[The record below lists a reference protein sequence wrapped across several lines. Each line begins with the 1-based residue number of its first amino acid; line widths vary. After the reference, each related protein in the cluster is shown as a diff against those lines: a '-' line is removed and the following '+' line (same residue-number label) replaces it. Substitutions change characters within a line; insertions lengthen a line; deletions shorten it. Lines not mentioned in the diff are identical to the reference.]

1 MSEDKNH
8 LGAFDTLD
16 ALYQTFP
23 EGRKESDYAT
33 IKGTPYKWDK
43 YRNKWSPALEVSRGT
58 GTGTS
63 LYETIYVQ
71 KDLFVGGVL
80 HAKEVQ
86 PSACGLFSTERALK
100 DAIPMPKIG
109 YYALVGETSECK
121 IFVCKTTGLW
131 QDSGQTTNIA
141 NITAD
146 IPELTEKIKAV
157 KTELEGAIEHKAT
170 ELKSSVDTA
179 VHSVTEKSSEIA
191 ESLETFKNEQTQA
204 INTFKREQAK
214 AIESLKSSLP
224 NYGLSVSRADDS
236 GDTTITLHGG
246 QTDSSVTF
254 SMPRQE
260 PYKITSRLNEVTG
273 ATEVSITDG
282 THASKVELQL
292 PDVSATDSLDDS
304 AKPISA
310 RAVKQ
315 AVEELRK
322 LTLDADTEQTED
334 GTKVTLSRNGVQVT
348 EFVVAG
354 GGSGGGSGS
363 ARSSKTQLITQ
374 LTSNRVKL
382 GDRVVLTYT
391 YNHLVEGEPD
401 GTPARLNILL
411 KRGVTTIA
419 DIFLGSVPNGTTATL
434 DLSKYLT
441 TADGYSILL
450 TAEYEE
456 DGQLKTRKAQAFL
469 SVIDLKLSLYNEHE
483 VESFI
488 TDGGVAENLSAIF
501 FVRGSAQ
508 ELSLYIDGELHESKP
523 LTSAGGR
530 QTFSLP
536 LRTLSAGSHSIQA
549 VATAD
554 GIKSNSLYFDLLKG
568 GSEAPFVGVLFSRSD
583 GRIFAKSE
591 TPTLLGV
598 QYTGISWKYIARST
612 NAVITAMS
620 ANGKRVAVPKVYQ
633 GHTERMMR
641 ASTSS
646 YVYALEGK
654 EKTIGIEVV
663 SNTASG
669 LGIKEGAALELLSEG
684 RSNSEERRNEWKS
697 GTATTTFEGV
707 DFSSS
712 GWLASN
718 LHLMGGA
725 KATVHYKPFERDAKA
740 TGVSIICELRTTSV
754 RHNDKA
760 VFSCFDS
767 EGHKQGAFAGFAVMP
782 HSITMPFGGSVQF
795 RSEDGETITRDL
807 GLKMP
812 LASGAFYQLAIVI
825 TPESDRRVVSLYIN
839 GVLSKAD
846 VYTDTAFSQR
856 TPQDIVFDSAG
867 ADLDVRSLRIY
878 NTALSDDE
886 VLNNYITDRPELDE
900 MLELQKRNDVLSSD
914 TGDISL
920 QKLVQQGKGV
930 LSVIM
935 DGGLES
941 VWGVSTDTKTR
952 HNVAEIIF
960 RSPYGRAY
968 DLKATDITVRRQG
981 TSTSTYPVKNL
992 RFELQKRTESKVYRN
1007 VGKGDKDVWEL
1018 VEDRTYTMREGA
1030 KPMKLINI
1038 KVDYADSSL
1047 QNNTGGAK
1055 LWNKLCTEITE
1066 LKTPAMQ
1073 ADKSARSALDGIACS
1088 VFTAGNSEEAQRF
1101 CGTAQ
1106 FNNDKSK
1113 SGYIFGQS
1121 KKDGTEIA
1129 LEGINN
1135 TNAVA
1140 NFKFTED
1147 VATQLAKAD
1156 ANGFDASFEFLY
1168 PEKDYEWNGKT
1179 PETTAPDNVKQAVI
1193 RLMTFVKDC
1202 TPQGVDPSRMSTE
1215 EVKARFKSDKFK
1227 REVSQY
1233 FSVANL
1239 CAWYVWTDY
1248 LMAVDQRA
1256 KNTFLRTWDGR
1267 VWWYTYY
1274 DGDTSM
1280 GKRNDA
1286 MLAYDYSLSRD
1297 TFDAERSKYAFEGHN
1312 SILWCLVLANL
1323 EVEMKA
1329 IAQKMR
1335 SVLTNKT
1342 ATEYLNSPLRDWAER
1357 THNKSNIVK
1366 YLKPTYTDYNGKG
1379 TMNYVFALDGTME
1392 AIKADIIDRRFSLR
1406 DAYYNPDDAIRKD
1419 NIPCY
1424 VGKSQGLTTM
1434 QVTAGDEY
1442 FFGWATQNGG
1452 TRQYEQVL
1460 SGKTITLRFED
1471 AISQNDPIRLAGA
1484 SRMRKLDLG
1493 TTAPFMQGSLN
1504 LAGCKILE
1512 ELVAPTTSANPTP
1525 WYMMLRACTTLKR
1538 IDLTGQ
1544 RAVSG
1549 TESSGATSFDVS
1561 NQTSITELLLGGT
1574 AVQSVRIAEG
1584 APLVKLTLPSSL
1596 RQLRLRSLPLLEM
1609 SGLIVADW
1617 ASITSF
1623 DFAHCARLDYNV
1635 LLEKMTSLERL
1646 RIEGID
1652 IKGDDALLKRLMSVK
1667 GLDARGS
1674 AVEYCALVGRYQLTK
1689 YIDDAVFAEY
1699 QKHFPKL
1706 ALRQPQYTIIE
1717 MDDSIIESAN
1727 LSNLDNQTGARFG
1740 KPYEPS
1746 AHVKK
1751 ILDSRF
1757 GCMGKQAEKGK
1768 MKIFPLHQ
1776 HHFGKYADRSNIA
1789 DSTNVKTEGE
1799 EGDMFIYEP
1808 RYWYKG
1814 VNDVRKKKKYACF
1827 ASGVKPDDYDQSTT
1841 KVIYLR
1847 DLRKEENRCLIPQ
1860 GSISTSTKIENDYA
1874 VVNISVEGYKRVRFP
1889 SVQLSGKGMGSGFYS
1904 SSSQLVRAELIED
1917 THDYFNDGM
1926 YIVADVPEGASRLAF
1941 TIRPELNGDDDYIV
1955 LTNSD
1960 KIEDCEPF
1968 WVEHKSRL
1976 VGVFKGMQKNGKYG
1990 SFITKNSTTFDT
2002 QTDGLS
2008 LFALRQ
2014 LLKTRGLRPY
2024 SYSDHKDIANLAMVR
2039 YGTRYPE
2046 GITGGNSLFTRGG
2059 GRYDQDGG
2067 VGVLGYLSSG
2077 INDTKRD
2084 GRDFKIAKWD
2094 GESLVYEAQRFLA
2107 LEDYDPYYP
2116 SMQVLMGYRK
2126 LSGGYNTL
2134 LDGISVY
2141 RLNGSMY
2148 QGIKLIDNER
2158 GDIRM
2163 KTATHG
2169 GDDIRGV
2176 SFGRYMDLIPTNS
2189 NHSGTNPTTYYG
2201 RTDGYL
2207 WGSRDESAGS
2217 VLVIGH
2223 NTTRKDRNQSYD
2235 SSASVFN
2242 IISLRRDEAQAIDG
2256 TVTRVVYDGE
2266 IEKLTDLQQYL
2277 AVPFNF

>member
-1 MSEDKNH
+1 MTMISLIDIKNRADQ
-8 LGAFDTLD
+8 LSAKTEAGSITPEEVGALIADL
-16 ALYQTFP
+16 ALYAQSSERDGSTL
-23 EGRKESDYAT
+23 GIRKVYPTLEAMQADTEPIGDSGKPLRRGNLVAIYSEERAQSDPNSGLVSMWTGSGWTSIAR
-33 IKGTPYKWDK
+33 IGTAMRHDYTAIEQRLGKVEDAFVSK
-43 YRNKWSPALEVSRGT
+43 EALRTALEGIKSD
-58 GTGTS
+58 
-63 LYETIYVQ
+63 VQ
-71 KDLFVGGVL
+71 NVL
-80 HAKEVQ
+80 
-86 PSACGLFSTERALK
+86 
-100 DAIPMPKIG
+100 
-109 YYALVGETSECK
+109 
-121 IFVCKTTGLW
+121 
-131 QDSGQTTNIA
+131 
-141 NITAD
+141 
-146 IPELTEKIKAV
+146 
-157 KTELEGAIEHKAT
+157 
-170 ELKSSVDTA
+170 DTA
-179 VHSVTEKSSEIA
+179 VRTINEKGTEID
-191 ESLETFKNEQTQA
+191 ESLKTFKREQTQA
-204 INTFKREQAK
+204 INTFKREQEQ
-214 AIESLKSSLP
+214 AIETLKSSLP

-273 ATEVSITDG
+273 AIEVSISDG
-282 THASKVELQL
+282 THTSKVELQL
-292 PDVSATDSLDDS
+292 PDVTATDSLDDS
-304 AKPISA
+304 AQPISA

-354 GGSGGGSGS
+354 GGAGGGGT

-419 DIFLGSVPNGTTATL
+419 DISLGSVPNGTTATL

-469 SVIDLKLSLYNEHE
+469 SVIDLKLSLYNKAE
-483 VESFI
+483 VEAFI
-488 TDGGVAENLSAIF
+488 AGGGVAENLSAIF
-501 FVRGSAQ
+501 SVRGSAK

-536 LRTLSAGSHSIQA
+536 LRTLSSGTHSIQA

-568 GSEAPFVGVLFSRSD
+568 GSNAPFVGVLFSRSD
-583 GRIFAKSE
+583 GRIFTKSE
-591 TPTLLGV
+591 DPTLLGE
-598 QYTGISWKYIARST
+598 QYTGISWEYIALST
-612 NAVITAMS
+612 NAGVNTMS
-620 ANGKRVAVPKVYQ
+620 ANGKRVSVVKVYQ

-641 ASTSS
+641 AGISS
-646 YVYALEGK
+646 YAYTLEGK

-663 SNTASG
+663 ANTASG

-684 RSNSEERRNEWKS
+684 RSNSEESRSEWTS
-697 GTATTTFEGV
+697 GTTTTTFEGV
-707 DFSSS
+707 DFYSS
-712 GWLASN
+712 GWIASN

-725 KATVHYKPFERDAKA
+725 KAIVHYKPFERDAKA

-795 RSEDGETITRDL
+795 RSEEGETITRDL

-856 TPQDIVFDSAG
+856 TPQDIVFDSVG

-1055 LWNKLCTEITE
+1055 LWNKLCTEIAE

-1073 ADKSARSALDGIACS
+1073 VDKSARSALDGIACS

-1135 TNAVA
+1135 TNVVA

-1179 PETTAPDNVKQAVI
+1179 PETTAPDNIKQSVI

-1202 TPQGVDPSRMSTE
+1202 TPQGVDPSRMSIE

-1392 AIKADIIDRRFSLR
+1392 AVKADIIDRRFSLR

-1460 SGKTITLRFED
+1460 SGKTMTLRFED

-1512 ELVAPTTSANPTP
+1512 ELIAPTTSATPTP

-1561 NQTSITELLLGGT
+1561 NQTSLTELLLSGT
-1574 AVQSVRIAEG
+1574 AVQSIRIAEG
-1584 APLVKLTLPSSL
+1584 APLVKLSLPSSL

-1609 SGLIVADW
+1609 SGLVVADW
-1617 ASITSF
+1617 SSITSF
-1623 DFAHCARLDYNV
+1623 DFSHCAKLDYNL
-1635 LLEKMTSLERL
+1635 LLEKMTGLERL

-1699 QKHFPKL
+1699 QKHFPEL
-1706 ALRQPQYTIIE
+1706 ALRQPQYTVLE
-1717 MDDSIIESAN
+1717 MDDTITECAN
-1727 LSNLDNQTGARFG
+1727 ISNLDNQTGARFG
-1740 KPYEPS
+1740 KAYEVS
-1746 AHVKK
+1746 AHIKK

-1768 MKIFPLHQ
+1768 MKVFPLQ
-1776 HHFGKYADRSNIA
+1776 HNDWRRYADKKDVFN
-1789 DSTNVKTEGE
+1789 STEARTNGE

-1814 VNDVRKKKKYACF
+1814 VNDIKNRKKYACF
-1827 ASGVKPDDYDQSTT
+1827 ASVVKPDDYDQSTT
-1841 KVIYLR
+1841 KVVRHSDIAKMP
-1847 DLRKEENRCLIPQ
+1847 DKAIVPISTIS
-1860 GSISTSTKIENDYA
+1860 GSILDNRTYNSYRLNELS
-1874 VVNISVEGYKRVRFP
+1874 SYKRVRFN
-1889 SVQLSGKGMGSGFYS
+1889 SVLGVSGIGAGFYDEAGKLLS
-1904 SSSQLVRAELIED
+1904 AVLVEP
-1917 THDYFNDGM
+1917 TNDYFNDGM
-1926 YIVADVPEGASRLAF
+1926 YYIADIPAGAKTLLF
-1941 TIRPELNGDDDYIV
+1941 TVRKAIDDANHYVV
-1955 LTNSD
+1955 LTNSS
-1960 KIEDCEPF
+1960 KVEDCEPF
-1968 WVEHKSRL
+1968 WVEHKPCL
-1976 VGVFKGMQKNGKYG
+1976 VGVMKGILRNSKFG
-1990 SFITKNSTTFDT
+1990 SFVDQANDNAEV
-2002 QTDGLS
+2002 DGLS
-2008 LFALRQ
+2008 LAQLRSS
-2014 LLKTRGLRPY
+2014 LLGRGMHPITY
-2024 SYSDHKDIANLAMVR
+2024 EEHKDIANLAMFKYGSRCPETIVGNNYRTEIGGYVQIIVPYLQSGMNDSEICGDECVR
-2039 YGTRYPE
+2039 YRVD
-2046 GITGGNSLFTRGG
+2046 SGG
-2059 GRYDQDGG
+2059 GLVTEQSTYT
-2067 VGVLGYLSSG
+2067 
-2077 INDTKRD
+2077 N
-2084 GRDFKIAKWD
+2084 AKN
-2094 GESLVYEAQRFLA
+2094 SQI
-2107 LEDYDPYYP
+2107 
-2116 SMQVLMGYRK
+2116 LMGYRR
-2126 LSGGYNTL
+2126 LSGGYSQY
-2134 LDGISVY
+2134 LDGGVTTS
-2141 RLNGSMY
+2141 LG
-2148 QGIKLIDNER
+2148 DNEGNYWKITNAEGESR
-2158 GDIRM
+2158 YMQVTRGWDQQVRGTHFGRFMDLADVTKTRGTQNIKTQFYGRFMSRMFENIGNGNNRELLIGGDWNDKGRQQWDMGRVLLPIMGWANESAVNRTTRIAYSGDI
-2163 KTATHG
+2163 
-2169 GDDIRGV
+2169 
-2176 SFGRYMDLIPTNS
+2176 
-2189 NHSGTNPTTYYG
+2189 
-2201 RTDGYL
+2201 
-2207 WGSRDESAGS
+2207 
-2217 VLVIGH
+2217 
-2223 NTTRKDRNQSYD
+2223 
-2235 SSASVFN
+2235 
-2242 IISLRRDEAQAIDG
+2242 
-2256 TVTRVVYDGE
+2256 E
-2266 IEKLTDLQQYL
+2266 IMQDLQQFL

>member
-1 MSEDKNH
+1 MTMISLIDIKNRADQ
-8 LGAFDTLD
+8 LSAKTEAGSITPEEVGALIADL
-16 ALYQTFP
+16 ALYAQGSERDGSTL
-23 EGRKESDYAT
+23 GIRKVYPTLEAMQADTTPIGDSGKPLRRGNLVAIYSEERAQSDPNSGLVSMWTGSGWTSIAR
-33 IKGTPYKWDK
+33 IGTAMRHDYTAIEQRLGKVEDAFVSK
-43 YRNKWSPALEVSRGT
+43 EALRTALEG
-58 GTGTS
+58 
-63 LYETIYVQ
+63 IKNDIQ
-71 KDLFVGGVL
+71 K
-80 HAKEVQ
+80 
-86 PSACGLFSTERALK
+86 AL
-100 DAIPMPKIG
+100 
-109 YYALVGETSECK
+109 
-121 IFVCKTTGLW
+121 
-131 QDSGQTTNIA
+131 
-141 NITAD
+141 
-146 IPELTEKIKAV
+146 
-157 KTELEGAIEHKAT
+157 
-170 ELKSSVDTA
+170 DTA
-179 VHSVTEKSSEIA
+179 VHSVTEKGTEIT
-191 ESLETFKNEQTQA
+191 ESIKTFEAEQTKA
-204 INTFKREQAK
+204 ISAFKREQAQ
-214 AIESLKSSLP
+214 AIERLRESLP
-224 NYGLSVSRADDS
+224 NYSLSVSRQDDS
-236 GDTTITLHGG
+236 GETTVTLHGG
-246 QTDSSVTF
+246 REDSSVTF
-254 SMPRQE
+254 STPRPE
-260 PYKITSRLNEVTG
+260 PYKITSKINETTG
-273 ATEVSITDG
+273 ATEVSISDG
-282 THASKVELQL
+282 TNTSTVELQL
-292 PDVSATDSLDDS
+292 PDVTATDSIEDS
-304 AKPISA
+304 AQPISA

-315 AVEELRK
+315 ALEELRK

-354 GGSGGGSGS
+354 GAGGGGGS
-363 ARSSKTQLITQ
+363 ARSTKTQLITQ

-391 YNHLVEGEPD
+391 YNHLVDGEPD

-419 DIFLGSVPNGTTATL
+419 DIALGSTPNGTTATL

-469 SVIDLKLSLYNEHE
+469 SVIDLKLSLYNKNE
-483 VESFI
+483 VETFI
-488 TDGGVAENLSAIF
+488 ADGGVAENLSAIF
-501 FVRGSAQ
+501 SVGGSAK

-536 LRTLSAGSHSIQA
+536 LRTLSSGSHSIQA

-554 GIKSNSLYFDLLKG
+554 GIKSNSLYFDLLKA
-568 GSEAPFVGVLFSRSD
+568 GSNAPFVGVLFSRAD

-591 TPTLLGV
+591 DPTLLGE
-598 QYTGISWKYIARST
+598 QYTGISWEYIALST
-612 NAVITAMS
+612 NAGVSTMT
-620 ANGKRVAVPKVYQ
+620 ANGKRVSVLKVYQ

-641 ASTSS
+641 ASASS
-646 YVYALEGK
+646 YVYSLEGRD
-654 EKTIGIEVV
+654 KTIGIEVV
-663 SNTASG
+663 ANTASG

-684 RSNSEERRNEWKS
+684 RSNSEERRNEWTS
-697 GTATTTFEGV
+697 GTTTTTFEGV

-712 GWLASN
+712 GWIASN

-725 KATVHYKPFERDAKA
+725 KATIHYKPFERDAKA

-795 RSEDGETITRDL
+795 RSEEGETITRDL

-812 LASGAFYQLAIVI
+812 LASGTFYQLAIVI

-846 VYTDTAFSQR
+846 VYSDTAFSQR

-1018 VEDRTYTMREGA
+1018 IEDRTYTMQEGA

-1055 LWNKLCTEITE
+1055 LWNKLCTEIAE

-1073 ADKSARSALDGIACS
+1073 VDKSARSALDGIACS

-1106 FNNDKSK
+1106 LNNDKSK
-1113 SGYIFGQS
+1113 SGYIFGQI

-1140 NFKFTED
+1140 NFRFTED

-1168 PEKDYEWNGKT
+1168 PEKDYEWNGKS
-1179 PETTAPDNVKQAVI
+1179 PETTAPDNVKQSVV
-1193 RLMTFVKDC
+1193 RLMQFVKDC
-1202 TPQGVDPSRMSTE
+1202 TPQGVDPSHMTTE

-1366 YLKPTYTDYNGKG
+1366 YLKPTYIDYNGKG

-1392 AIKADIIDRRFSLR
+1392 AVKADIIDRRFSLR

-1512 ELVAPTTSANPTP
+1512 ELIAPTTSANPTP

-1561 NQTSITELLLGGT
+1561 NQTSLAELLLGGT

-1609 SGLIVADW
+1609 SGLVVADW

-1623 DFAHCARLDYNV
+1623 DFAHCAKLDYNV

-1699 QKHFPKL
+1699 QRHFPEL
-1706 ALRQPQYTIIE
+1706 ALRQPQYTVLE
-1717 MDDSIIESAN
+1717 MDDRITECAN
-1727 LSNLDNQTGARFG
+1727 ISNLDNQTGARFG
-1740 KPYEPS
+1740 KAYEVS
-1746 AHVKK
+1746 AHIKK

-1768 MKIFPLHQ
+1768 MKIFPLQ
-1776 HHFGKYADRSNIA
+1776 HNDWRRYADKKDVFN
-1789 DSTNVKTEGE
+1789 STEARTNGE

-1814 VNDVRKKKKYACF
+1814 VNDIKNRKKYACF
-1827 ASGVKPDDYDQSTT
+1827 ASVVKPDEYDQSTT
-1841 KVIYLR
+1841 KVVRHSDIAKMP
-1847 DLRKEENRCLIPQ
+1847 DKAIVPISTIS
-1860 GSISTSTKIENDYA
+1860 GSILDNRTYNSYRLNELS
-1874 VVNISVEGYKRVRFP
+1874 SYKRVRFN
-1889 SVQLSGKGMGSGFYS
+1889 SVLGVSGIGAGFYDEGGKLIS
-1904 SSSQLVRAELIED
+1904 AVLVEP
-1917 THDYFNDGM
+1917 TNDYFNDGM
-1926 YIVADVPEGASRLAF
+1926 YYIADIPSGAKTLLF
-1941 TIRPELNGDDDYIV
+1941 TVRKAIDDANHYVV
-1955 LTNSD
+1955 LTNSS
-1960 KIEDCEPF
+1960 KVEDCEPF
-1968 WVEHKSRL
+1968 WVEHKPCL
-1976 VGVFKGMQKNGKYG
+1976 VGVMKGILRNSKFG
-1990 SFITKNSTTFDT
+1990 SFVDQANDNAEV
-2002 QTDGLS
+2002 DGLS
-2008 LFALRQ
+2008 LAQLRSS
-2014 LLKTRGLRPY
+2014 LLGRGMHPITY
-2024 SYSDHKDIANLAMVR
+2024 EEHKDIANLAMFK
-2039 YGTRYPE
+2039 YGTRCPE
-2046 GITGGNSLFTRGG
+2046 TIVGNNYRNDKGDFVQIIIPYLQSGMNDSEIWGDEGVRYRVDSGG
-2059 GRYDQDGG
+2059 G
-2067 VGVLGYLSSG
+2067 
-2077 INDTKRD
+2077 
-2084 GRDFKIAKWD
+2084 
-2094 GESLVYEAQRFLA
+2094 LVVERSTYA
-2107 LEDYDPYYP
+2107 DYRN
-2116 SMQVLMGYRK
+2116 SQILMGYRR
-2126 LSGGYNTL
+2126 LSGGYSQY
-2134 LDGISVY
+2134 LDGGVTTS
-2141 RLNGSMY
+2141 LG
-2148 QGIKLIDNER
+2148 DNEGNYWKITDAEGESR
-2158 GDIRM
+2158 YMQVTRGWNQQVRGTHFGRFMDLADVTKATNTQNSKTQFYGKFDSRMFTNIGNGNNRELLIGETGGQKYHQTWNVGRILLPLMEGNDAGSTNRTTRIAYSGDIEVM
-2163 KTATHG
+2163 
-2169 GDDIRGV
+2169 
-2176 SFGRYMDLIPTNS
+2176 
-2189 NHSGTNPTTYYG
+2189 
-2201 RTDGYL
+2201 
-2207 WGSRDESAGS
+2207 
-2217 VLVIGH
+2217 
-2223 NTTRKDRNQSYD
+2223 Q
-2235 SSASVFN
+2235 
-2242 IISLRRDEAQAIDG
+2242 
-2256 TVTRVVYDGE
+2256 
-2266 IEKLTDLQQYL
+2266 DLQQFL

>member
-1 MSEDKNH
+1 MTMISLIDIKNRADQ
-8 LGAFDTLD
+8 LSAKTEAGSITPEEVGALIADL
-16 ALYQTFP
+16 ALYTQSSERDGSTL
-23 EGRKESDYAT
+23 GIRKVYPTLEAMQADTEPIGDGGKPLRRGNLVAIYSEERAQSDPNSGLVSMWTGSGWTSIAR
-33 IKGTPYKWDK
+33 IGTAMRHDYTAIEQRLGKVEDAFVSK
-43 YRNKWSPALEVSRGT
+43 EALRTALEG
-58 GTGTS
+58 
-63 LYETIYVQ
+63 IKNDIQ
-71 KDLFVGGVL
+71 K
-80 HAKEVQ
+80 
-86 PSACGLFSTERALK
+86 AL
-100 DAIPMPKIG
+100 
-109 YYALVGETSECK
+109 
-121 IFVCKTTGLW
+121 
-131 QDSGQTTNIA
+131 
-141 NITAD
+141 
-146 IPELTEKIKAV
+146 
-157 KTELEGAIEHKAT
+157 
-170 ELKSSVDTA
+170 DTA
-179 VHSVTEKSSEIA
+179 VHSVTEKGTEIT
-191 ESLETFKNEQTQA
+191 ESIKTFEAEQTKA
-204 INTFKREQAK
+204 ISAFKREQAQ
-214 AIESLKSSLP
+214 AIERLRESLP
-224 NYGLSVSRADDS
+224 NYSLSVSRQDDS
-236 GDTTITLHGG
+236 GETTVTLHGG
-246 QTDSSVTF
+246 REDSSVTF
-254 SMPRQE
+254 STPRPE
-260 PYKITSRLNEVTG
+260 PYKITSKINETTG
-273 ATEVSITDG
+273 ATEVSISDG
-282 THASKVELQL
+282 TNTSTVELQL
-292 PDVSATDSLDDS
+292 PDVTATDSIEDS
-304 AKPISA
+304 AQPISA

-315 AVEELRK
+315 ALEELRK

-354 GGSGGGSGS
+354 GAGGGGGS
-363 ARSSKTQLITQ
+363 ARSTKTQLITQ

-391 YNHLVEGEPD
+391 YNHLVDGEPD

-419 DIFLGSVPNGTTATL
+419 DIALGSTPNGTTATL

-469 SVIDLKLSLYNEHE
+469 SVIDLKLSLYNKNE
-483 VESFI
+483 VETFI
-488 TDGGVAENLSAIF
+488 ADGGVAENLSAIF
-501 FVRGSAQ
+501 SVGGSAK

-554 GIKSNSLYFDLLKG
+554 GIKSNSLYFDLLKA

-591 TPTLLGV
+591 TPTLLGE
-598 QYTGISWKYIARST
+598 QYTGISWEYIARRT
-612 NAVITAMS
+612 NAGVTAMS
-620 ANGKRVAVPKVYQ
+620 ANGKRVLVVKVFQ
-633 GHTERMMR
+633 RHTERMMR

-646 YVYALEGK
+646 YVYTLEGK

-663 SNTASG
+663 ANTASG

-684 RSNSEERRNEWKS
+684 RSNSEERRNEWTS
-697 GTATTTFEGV
+697 GTTTTTFEGV

-712 GWLASN
+712 GWIASN

-725 KATVHYKPFERDAKA
+725 KATIHYKPFERDAKA

-760 VFSCFDS
+760 VFSCYDS

-782 HSITMPFGGSVQF
+782 HSVTMPFGGSVQF
-795 RSEDGETITRDL
+795 QSEEGETITRDL

-886 VLNNYITDRPELDE
+886 VLNNYITDRQELDE

-981 TSTSTYPVKNL
+981 TSTSTYPIKNL

-1018 VEDRTYTMREGA
+1018 IEDRTYTMQEGA

-1055 LWNKLCTEITE
+1055 LWNKLCTEIAE

-1073 ADKSARSALDGIACS
+1073 VDKSARSALDGIACS

-1179 PETTAPDNVKQAVI
+1179 PETTAPDNIKQAVI
-1193 RLMTFVKDC
+1193 RLMQFVKDC
-1202 TPQGVDPSRMSTE
+1202 TPQGVDPSRMSTD

-1323 EVEMKA
+1323 EVEMKR

-1392 AIKADIIDRRFSLR
+1392 AVKADIIDRRFSLR

-1460 SGKTITLRFED
+1460 SGKTLTLRFED

-1493 TTAPFMQGSLN
+1493 STAPFMQGSLN

-1525 WYMMLRACTTLKR
+1525 WYMMLRACTTLKH

-1561 NQTSITELLLGGT
+1561 NQTSLAELLLGGT

-1609 SGLIVADW
+1609 SGLVVADW
-1617 ASITSF
+1617 SSITSL
-1623 DFAHCARLDYNV
+1623 DFAHCAKLDYNV
-1635 LLEKMTSLERL
+1635 LLEKMTNLERL

-1652 IKGDDALLKRLMSVK
+1652 IKGDDALLNRLKLVK

-1689 YIDDAVFAEY
+1689 YIDDAVFADY
-1699 QKHFPKL
+1699 QRHFPEL
-1706 ALRQPQYTIIE
+1706 ALRQPQYTVLE
-1717 MDDSIIESAN
+1717 MDDNITESAN
-1727 LSNLDNQTGARFG
+1727 ISNLDNQTGARFG
-1740 KPYEPS
+1740 KAYEVS
-1746 AHVKK
+1746 AHIKK

-1768 MKIFPLHQ
+1768 MKIFPLQ
-1776 HHFGKYADRSNIA
+1776 HNDWRRYADKKDVFN
-1789 DSTNVKTEGE
+1789 STEARTNGE

-1814 VNDVRKKKKYACF
+1814 VNDIKSKKKYACF
-1827 ASGVKPDDYDQSTT
+1827 ASVVKPDDYDQRET
-1841 KVIYLR
+1841 KVVRHSDIAKMP
-1847 DLRKEENRCLIPQ
+1847 DKAIVPISTMSASIVENRTYNSYRLNEL
-1860 GSISTSTKIENDYA
+1860 SS
-1874 VVNISVEGYKRVRFP
+1874 YKRVRFN
-1889 SVQLSGKGMGSGFYS
+1889 SVLGVNGIGAGFYDEAGKLLS
-1904 SSSQLVRAELIED
+1904 AVLVEP
-1917 THDYFNDGM
+1917 TNDYFNDGM
-1926 YIVADVPEGASRLAF
+1926 YYIADVPAGAKTLLF
-1941 TIRPELNGDDDYIV
+1941 TVRKAIDDANHYVV
-1955 LTNSD
+1955 LTNSS
-1960 KIEDCEPF
+1960 KVEDCEPF
-1968 WVEHKSRL
+1968 WVEHKPCL
-1976 VGVFKGMQKNGKYG
+1976 IGVMKGILRNSKFG
-1990 SFITKNSTTFDT
+1990 SFVDQANDNAEV
-2002 QTDGLS
+2002 DGLS
-2008 LFALRQ
+2008 LAQLRSS
-2014 LLKTRGLRPY
+2014 LLGRGMHPITY
-2024 SYSDHKDIANLAMVR
+2024 EEHKDIANLAMFK
-2039 YGTRYPE
+2039 YGTRCPE
-2046 GITGGNSLFTRGG
+2046 AIVGNNYRTEIGGYIQIIIPYLQSGMNDSEIWGDEGVRYRVDSGG
-2059 GRYDQDGG
+2059 G
-2067 VGVLGYLSSG
+2067 
-2077 INDTKRD
+2077 
-2084 GRDFKIAKWD
+2084 
-2094 GESLVYEAQRFLA
+2094 LVTERSTYTDNKNSQI
-2107 LEDYDPYYP
+2107 
-2116 SMQVLMGYRK
+2116 LMGYRR
-2126 LSGGYNTL
+2126 LSGGYSQY
-2134 LDGISVY
+2134 LDGGVTTT
-2141 RLNGSMY
+2141 LG
-2148 QGIKLIDNER
+2148 DNEGNYWKVTNAEGESRYMQVTR
-2158 GDIRM
+2158 GWGQQVRGTHFGRFMDLADVTKATNTQNSKTQFYGAFQSRM
-2163 KTATHG
+2163 FTNIGNGNNRELLIGEEGNNKYRQTWNMGRVLLPLMDWSNSSAENRTTRIAYS
-2169 GDDIRGV
+2169 DDIEV
-2176 SFGRYMDLIPTNS
+2176 M
-2189 NHSGTNPTTYYG
+2189 
-2201 RTDGYL
+2201 
-2207 WGSRDESAGS
+2207 
-2217 VLVIGH
+2217 
-2223 NTTRKDRNQSYD
+2223 Q
-2235 SSASVFN
+2235 
-2242 IISLRRDEAQAIDG
+2242 
-2256 TVTRVVYDGE
+2256 
-2266 IEKLTDLQQYL
+2266 DLQQFL

>member
-1 MSEDKNH
+1 MISLIDIKNRADQ
-8 LGAFDTLD
+8 LSAKTEAGSITPEEVGALISDL
-16 ALYQTFP
+16 ALYTQSSERDGSTL
-23 EGRKESDYAT
+23 GIRKVYPTLEAMQADTAPIGDGGKPLRRGNLVAIYSEERAQSDPNSGLVSMWTGSGWTSIAR
-33 IKGTPYKWDK
+33 IGTAMRHDYTAIEQRLGKVEDAFASK
-43 YRNKWSPALEVSRGT
+43 EALKTALEG
-58 GTGTS
+58 
-63 LYETIYVQ
+63 IKNDVQ
-71 KDLFVGGVL
+71 N
-80 HAKEVQ
+80 
-86 PSACGLFSTERALK
+86 AL
-100 DAIPMPKIG
+100 
-109 YYALVGETSECK
+109 
-121 IFVCKTTGLW
+121 
-131 QDSGQTTNIA
+131 
-141 NITAD
+141 
-146 IPELTEKIKAV
+146 
-157 KTELEGAIEHKAT
+157 
-170 ELKSSVDTA
+170 DTA
-179 VHSVTEKSSEIA
+179 VHSINEKGTEIA
-191 ESLETFKNEQTQA
+191 ESLKTFKNEQTQA
-204 INTFKREQAK
+204 INTFNREQAK

-224 NYGLSVSRADDS
+224 NYSLSVSRADDS

-254 SMPRQE
+254 STPRQE
-260 PYKITSRLNEVTG
+260 PYKITSRLNETTG
-273 ATEVSITDG
+273 ATEVSISDG
-282 THASKVELQL
+282 THTSTVELQL
-292 PDVSATDSLDDS
+292 PDVTATDSIEDS
-304 AKPISA
+304 AQPISS

-315 AVEELRK
+315 ALEELRK

-354 GGSGGGSGS
+354 GGAGGGGS
-363 ARSSKTQLITQ
+363 AHSSKTQLITQ

-419 DIFLGSVPNGTTATL
+419 DIALGSTPNGTTATL

-456 DGQLKTRKAQAFL
+456 DGQIKTRKAQAFL
-469 SVIDLKLSLYNEHE
+469 SVIDLKLSLYNKAE
-483 VESFI
+483 VEAFI
-488 TDGGVAENLSAIF
+488 AGGGVAENLSAIF
-501 FVRGSAQ
+501 SVRGSAK

-536 LRTLSAGSHSIQA
+536 LRTLSSGSHSIQA

-554 GIKSNSLYFDLLKG
+554 GIKSNSLYFDLLKA
-568 GSEAPFVGVLFSRSD
+568 GSNAPFVGVLFSRSD

-591 TPTLLGV
+591 TPTLLGE
-598 QYTGISWKYIARST
+598 QYTGISWEYIALST
-612 NAVITAMS
+612 NAGVTAMS
-620 ANGKRVAVPKVYQ
+620 ANGKRVSVVKVYQ

-641 ASTSS
+641 AGTSS
-646 YVYALEGK
+646 YVYTLEGK
-654 EKTIGIEVV
+654 EKAIGIEVV
-663 SNTASG
+663 ANTASG

-684 RSNSEERRNEWKS
+684 RSNSEESRNEWTS
-697 GTATTTFEGV
+697 GTTTTTFEGV

-725 KATVHYKPFERDAKA
+725 KAIVHYKPFERDAKA

-914 TGDISL
+914 TGDISM

-1018 VEDRTYTMREGA
+1018 IEDRTYTMREGA

-1055 LWNKLCTEITE
+1055 LWNKLCTEIAE

-1073 ADKSARSALDGIACS
+1073 VDKSARSALDGIACS

-1147 VATQLAKAD
+1147 VATQLAKSD

-1179 PETTAPDNVKQAVI
+1179 PETTAPDNIKQAVI
-1193 RLMTFVKDC
+1193 RLMQFVKDC
-1202 TPQGVDPSRMSTE
+1202 TPQGVDPSRMSTD

-1274 DGDTSM
+1274 DGDTAM

-1323 EVEMKA
+1323 EVEMKG

-1392 AIKADIIDRRFSLR
+1392 AVKADIIDRRFSLR

-1512 ELVAPTTSANPTP
+1512 ELIAPTTSANPTP

-1561 NQTSITELLLGGT
+1561 NQTSLTELLLSGT
-1574 AVQSVRIAEG
+1574 AVQSVRLAEG

-1635 LLEKMTSLERL
+1635 LLEKMKSLERL

-1652 IKGDDALLKRLMSVK
+1652 IKGDDALLQRLMSVK
-1667 GLDARGS
+1667 GMDARGS

-1689 YIDDAVFAEY
+1689 YIDDAVFADY
-1699 QKHFPKL
+1699 QRHFPEL

-1751 ILDSRF
+1751 ILSERF

-1768 MKIFPLHQ
+1768 MKVFPLHQ
-1776 HHFGKYADRSNIA
+1776 HHFGKYADRSNIE

-1827 ASGVKPDDYDQSTT
+1827 ASGVKPDDYNQRVS

-1847 DLRKEENRCLIPQ
+1847 DLRKEENQSLIPQ
-1860 GSISTSTKIENDYA
+1860 GSITISTKAEPNYA
-1874 VVNISVEGYKRVRFP
+1874 VVNISVDGYKRVRFP
-1889 SVQLSGKGMGSGFYS
+1889 SVKVSGKVMGAGFFS
-1904 SSSQLVRAELIED
+1904 SSSQLVRTELVED

-1926 YIVADVPEGASRLAF
+1926 YIIADVPAGASRLVF

-1960 KIEDCEPF
+1960 EIEDLEPF
-1968 WVEHKSRL
+1968 WVEHKPRL

-1990 SFITKNSTTFDT
+1990 SFITKAPTTFDT

-2014 LLKTRGLRPY
+2014 LLKTRGMRPY

-2046 GITGGNSLFTRGG
+2046 GITGGNSYFTRGG
-2059 GRYDQDGG
+2059 YGNYNSGEG
-2067 VGVLGYLSSG
+2067 VFAYLSSG

-2084 GRDFKIAKWD
+2084 GSDFKIAKYD
-2094 GESLVYEAQRFLA
+2094 GESLVYEAQRFLSY
-2107 LEDYDPYYP
+2107 ENENNYRYYP
-2116 SMQVLMGYRK
+2116 QMQVLMGYRK

-2141 RLNGSMY
+2141 RLNGSKY
-2148 QGIKLIDNER
+2148 QGLKLIDTER
-2158 GDIRM
+2158 GEIKMSAVPRSRN
-2163 KTATHG
+2163 G
-2169 GDDIRGV
+2169 LRGV
-2176 SFGRYMDLIPTNS
+2176 SFGRFMDIIPTN
-2189 NHSGTNPTTYYG
+2189 NNASGVNPSTYYG
-2201 RTDGYL
+2201 KTNSWL
-2207 WGSRDESAGS
+2207 WANGDEREGS
-2217 VLVIGH
+2217 VLVIGSDE
-2223 NTTRKDRNQSYD
+2223 TIAGRGQSDD
-2235 SSASVFN
+2235 SYASVFN
-2242 IISLRRDEAQAIDG
+2242 MISLRNDDAQVVRG

-2266 IEKLTDLQQYL
+2266 IERLTDLQQYL

>member
-1 MSEDKNH
+1 MISLIDIKNRADQLSEKTEAGSITPEEVGALIADLALYTQSSERDGSTLGIRKVYPTLEAMQADTEPIGDSGKPLRRGNLVAIYSEERAQSDPNSGLVSMWTGSGWTSIARIGTAMRH
-8 LGAFDTLD
+8 DYTAIEQRLGRVEGAFASKE
-16 ALYQTFP
+16 ALRT
-23 EGRKESDYAT
+23 
-33 IKGTPYKWDK
+33 
-43 YRNKWSPALEVSRGT
+43 ALEG
-58 GTGTS
+58 
-63 LYETIYVQ
+63 IKNDVQ
-71 KDLFVGGVL
+71 N
-80 HAKEVQ
+80 
-86 PSACGLFSTERALK
+86 AL
-100 DAIPMPKIG
+100 
-109 YYALVGETSECK
+109 
-121 IFVCKTTGLW
+121 
-131 QDSGQTTNIA
+131 
-141 NITAD
+141 
-146 IPELTEKIKAV
+146 
-157 KTELEGAIEHKAT
+157 
-170 ELKSSVDTA
+170 DTA
-179 VHSVTEKSSEIA
+179 VRTINEKGTEID
-191 ESLETFKNEQTQA
+191 ESLKAFKREQTQA
-204 INTFKREQAK
+204 INTFKREQEQ
-214 AIESLKSSLP
+214 AIETLKSSLP
-224 NYGLSVSRADDS
+224 AYSLSVSRKDDS
-236 GDTTITLHGG
+236 GDTTVTLHGG

-273 ATEVSITDG
+273 ATEVSISDG
-282 THASKVELQL
+282 THTSTVDLQL
-292 PDVSATDSLDDS
+292 PDVTATDALEDS
-304 AKPISA
+304 AQPISA

-354 GGSGGGSGS
+354 GGAGGGGSAHS
-363 ARSSKTQLITQ
+363 TKTQLITQ

-419 DIFLGSVPNGTTATL
+419 DIALGSTPNGTTATL

-469 SVIDLKLSLYNEHE
+469 SVIDLKLSLYNKAE
-483 VESFI
+483 VEAFI
-488 TDGGVAENLSAIF
+488 AGGGVAENLSAIF
-501 FVRGSAQ
+501 SVRGSAK

-536 LRTLSAGSHSIQA
+536 LRTLSSGSHSIQA

-583 GRIFAKSE
+583 GRIFSKSE
-591 TPTLLGV
+591 TPTLLGE
-598 QYTGISWKYIARST
+598 QYTGISWEYISRST
-612 NAVITAMS
+612 NAGVTAMS
-620 ANGKRVAVPKVYQ
+620 ANGKRVAVVKVFQ

-641 ASTSS
+641 AGTSS
-646 YVYALEGK
+646 YVYTLEGR
-654 EKTIGIEVV
+654 EKAIGIEVV
-663 SNTASG
+663 ANTASG

-684 RSNSEERRNEWKS
+684 RSNSEESRSEWTS

-712 GWLASN
+712 GWIASN

-795 RSEDGETITRDL
+795 RSEEGETITRDL

-914 TGDISL
+914 TGDISM

-1055 LWNKLCTEITE
+1055 LWNKLCTEIAE

-1073 ADKSARSALDGIACS
+1073 VDKSARSALDGIACS

-1140 NFKFTED
+1140 NFRFTED

-1274 DGDTSM
+1274 DGDTAM

-1323 EVEMKA
+1323 EVEMKS

-1392 AIKADIIDRRFSLR
+1392 AVKADIIDRRFSLR

-1460 SGKTITLRFED
+1460 SGKTMTLRFED

-1512 ELVAPTTSANPTP
+1512 ELIAPTTSANPTP

-1561 NQTSITELLLGGT
+1561 NQTSLTELLLSGT
-1574 AVQSVRIAEG
+1574 SVQSVRLAEG

-1617 ASITSF
+1617 SSVTSL
-1623 DFAHCARLDYNV
+1623 DFAHCAKLDYGL
-1635 LLEKMTSLERL
+1635 LLEKMTSLERV

-1652 IKGDDALLKRLMSVK
+1652 IKGDDTLLKRLMSVK

-1699 QKHFPKL
+1699 QKHFPEL
-1706 ALRQPQYTIIE
+1706 ALRQPQYTILE
-1717 MDDSIIESAN
+1717 MDDSITESAN
-1727 LSNLDNQTGARFG
+1727 ISNLDNQTGARFG
-1740 KPYEPS
+1740 KAYEVS
-1746 AHVKK
+1746 AHIKK

-1768 MKIFPLHQ
+1768 MKVFPLQ
-1776 HHFGKYADRSNIA
+1776 HNDWRRYADKKDVFN
-1789 DSTNVKTEGE
+1789 STEARTNGE
-1799 EGDMFIYEP
+1799 EGDMFIFEP

-1814 VNDVRKKKKYACF
+1814 VNDIKSKKKYACF
-1827 ASGVKPDDYDQSTT
+1827 ASVVKPDDYDQRET
-1841 KVIYLR
+1841 KVVRHSDIAKMPDKAIVPIGTMSASIL
-1847 DLRKEENRCLIPQ
+1847 DNRTYNSYRLNEL
-1860 GSISTSTKIENDYA
+1860 SS
-1874 VVNISVEGYKRVRFP
+1874 YKRVRFN
-1889 SVQLSGKGMGSGFYS
+1889 SVLGVNGIGAGFYDEAGKLLS
-1904 SSSQLVRAELIED
+1904 AVLVEP
-1917 THDYFNDGM
+1917 TNDYFNDGM
-1926 YIVADVPEGASRLAF
+1926 YYIADIPAGAKTLLF
-1941 TIRPELNGDDDYIV
+1941 TVRKAIDDANHYVV
-1955 LTNSD
+1955 LTNSN
-1960 KIEDCEPF
+1960 KVEDCEPF
-1968 WVEHKSRL
+1968 WVEHKPCL
-1976 VGVFKGMQKNGKYG
+1976 VGVMKGILRNSKFG
-1990 SFITKNSTTFDT
+1990 SFVDQANDNAEV
-2002 QTDGLS
+2002 DGLS
-2008 LFALRQ
+2008 LAQLRSS
-2014 LLKTRGLRPY
+2014 LLGRGMHPITY
-2024 SYSDHKDIANLAMVR
+2024 EEHKDIANLAMFK
-2039 YGTRYPE
+2039 YGTRCPE
-2046 GITGGNSLFTRGG
+2046 TIVGNNYRTEIGNYVQIIIPYLQSGMNDSEIWGDEGVRYRVDSGG
-2059 GRYDQDGG
+2059 G
-2067 VGVLGYLSSG
+2067 
-2077 INDTKRD
+2077 
-2084 GRDFKIAKWD
+2084 
-2094 GESLVYEAQRFLA
+2094 LVTERSTYA
-2107 LEDYDPYYP
+2107 DYKN
-2116 SMQVLMGYRK
+2116 SQILMGYRR
-2126 LSGGYNTL
+2126 LSGGYSQY
-2134 LDGISVY
+2134 LDGGVTTT
-2141 RLNGSMY
+2141 LG
-2148 QGIKLIDNER
+2148 DNEGNYWKVTNAEGESRYMQVTR
-2158 GDIRM
+2158 GWGQQVRGTHFGRFMDLADVTKATNTQNSKTQFYGAFQSRM
-2163 KTATHG
+2163 FTNIGNGNNRELLIGEEGNNKYRQTWNMGRVLLPLMDWSNSSAENRTTRIAYS
-2169 GDDIRGV
+2169 DDIEV
-2176 SFGRYMDLIPTNS
+2176 M
-2189 NHSGTNPTTYYG
+2189 
-2201 RTDGYL
+2201 
-2207 WGSRDESAGS
+2207 
-2217 VLVIGH
+2217 
-2223 NTTRKDRNQSYD
+2223 Q
-2235 SSASVFN
+2235 
-2242 IISLRRDEAQAIDG
+2242 
-2256 TVTRVVYDGE
+2256 
-2266 IEKLTDLQQYL
+2266 DLQQFL

>member
-1 MSEDKNH
+1 MISLIDIKNRADQ
-8 LGAFDTLD
+8 LSAKTEAGSITPEEVGALIADL
-16 ALYQTFP
+16 ALYAQSSERDGSTL
-23 EGRKESDYAT
+23 GIRKVYPTLEAMQADTEPIGDSGKPLRRGNLVAIYSEERAQSDPNSGLVSMWTGSGWTSIAR
-33 IKGTPYKWDK
+33 IGTAMRHDYTAIEQRLGKVEDAFVSK
-43 YRNKWSPALEVSRGT
+43 EALRTALEGIKSD
-58 GTGTS
+58 
-63 LYETIYVQ
+63 VQ
-71 KDLFVGGVL
+71 NVL
-80 HAKEVQ
+80 
-86 PSACGLFSTERALK
+86 
-100 DAIPMPKIG
+100 
-109 YYALVGETSECK
+109 
-121 IFVCKTTGLW
+121 
-131 QDSGQTTNIA
+131 
-141 NITAD
+141 
-146 IPELTEKIKAV
+146 
-157 KTELEGAIEHKAT
+157 
-170 ELKSSVDTA
+170 DTA
-179 VHSVTEKSSEIA
+179 VRTINEKGTEID
-191 ESLETFKNEQTQA
+191 ESLKTFKREQTQA
-204 INTFKREQAK
+204 INTFKREQEQ
-214 AIESLKSSLP
+214 AIETLKSSLP

-273 ATEVSITDG
+273 AIEVSISDG
-282 THASKVELQL
+282 THTSKVELQL
-292 PDVSATDSLDDS
+292 PDVTATDSLDDS
-304 AKPISA
+304 AQPISA

-354 GGSGGGSGS
+354 GGAGGGGT

-419 DIFLGSVPNGTTATL
+419 DISLGSVPNGTTATL

-469 SVIDLKLSLYNEHE
+469 SVIDLKLSLYNKAE
-483 VESFI
+483 VEAFI
-488 TDGGVAENLSAIF
+488 AGGGVAENLSAIF
-501 FVRGSAQ
+501 SVRGSAK

-536 LRTLSAGSHSIQA
+536 LRTLSSGTHSIQA

-568 GSEAPFVGVLFSRSD
+568 GSNAPFVGVLFSRSD
-583 GRIFAKSE
+583 GRIFTKSE
-591 TPTLLGV
+591 DPTLLGE
-598 QYTGISWKYIARST
+598 QYTGISWEYIALST
-612 NAVITAMS
+612 NAGVNTMS
-620 ANGKRVAVPKVYQ
+620 ANGKRVSVVKVYQ

-641 ASTSS
+641 AGISS
-646 YVYALEGK
+646 YAYTLEGK

-663 SNTASG
+663 ANTASG

-684 RSNSEERRNEWKS
+684 RSNSEESRSEWTS
-697 GTATTTFEGV
+697 GTTTTTFEGV
-707 DFSSS
+707 DFYSS
-712 GWLASN
+712 GWIASN

-725 KATVHYKPFERDAKA
+725 KAIVHYKPFERDAKA
-740 TGVSIICELRTTSV
+740 TGVTIICELRTTSV

-760 VFSCFDS
+760 VFSCFDA

-782 HSITMPFGGSVQF
+782 HGVTMPFGGNVQF
-795 RSEDGETITRDL
+795 RSEEGETITRDL

-812 LASGAFYQLAIVI
+812 LASGAFYQIAIVI

-914 TGDISL
+914 TGDISI
-920 QKLVQQGKGV
+920 QKLVRQGKGV

-1055 LWNKLCTEITE
+1055 LWNKLCTEIAE

-1121 KKDGTEIA
+1121 KKDGSEIA

-1147 VATQLAKAD
+1147 VATQLSKAD
-1156 ANGFDASFEFLY
+1156 ANGFDASFEFLF
-1168 PEKDYEWNGKT
+1168 PDKDYEWNGKT
-1179 PETTAPDNVKQAVI
+1179 LETTAPDNIKQSVI
-1193 RLMTFVKDC
+1193 RLMQFVKDC
-1202 TPQGVDPSRMSTE
+1202 TPQGVDPSRMSTD

-1274 DGDTSM
+1274 DGDTAM

-1323 EVEMKA
+1323 EVEMKG

-1392 AIKADIIDRRFSLR
+1392 AVKADIIDRRFSLR

-1460 SGKTITLRFED
+1460 SGKTMTLRFED

-1512 ELVAPTTSANPTP
+1512 ELIAPTTNANPTP

-1561 NQTSITELLLGGT
+1561 NQTSLAELLLSGT

-1609 SGLIVADW
+1609 SGLVVADW
-1617 ASITSF
+1617 SSINSL
-1623 DFAHCARLDYNV
+1623 DFAHCAKLDYNV
-1635 LLEKMTSLERL
+1635 LLEKMTNLERV

-1652 IKGDDALLKRLMSVK
+1652 IKGDDTLLKRLMSVK

-1699 QKHFPKL
+1699 QKHFPEL
-1706 ALRQPQYTIIE
+1706 ALRQPQYTVLE
-1717 MDDSIIESAN
+1717 MDDSITESAN
-1727 LSNLDNQTGARFG
+1727 ISNLDNQTGARFG
-1740 KPYEPS
+1740 KAYEVS
-1746 AHVKK
+1746 AHIKK

-1768 MKIFPLHQ
+1768 MKIFPLQ
-1776 HHFGKYADRSNIA
+1776 HNDWRRYADKKDVFN
-1789 DSTNVKTEGE
+1789 STEARTNGE
-1799 EGDMFIYEP
+1799 EGDMFIFEP

-1814 VNDVRKKKKYACF
+1814 VNDIKSKKKYACF
-1827 ASGVKPDDYDQSTT
+1827 ASVVKPDDYDQRET
-1841 KVIYLR
+1841 KVVRHSDIAKMP
-1847 DLRKEENRCLIPQ
+1847 DKAIVPISTMSASIVENRTYNSYRLNEL
-1860 GSISTSTKIENDYA
+1860 SS
-1874 VVNISVEGYKRVRFP
+1874 YKRVRFN
-1889 SVQLSGKGMGSGFYS
+1889 SVLGVNGIGAGFYDEAGKLLS
-1904 SSSQLVRAELIED
+1904 AVLVEP
-1917 THDYFNDGM
+1917 TNDYFNDGM
-1926 YIVADVPEGASRLAF
+1926 YYIADVPAGAKTLLF
-1941 TIRPELNGDDDYIV
+1941 TVRKAIDDANHYVV
-1955 LTNSD
+1955 LTNSS
-1960 KIEDCEPF
+1960 KVEDCEPF
-1968 WVEHKSRL
+1968 WVEHKPCL
-1976 VGVFKGMQKNGKYG
+1976 IGVMKGILRNSKFG
-1990 SFITKNSTTFDT
+1990 SFVD
-2002 QTDGLS
+2002 QTNDNAEVDGLS
-2008 LFALRQ
+2008 LAQLRSS
-2014 LLKTRGLRPY
+2014 LLGRGMHPITY
-2024 SYSDHKDIANLAMVR
+2024 EEHKDIANLAMFK
-2039 YGTRYPE
+2039 YGTRCPE
-2046 GITGGNSLFTRGG
+2046 AIVGNNYRTEIGGYVQIIIPYLQSGMNDSEIWGDEGVRYRVDSGG
-2059 GRYDQDGG
+2059 G
-2067 VGVLGYLSSG
+2067 
-2077 INDTKRD
+2077 
-2084 GRDFKIAKWD
+2084 
-2094 GESLVYEAQRFLA
+2094 LVTERSTYTDNKNSQI
-2107 LEDYDPYYP
+2107 
-2116 SMQVLMGYRK
+2116 LMGYRR
-2126 LSGGYNTL
+2126 LSGGYSQY
-2134 LDGISVY
+2134 LDGGVTTT
-2141 RLNGSMY
+2141 LG
-2148 QGIKLIDNER
+2148 DNEGNYWKVTNAEGESR
-2158 GDIRM
+2158 YMQVTRGWGQQVRGTHFGRFMDLADVTKATNTQNSKTQFYGAFQSRMFTNIGNGNNRELLIGEEGNNKYRQTWNMGRVLLPLMDWSNSSAENRTTRIAYSGDIEVM
-2163 KTATHG
+2163 
-2169 GDDIRGV
+2169 
-2176 SFGRYMDLIPTNS
+2176 
-2189 NHSGTNPTTYYG
+2189 
-2201 RTDGYL
+2201 
-2207 WGSRDESAGS
+2207 
-2217 VLVIGH
+2217 
-2223 NTTRKDRNQSYD
+2223 Q
-2235 SSASVFN
+2235 
-2242 IISLRRDEAQAIDG
+2242 
-2256 TVTRVVYDGE
+2256 
-2266 IEKLTDLQQYL
+2266 DLQQFL

>member
-1 MSEDKNH
+1 MTMISLIDIKNRADH
-8 LGAFDTLD
+8 LSAKTEAGSITPEEVGALIADL
-16 ALYQTFP
+16 ALYAQSSERDGSTLGIRKVYP
-23 EGRKESDYAT
+23 TLEAMQADTTPVGDGGKPLRRGNLVAIYSEEHAQSDPNSGLVTMWTGSGWTSIARIGTAMRHDYTSIENRLGRVEDAFVSKEALRT
-33 IKGTPYKWDK
+33 
-43 YRNKWSPALEVSRGT
+43 ALEG
-58 GTGTS
+58 
-63 LYETIYVQ
+63 IKNDIQ
-71 KDLFVGGVL
+71 K
-80 HAKEVQ
+80 
-86 PSACGLFSTERALK
+86 AL
-100 DAIPMPKIG
+100 
-109 YYALVGETSECK
+109 
-121 IFVCKTTGLW
+121 
-131 QDSGQTTNIA
+131 
-141 NITAD
+141 
-146 IPELTEKIKAV
+146 
-157 KTELEGAIEHKAT
+157 
-170 ELKSSVDTA
+170 DTA
-179 VHSVTEKSSEIA
+179 VHSVTEKGTEIT
-191 ESLETFKNEQTQA
+191 ESIKTFEAEQTKA
-204 INTFKREQAK
+204 ISAFKREQAQ
-214 AIESLKSSLP
+214 AIERLRESLP
-224 NYGLSVSRADDS
+224 NYSLSVSRQDDS
-236 GDTTITLHGG
+236 GETTVTLHGG
-246 QTDSSVTF
+246 REDSSVTF
-254 SMPRQE
+254 STPRQE
-260 PYKITSRLNEVTG
+260 PYKITSRLNETTG
-273 ATEVSITDG
+273 ATEVSISDG
-282 THASKVELQL
+282 THTSKVELQF
-292 PDVSATDSLDDS
+292 PDVSATDSLEDS
-304 AKPISA
+304 AQPISA

-354 GGSGGGSGS
+354 GGAGGGSTHS
-363 ARSSKTQLITQ
+363 TKTQLITQ

-419 DIFLGSVPNGTTATL
+419 DIALGSNPNGTTATL

-469 SVIDLKLSLYNEHE
+469 SVIDLKLSLYNKAE
-483 VESFI
+483 VEAFI
-488 TDGGVAENLSAIF
+488 AGGGVAENLSAIF
-501 FVRGSAQ
+501 SVRGSAK

-536 LRTLSAGSHSIQA
+536 LRTLSSGSHSIQA

-554 GIKSNSLYFDLLKG
+554 GIKSNSLYFDLLKA
-568 GSEAPFVGVLFSRSD
+568 GSNAPFVGVLFSRSD

-591 TPTLLGV
+591 TPTLLGE
-598 QYTGISWKYIARST
+598 QYTGISWEYIALST
-612 NAVITAMS
+612 NAGVNTMS
-620 ANGKRVAVPKVYQ
+620 ANGKRVSVVKVYQ

-641 ASTSS
+641 AGTSS
-646 YVYALEGK
+646 YVYTLEGK

-663 SNTASG
+663 ANTASG

-684 RSNSEERRNEWKS
+684 RSNSEESRSEWTS
-697 GTATTTFEGV
+697 GSATTTFEGV

-725 KATVHYKPFERDAKA
+725 KAIVHYKPFERDAKA

-760 VFSCFDS
+760 VFSCFDA

-795 RSEDGETITRDL
+795 RSEEGETITRDL

-914 TGDISL
+914 TGDISM

-1018 VEDRTYTMREGA
+1018 VEDRTYTMREGV

-1055 LWNKLCTEITE
+1055 LWNKLCTEIAE

-1147 VATQLAKAD
+1147 VATQLAKSD

-1168 PEKDYEWNGKT
+1168 PEKDYEWIGKT

-1202 TPQGVDPSRMSTE
+1202 TPQGVDPSRMTTE

-1392 AIKADIIDRRFSLR
+1392 AVKADIIDRRFSLR

-1460 SGKTITLRFED
+1460 SGRTLTLRFED

-1512 ELVAPTTSANPTP
+1512 ELIAPTTNANPTP

-1561 NQTSITELLLGGT
+1561 NQTSLAELLLGGT
-1574 AVQSVRIAEG
+1574 AVQSIRIAEG

-1609 SGLIVADW
+1609 SGLVVADW
-1617 ASITSF
+1617 SSITSF
-1623 DFAHCARLDYNV
+1623 DFAHCAKLDYNV

-1652 IKGDDALLKRLMSVK
+1652 IKGDDTLLKRLMSVK

-1699 QKHFPKL
+1699 QRHFPEL
-1706 ALRQPQYTIIE
+1706 ALRQPQYTVLE
-1717 MDDSIIESAN
+1717 MDDNITECAN
-1727 LSNLDNQTGARFG
+1727 ISNLDNQTGARFG
-1740 KPYEPS
+1740 KAYEVS
-1746 AHVKK
+1746 AHIKK

-1768 MKIFPLHQ
+1768 MKIFPLQ
-1776 HHFGKYADRSNIA
+1776 HNDWRRYADKKDVFN
-1789 DSTNVKTEGE
+1789 STEARTNGE

-1814 VNDVRKKKKYACF
+1814 VNDIKSRKKYACF
-1827 ASGVKPDDYDQSTT
+1827 ASVVKPDDYDQSTT
-1841 KVIYLR
+1841 KVVRHSDIAKMP
-1847 DLRKEENRCLIPQ
+1847 DKAIVPINTIS
-1860 GSISTSTKIENDYA
+1860 GSILDNRTYNSYRLNELS
-1874 VVNISVEGYKRVRFP
+1874 SYKRVRFN
-1889 SVQLSGKGMGSGFYS
+1889 SVLGVSGIGAGFYDEAGRLIS
-1904 SSSQLVRAELIED
+1904 AVLVEP
-1917 THDYFNDGM
+1917 TNDYFNDGM
-1926 YIVADVPEGASRLAF
+1926 YYIADIPSGAKTLLF
-1941 TIRPELNGDDDYIV
+1941 TVRKAIDDASHYVV
-1955 LTNSD
+1955 LTNSS
-1960 KIEDCEPF
+1960 KVEDCEPF
-1968 WVEHKSRL
+1968 WVEHKPCL
-1976 VGVFKGMQKNGKYG
+1976 VGVMKGILRNSKFG
-1990 SFITKNSTTFDT
+1990 SFVDQANDNAEV
-2002 QTDGLS
+2002 DGLS
-2008 LFALRQ
+2008 LAQLRSS
-2014 LLKTRGLRPY
+2014 LLGRGMHPITY
-2024 SYSDHKDIANLAMVR
+2024 EEHKDIANLAMFK
-2039 YGTRYPE
+2039 YGTRCPE
-2046 GITGGNSLFTRGG
+2046 TIVGNNYRTDKGDFVQIIIPYLQSGMNDSEIWGDEGVRYRVDSGG
-2059 GRYDQDGG
+2059 GLVTERSTYA
-2067 VGVLGYLSSG
+2067 GYRNSQ
-2077 INDTKRD
+2077 I
-2084 GRDFKIAKWD
+2084 
-2094 GESLVYEAQRFLA
+2094 
-2107 LEDYDPYYP
+2107 
-2116 SMQVLMGYRK
+2116 LMGYRR
-2126 LSGGYNTL
+2126 LSGGYSQY
-2134 LDGISVY
+2134 LDGGVTTS
-2141 RLNGSMY
+2141 LG
-2148 QGIKLIDNER
+2148 DNEGNYWKITNAE
-2158 GDIRM
+2158 GDIRYLQV
-2163 KTATHG
+2163 TRGWNQQVRGTH
-2169 GDDIRGV
+2169 
-2176 SFGRYMDLIPTNS
+2176 FGRFMDLADVTKATNTQNSKTQFYGKFESRMFS
-2189 NHSGTNPTTYYG
+2189 NIGNGNNRELLIGDIGGNKYNQAWTVG
-2201 RTDGYL
+2201 RVLLPLMEDN
-2207 WGSRDESAGS
+2207 DAGA
-2217 VLVIGH
+2217 
-2223 NTTRKDRNQSYD
+2223 NNRTTRIAYSGD
-2235 SSASVFN
+2235 
-2242 IISLRRDEAQAIDG
+2242 
-2256 TVTRVVYDGE
+2256 
-2266 IEKLTDLQQYL
+2266 IEVMQDLQQFL

>member
-1 MSEDKNH
+1 MISLIDIKNRADQ
-8 LGAFDTLD
+8 LSAKTEAGSITPEEVGALIADL
-16 ALYQTFP
+16 ALYTQNFERDGSTL
-23 EGRKESDYAT
+23 GIRKVYPTLEAMQADTEPIGDSGKPLRRGNLVAIYSEERAQSDPNSGLVSMWTGSGWTSIARIGTAMRHDYAAIENRLGKVEDAFVGKEALRT
-33 IKGTPYKWDK
+33 
-43 YRNKWSPALEVSRGT
+43 ALEG
-58 GTGTS
+58 
-63 LYETIYVQ
+63 IKNDVQ
-71 KDLFVGGVL
+71 N
-80 HAKEVQ
+80 
-86 PSACGLFSTERALK
+86 AL
-100 DAIPMPKIG
+100 
-109 YYALVGETSECK
+109 
-121 IFVCKTTGLW
+121 
-131 QDSGQTTNIA
+131 
-141 NITAD
+141 
-146 IPELTEKIKAV
+146 
-157 KTELEGAIEHKAT
+157 
-170 ELKSSVDTA
+170 DTA
-179 VHSVTEKSSEIA
+179 VRTINEKGTEID
-191 ESLETFKNEQTQA
+191 ESLK
-204 INTFKREQAK
+204 TFKREQTQEINTFK
-214 AIESLKSSLP
+214 HEQEQAIESLKSSLP

-254 SMPRQE
+254 STPRQE
-260 PYKITSRLNEVTG
+260 PYKITSRLNETTG
-273 ATEVSITDG
+273 ATEVSISDG
-282 THASKVELQL
+282 TNTSKVELQL
-292 PDVSATDSLDDS
+292 PDVTATDSLEDS
-304 AKPISA
+304 AQPISA

-315 AVEELRK
+315 AVDELRK

-334 GTKVTLSRNGVQVT
+334 GTKVTLSRNGIQVT

-354 GGSGGGSGS
+354 GGAGGGSGS
-363 ARSSKTQLITQ
+363 AHSTKTQLITQ

-419 DIFLGSVPNGTTATL
+419 DIALGSTPNGTTATL

-441 TADGYSILL
+441 TADGYSILV

-469 SVIDLKLSLYNEHE
+469 SVIDLKLSLYNKAE
-483 VESFI
+483 VEAFI
-488 TDGGVAENLSAIF
+488 AGGGVAENLSAIF
-501 FVRGSAQ
+501 SVRGSAK

-536 LRTLSAGSHSIQA
+536 LRTLSSGSHSIQA

-568 GSEAPFVGVLFSRSD
+568 GSNAPFVGVLFSRSD

-591 TPTLLGV
+591 NPTLLGE
-598 QYTGISWKYIARST
+598 QYTGVSWEYIALST
-612 NAVITAMS
+612 NAGVTTMS
-620 ANGKRVAVPKVYQ
+620 ANGKRVSVVKVYQ

-641 ASTSS
+641 ASASS
-646 YVYALEGK
+646 YVYSLEGRD
-654 EKTIGIEVV
+654 KTIGIEVV
-663 SNTASG
+663 ANTASG
-669 LGIKEGAALELLSEG
+669 LGIKEGAALELLAEG
-684 RSNSEERRNEWKS
+684 RSNSEESRNEWTS

-725 KATVHYKPFERDAKA
+725 KAIVHYKPFERDAKA

-782 HSITMPFGGSVQF
+782 HGITMPFGGSVQF
-795 RSEDGETITRDL
+795 RSEEGETITRDL

-968 DLKATDITVRRQG
+968 DLKATDITLRRQG

-1030 KPMKLINI
+1030 RPMKLINI

-1055 LWNKLCTEITE
+1055 LWNKLCTEIAE

-1140 NFKFTED
+1140 NFRVTED

-1179 PETTAPDNVKQAVI
+1179 PETTAPDNIKQAVI

-1392 AIKADIIDRRFSLR
+1392 AVKADIIDRRFSLR

-1424 VGKSQGLTTM
+1424 VGKSQGVTTM

-1460 SGKTITLRFED
+1460 SGKTMTLRFED

-1512 ELVAPTTSANPTP
+1512 ELIAPTTNANPTP

-1561 NQTSITELLLGGT
+1561 NQTSLAELLLSGT

-1584 APLVKLTLPSSL
+1584 APLVKLTLPSTL

-1617 ASITSF
+1617 SSVTSL
-1623 DFAHCARLDYNV
+1623 DFAHCAKLDYNL

-1652 IKGDDALLKRLMSVK
+1652 IKGDDALLKRLMLVK

-1689 YIDDAVFAEY
+1689 YIDDALFAEY
-1699 QKHFPKL
+1699 QRHFPEL
-1706 ALRQPQYTIIE
+1706 ALRQPQYTVLE
-1717 MDDSIIESAN
+1717 MDDSITECAN
-1727 LSNLDNQTGARFG
+1727 ISNLDNQTGARFG
-1740 KPYEPS
+1740 KAYEVS
-1746 AHVKK
+1746 AHIKK

-1768 MKIFPLHQ
+1768 MKIFPLQ
-1776 HHFGKYADRSNIA
+1776 HNDWRRYADKKDVFS
-1789 DSTNVKTEGE
+1789 STEARTNGE

-1814 VNDVRKKKKYACF
+1814 VNDIKNRKKYACF
-1827 ASGVKPDDYDQSTT
+1827 ASVVKPDDYDQSIT
-1841 KVIYLR
+1841 KVVRHSDIAKMP
-1847 DLRKEENRCLIPQ
+1847 DKAIVPISTMS
-1860 GSISTSTKIENDYA
+1860 GSILDNRTYNSYRLNELS
-1874 VVNISVEGYKRVRFP
+1874 SYKRVRFN
-1889 SVQLSGKGMGSGFYS
+1889 SVLGVNGIGAGFYDEGGKLLS
-1904 SSSQLVRAELIED
+1904 AVIVEP
-1917 THDYFNDGM
+1917 TNDYFNDGM
-1926 YIVADVPEGASRLAF
+1926 YYIADIPAGAKTLLF
-1941 TIRPELNGDDDYIV
+1941 TVRKAIDDASHYVV
-1955 LTNSD
+1955 LTNSN
-1960 KIEDCEPF
+1960 KVEDCEPF
-1968 WVEHKSRL
+1968 WVEHKPCL
-1976 VGVFKGMQKNGKYG
+1976 VGVMKGILRNSKFG
-1990 SFITKNSTTFDT
+1990 SFVDQANDNAEV
-2002 QTDGLS
+2002 DGLS
-2008 LFALRQ
+2008 LAQLRSS
-2014 LLKTRGLRPY
+2014 LLGRGMHPITY
-2024 SYSDHKDIANLAMVR
+2024 EEHKDIANLAMFK
-2039 YGTRYPE
+2039 YGTRCPE
-2046 GITGGNSLFTRGG
+2046 TIVGNNYRNDKGDYVQIIIPYLQSGMNDSEIWGDDGVRYRVDSGG
-2059 GRYDQDGG
+2059 G
-2067 VGVLGYLSSG
+2067 
-2077 INDTKRD
+2077 
-2084 GRDFKIAKWD
+2084 
-2094 GESLVYEAQRFLA
+2094 LVVEQSTYADHRNSQI
-2107 LEDYDPYYP
+2107 
-2116 SMQVLMGYRK
+2116 LMGYRR
-2126 LSGGYNTL
+2126 LSGGYSQY
-2134 LDGISVY
+2134 LDGGVTTS
-2141 RLNGSMY
+2141 LG
-2148 QGIKLIDNER
+2148 DNEGNYWKITNAEGESR
-2158 GDIRM
+2158 YMQVTRGWNQQVRGTHFGRFMDLADVTKARGTQNSKTQFYGRFISRMFEGMGGDGNNRELLIGDSGSGGHNQLWELGRVLLPLMEENDASATNRTTRIAYSGDIEVM
-2163 KTATHG
+2163 
-2169 GDDIRGV
+2169 
-2176 SFGRYMDLIPTNS
+2176 
-2189 NHSGTNPTTYYG
+2189 
-2201 RTDGYL
+2201 
-2207 WGSRDESAGS
+2207 
-2217 VLVIGH
+2217 
-2223 NTTRKDRNQSYD
+2223 Q
-2235 SSASVFN
+2235 
-2242 IISLRRDEAQAIDG
+2242 
-2256 TVTRVVYDGE
+2256 
-2266 IEKLTDLQQYL
+2266 DLQQFL

>member
-1 MSEDKNH
+1 M
-8 LGAFDTLD
+8 D
-16 ALYQTFP
+16 ALYQAFP

-43 YRNKWSPALEVSRGT
+43 YRNKWSPSCDSTKNVNT
-58 GTGTS
+58 GSS
-63 LYETIYVQ
+63 LYETLYVQ
-71 KDLFVGGVL
+71 KDLFVGGML

-214 AIESLKSSLP
+214 AIETLRSNLP
-224 NYGLSVSRADDS
+224 NYGLSVSRDDS
-236 GDTTITLHGG
+236 GDITITLHGG
-246 QTDSSVTF
+246 QTDSSITF
-254 SMPRQE
+254 STPRQE
-260 PYKITSRLNEVTG
+260 PYKITSRLNETTG

-282 THASKVELQL
+282 THTSKVELQL
-292 PDVSATDSLDDS
+292 QDVSATDSLDDS

-315 AVEELRK
+315 VVDELRK
-322 LTLDADTEQTED
+322 LTLDADTEKTED

-354 GGSGGGSGS
+354 GGAGGGGT
-363 ARSSKTQLITQ
+363 ALSSKTQLITQ

-419 DIFLGSVPNGTTATL
+419 DIALGSTPNGTTATL

-469 SVIDLKLSLYNEHE
+469 SVIDLNLSLYNKDE
-483 VESFI
+483 VGTFI
-488 TDGGVAENLSAIF
+488 AGGGVAENLSAIF
-501 FVRGSAQ
+501 SVSGSAK
-508 ELSLYIDGELHESKP
+508 ELSLYIDGELHENKP

-554 GIKSNSLYFDLLKG
+554 GIKSNSLYFDLLKA
-568 GSEAPFVGVLFSRSD
+568 GSESPFVGVLFSRSD

-591 TPTLLGV
+591 TPTLLGE
-598 QYTGISWKYIARST
+598 QYTGISWEYIALST
-612 NAVITAMS
+612 NAVVNTMS
-620 ANGKRVAVPKVYQ
+620 ANGKRVSVVKKYQ

-641 ASTSS
+641 AGASS
-646 YVYALEGK
+646 YVYTLEGK

-663 SNTASG
+663 ANTASG

-684 RSNSEERRNEWKS
+684 RSNSEERRNEWTS

-712 GWLASN
+712 GWLKSN

-760 VFSCFDS
+760 VFSCFDA

-782 HSITMPFGGSVQF
+782 HSVIMPFGGSVQF
-795 RSEDGETITRDL
+795 QSEEGETITRDL

-867 ADLDVRSLRIY
+867 AELDVRSLRIY

-886 VLNNYITDRPELDE
+886 VLNNYITDRPKLDE

-914 TGDISL
+914 TGDISM

-952 HNVAEIIF
+952 YNVAEIVF

-1018 VEDRTYTMREGA
+1018 VEDRTYIMREGA

-1055 LWNKLCTEITE
+1055 LWNKLCTEIAE

-1113 SGYIFGQS
+1113 SGYIFGQG

-1140 NFKFTED
+1140 NFRFTED
-1147 VATQLAKAD
+1147 VATQLSKAD

-1179 PETTAPDNVKQAVI
+1179 AETTAPDNIKQAVI
-1193 RLMTFVKDC
+1193 RLMQFVKDC

-1215 EVKARFKSDKFK
+1215 EVKAVFKSDKAKSDKFK

-1323 EVEMKA
+1323 EEEMKA
-1329 IAQKMR
+1329 IAKKMR
-1335 SVLTNKT
+1335 EVLTNET

-1392 AIKADIIDRRFSLR
+1392 SVKADIIDRRFSLR
-1406 DAYYNPDDAIRKD
+1406 DAYYNPDAAIRKD

-1442 FFGWATQNGG
+1442 FFGWSTQNGG

-1460 SGKTITLRFED
+1460 SGKTMTLRFED

-1484 SRMRKLDLG
+1484 SRMRKLDLR

-1504 LAGCKILE
+1504 LAECKILE
-1512 ELVAPTTSANPTP
+1512 ELIAPTTNANPTP

-1561 NQTSITELLLGGT
+1561 NQTSLAELLLGGT
-1574 AVQSVRIAEG
+1574 AVQSIRIAEG

-1609 SGLIVADW
+1609 SGLVVADW
-1617 ASITSF
+1617 SSITSF
-1623 DFAHCARLDYNV
+1623 DFAHCPKLDYNV
-1635 LLEKMTSLERL
+1635 LLEKMKNLERL

-1652 IKGDDALLKRLMSVK
+1652 IKGDDALLRSLMKVK

-1689 YIDDAVFAEY
+1689 YIDDAMFAEY
-1699 QKHFPKL
+1699 KKHFPEL
-1706 ALRQPQYTIIE
+1706 ALRQPQYTVLE
-1717 MDDSIIESAN
+1717 MDDRITECAN
-1727 LSNLDNQTGARFG
+1727 ISNLDNQTGASFVG
-1740 KPYEPS
+1740 KAYEVS
-1746 AHVKK
+1746 AHIKK

-1768 MKIFPLHQ
+1768 MKIFPLQ
-1776 HHFGKYADRSNIA
+1776 HNDWRRYADKKDVFN
-1789 DSTNVKTEGE
+1789 STEVRTNGE

-1814 VNDVRKKKKYACF
+1814 VNDIKNSKKYACF
-1827 ASGVKPDDYDQSTT
+1827 ASVVKPDDYDQSTT
-1841 KVIYLR
+1841 KVVRHSDIAKMP
-1847 DLRKEENRCLIPQ
+1847 DKAIKPFSTMSASIVDNRTYNSYRLNELA
-1860 GSISTSTKIENDYA
+1860 S
-1874 VVNISVEGYKRVRFP
+1874 YKRVRFN
-1889 SVQLSGKGMGSGFYS
+1889 SVLGVNGIGAGFYDEAGKLLS
-1904 SSSQLVRAELIED
+1904 SVLVEP
-1917 THDYFNDGM
+1917 TNDYFNDGM
-1926 YIVADVPEGASRLAF
+1926 YYIADIPAGAKTFLF
-1941 TIRPELNGDDDYIV
+1941 TVRKAIDDANHYVV
-1955 LTNSD
+1955 LTNSSNV
-1960 KIEDCEPF
+1960 EDCEPF
-1968 WVEHKSRL
+1968 WVEHKPCL
-1976 VGVFKGMQKNGKYG
+1976 VGVMKGILRNSKFG
-1990 SFITKNSTTFDT
+1990 SFVDQVNDNAEV
-2002 QTDGLS
+2002 DGLS
-2008 LFALRQ
+2008 LAQLRSSLQ
-2014 LLKTRGLRPY
+2014 VRGMHPITY
-2024 SYSDHKDIANLAMVR
+2024 EEHKDIANLAMFK
-2039 YGTRYPE
+2039 YGTRCPE
-2046 GITGGNSLFTRGG
+2046 NIVGNNYGTWIDNNIQIIIPYLQSGMNDSEIWGDEGVRYRVDSGG
-2059 GRYDQDGG
+2059 GLVTERSTDA
-2067 VGVLGYLSSG
+2067 
-2077 INDTKRD
+2077 R
-2084 GRDFKIAKWD
+2084 GRNSQI
-2094 GESLVYEAQRFLA
+2094 
-2107 LEDYDPYYP
+2107 
-2116 SMQVLMGYRK
+2116 LMGYRR
-2126 LSGGYNTL
+2126 LSGGYSQY
-2134 LDGISVY
+2134 LDGGVTAS
-2141 RLNGSMY
+2141 LG
-2148 QGIKLIDNER
+2148 DNEGNYWKITNADGESR
-2158 GDIRM
+2158 YMQVTRGFDQQVRGTHFGRFMDLADVTKARNTQNSKTQFYGRFQSRMFENMGNGNNRELIIGESGNAKSNQNWVMGRVLLPNMEGNNSSAENRTTRIAYSGDIEVM
-2163 KTATHG
+2163 
-2169 GDDIRGV
+2169 
-2176 SFGRYMDLIPTNS
+2176 
-2189 NHSGTNPTTYYG
+2189 
-2201 RTDGYL
+2201 
-2207 WGSRDESAGS
+2207 
-2217 VLVIGH
+2217 
-2223 NTTRKDRNQSYD
+2223 Q
-2235 SSASVFN
+2235 
-2242 IISLRRDEAQAIDG
+2242 
-2256 TVTRVVYDGE
+2256 
-2266 IEKLTDLQQYL
+2266 DLQQYL

>member
-1 MSEDKNH
+1 MS
-8 LGAFDTLD
+8 
-16 ALYQTFP
+16 
-23 EGRKESDYAT
+23 
-33 IKGTPYKWDK
+33 
-43 YRNKWSPALEVSRGT
+43 V
-58 GTGTS
+58 
-63 LYETIYVQ
+63 
-71 KDLFVGGVL
+71 
-80 HAKEVQ
+80 
-86 PSACGLFSTERALK
+86 
-100 DAIPMPKIG
+100 
-109 YYALVGETSECK
+109 
-121 IFVCKTTGLW
+121 
-131 QDSGQTTNIA
+131 
-141 NITAD
+141 
-146 IPELTEKIKAV
+146 
-157 KTELEGAIEHKAT
+157 
-170 ELKSSVDTA
+170 
-179 VHSVTEKSSEIA
+179 
-191 ESLETFKNEQTQA
+191 
-204 INTFKREQAK
+204 
-214 AIESLKSSLP
+214 
-224 NYGLSVSRADDS
+224 
-236 GDTTITLHGG
+236 
-246 QTDSSVTF
+246 
-254 SMPRQE
+254 
-260 PYKITSRLNEVTG
+260 
-273 ATEVSITDG
+273 
-282 THASKVELQL
+282 
-292 PDVSATDSLDDS
+292 
-304 AKPISA
+304 
-310 RAVKQ
+310 
-315 AVEELRK
+315 
-322 LTLDADTEQTED
+322 
-334 GTKVTLSRNGVQVT
+334 
-348 EFVVAG
+348 
-354 GGSGGGSGS
+354 
-363 ARSSKTQLITQ
+363 
-374 LTSNRVKL
+374 
-382 GDRVVLTYT
+382 
-391 YNHLVEGEPD
+391 
-401 GTPARLNILL
+401 
-411 KRGVTTIA
+411 
-419 DIFLGSVPNGTTATL
+419 
-434 DLSKYLT
+434 
-441 TADGYSILL
+441 
-450 TAEYEE
+450 
-456 DGQLKTRKAQAFL
+456 
-469 SVIDLKLSLYNEHE
+469 
-483 VESFI
+483 
-488 TDGGVAENLSAIF
+488 
-501 FVRGSAQ
+501 
-508 ELSLYIDGELHESKP
+508 
-523 LTSAGGR
+523 
-530 QTFSLP
+530 
-536 LRTLSAGSHSIQA
+536 
-549 VATAD
+549 
-554 GIKSNSLYFDLLKG
+554 
-568 GSEAPFVGVLFSRSD
+568 
-583 GRIFAKSE
+583 
-591 TPTLLGV
+591 
-598 QYTGISWKYIARST
+598 
-612 NAVITAMS
+612 
-620 ANGKRVAVPKVYQ
+620 
-633 GHTERMMR
+633 
-641 ASTSS
+641 
-646 YVYALEGK
+646 
-654 EKTIGIEVV
+654 
-663 SNTASG
+663 
-669 LGIKEGAALELLSEG
+669 
-684 RSNSEERRNEWKS
+684 
-697 GTATTTFEGV
+697 
-707 DFSSS
+707 
-712 GWLASN
+712 
-718 LHLMGGA
+718 
-725 KATVHYKPFERDAKA
+725 
-740 TGVSIICELRTTSV
+740 ICELRTTSV

-782 HSITMPFGGSVQF
+782 HSVTMPFGGSVQF
-795 RSEDGETITRDL
+795 RSEEGETITRDL

-846 VYTDTAFSQR
+846 VYSDTAFSQR

-900 MLELQKRNDVLSSD
+900 MLELQKRNDVLSPD
-914 TGDISL
+914 TGDISM

-1055 LWNKLCTEITE
+1055 LWNKLCTEIAE

-1147 VATQLAKAD
+1147 VATQLSKAD

-1179 PETTAPDNVKQAVI
+1179 PETTAPDSIKQAVI
-1193 RLMTFVKDC
+1193 RLMQFVKDC

-1239 CAWYVWTDY
+1239 CAWCVWTDY

-1274 DGDTSM
+1274 DGDTAM

-1392 AIKADIIDRRFSLR
+1392 AVKADIIDRRFSLR

-1471 AISQNDPIRLAGA
+1471 AISPNDPIRLAGA

-1512 ELVAPTTSANPTP
+1512 ELIAPTTSANPTP

-1561 NQTSITELLLGGT
+1561 NQTSLTELLLGGT

-1623 DFAHCARLDYNV
+1623 DFAHCAKLDYNL
-1635 LLEKMTSLERL
+1635 LLEKMTNLERL

-1652 IKGDDALLKRLMSVK
+1652 IKGDDALLRSLMKVK

-1689 YIDDAVFAEY
+1689 YIDDAVFADY
-1699 QKHFPKL
+1699 KNHFPEL
-1706 ALRQPQYTIIE
+1706 ALRQPQYTILE
-1717 MDDSIIESAN
+1717 MDDSITESAN
-1727 LSNLDNQTGARFG
+1727 ISNLDNQTGARFG
-1740 KPYEPS
+1740 KAYEVS
-1746 AHVKK
+1746 AHIKK

-1768 MKIFPLHQ
+1768 MKVFPLQ
-1776 HHFGKYADRSNIA
+1776 HNDWRRYADKKDVFN
-1789 DSTNVKTEGE
+1789 STEVRTNGE

-1814 VNDVRKKKKYACF
+1814 VNDIKNRKKYACF
-1827 ASGVKPDDYDQSTT
+1827 ASVVKPDEYDQRET
-1841 KVIYLR
+1841 KVVRHSDIAKMP
-1847 DLRKEENRCLIPQ
+1847 DKAIVP
-1860 GSISTSTKIENDYA
+1860 ISTMSASIVDNRTYNSYRLNEL
-1874 VVNISVEGYKRVRFP
+1874 SSYKRVRFN
-1889 SVQLSGKGMGSGFYS
+1889 SVLGVNGIGAGFYDEGGRLLS
-1904 SSSQLVRAELIED
+1904 AVIVEP
-1917 THDYFNDGM
+1917 TNDYFNDGM
-1926 YIVADVPEGASRLAF
+1926 YYIADIPAGAKTLLF
-1941 TIRPELNGDDDYIV
+1941 TVRKAIDDASHYVV
-1955 LTNSD
+1955 LTNSN
-1960 KIEDCEPF
+1960 KVEDCEPF
-1968 WVEHKSRL
+1968 WVEHKSCL
-1976 VGVFKGMQKNGKYG
+1976 VGVMKGILRNSKFG
-1990 SFITKNSTTFDT
+1990 SFIDQANDNAEV
-2002 QTDGLS
+2002 DGLS
-2008 LFALRQ
+2008 LAQLRSS
-2014 LLKTRGLRPY
+2014 LLGRGMHPITY
-2024 SYSDHKDIANLAMVR
+2024 EEHKDIANLAMFK
-2039 YGTRYPE
+2039 YGTRCPE
-2046 GITGGNSLFTRGG
+2046 TIVGNNYRNDKGDYVQIIIPYLQSGMNDSEIWGDEGVRYRVDSGG
-2059 GRYDQDGG
+2059 G
-2067 VGVLGYLSSG
+2067 
-2077 INDTKRD
+2077 
-2084 GRDFKIAKWD
+2084 
-2094 GESLVYEAQRFLA
+2094 LVVERSTYA
-2107 LEDYDPYYP
+2107 DYRN
-2116 SMQVLMGYRK
+2116 SQILMGYRR
-2126 LSGGYNTL
+2126 LSGGYSQY
-2134 LDGISVY
+2134 LDGGVTTS
-2141 RLNGSMY
+2141 LG
-2148 QGIKLIDNER
+2148 DNEGNYWKITNAE
-2158 GDIRM
+2158 GDIRYLQV
-2163 KTATHG
+2163 TRGWNQQVRGTH
-2169 GDDIRGV
+2169 
-2176 SFGRYMDLIPTNS
+2176 FGRFMDLADVTKARGTQNS
-2189 NHSGTNPTTYYG
+2189 KTQFYG
-2201 RTDGYL
+2201 RFMSRMFEGMGGNGNNRELLIGEEGNSKHRQTWDMGRVLLPIMDWTDAN
-2207 WGSRDESAGS
+2207 AG
-2217 VLVIGH
+2217 
-2223 NTTRKDRNQSYD
+2223 NRTTRIAYSGD
-2235 SSASVFN
+2235 
-2242 IISLRRDEAQAIDG
+2242 
-2256 TVTRVVYDGE
+2256 
-2266 IEKLTDLQQYL
+2266 IEVMQDLQQFL

>member
-1 MSEDKNH
+1 MTMISLIDIKNRADQ
-8 LGAFDTLD
+8 LSAKTEAGSITPEEVGALIADL
-16 ALYQTFP
+16 ALYAQGSERDGSTL
-23 EGRKESDYAT
+23 GIRKVYPTLEAMQADTTPIGDSGKPLRRGNLVAIYSEERAQSDPNSGLVSMWTGSGWTSIAR
-33 IKGTPYKWDK
+33 IGTAMRHDYTAIEQRLGKVEDAFVSK
-43 YRNKWSPALEVSRGT
+43 EALRTALEG
-58 GTGTS
+58 
-63 LYETIYVQ
+63 IKNDIQ
-71 KDLFVGGVL
+71 K
-80 HAKEVQ
+80 
-86 PSACGLFSTERALK
+86 AL
-100 DAIPMPKIG
+100 
-109 YYALVGETSECK
+109 
-121 IFVCKTTGLW
+121 
-131 QDSGQTTNIA
+131 
-141 NITAD
+141 
-146 IPELTEKIKAV
+146 
-157 KTELEGAIEHKAT
+157 
-170 ELKSSVDTA
+170 DTA
-179 VHSVTEKSSEIA
+179 VHSVTEKGTEIT
-191 ESLETFKNEQTQA
+191 ESIKTFEAEQTKA
-204 INTFKREQAK
+204 ISAFKREQAQ
-214 AIESLKSSLP
+214 AIERLRESLP
-224 NYGLSVSRADDS
+224 NYSLSVSRQDDS
-236 GDTTITLHGG
+236 GETTVTLHGG
-246 QTDSSVTF
+246 REDSSVTF
-254 SMPRQE
+254 STPRPE
-260 PYKITSRLNEVTG
+260 PYKITSKINETTG
-273 ATEVSITDG
+273 ATEVSISDG
-282 THASKVELQL
+282 TNTSTVELQL
-292 PDVSATDSLDDS
+292 PDVTATDSIEDS
-304 AKPISA
+304 AQPISA

-315 AVEELRK
+315 ALEELRK

-354 GGSGGGSGS
+354 GAGGGGGS
-363 ARSSKTQLITQ
+363 ARSTKTQLITQ

-391 YNHLVEGEPD
+391 YNHLVDGEPD

-419 DIFLGSVPNGTTATL
+419 DIALGSTPNGTTATL

-469 SVIDLKLSLYNEHE
+469 SVIDLKLSLYNKNE
-483 VESFI
+483 VETFI
-488 TDGGVAENLSAIF
+488 ADGGVAENLSAIF
-501 FVRGSAQ
+501 SVGGSAK

-536 LRTLSAGSHSIQA
+536 LRTLSSGSHSIQA

-554 GIKSNSLYFDLLKG
+554 GIKSNSLYFDLLKA
-568 GSEAPFVGVLFSRSD
+568 GSNAPFVGVLFSRAD

-591 TPTLLGV
+591 DPTLLGE
-598 QYTGISWKYIARST
+598 QYTGISWEYIALST
-612 NAVITAMS
+612 NAGVSTMT
-620 ANGKRVAVPKVYQ
+620 ANGKRVSVLKVYQ

-641 ASTSS
+641 ASASS
-646 YVYALEGK
+646 YVYSLEGRD
-654 EKTIGIEVV
+654 KTIGIEVV
-663 SNTASG
+663 ANTASG

-684 RSNSEERRNEWKS
+684 RSNSEERRNEWTS
-697 GTATTTFEGV
+697 GTTTTTFEGV

-712 GWLASN
+712 GWIASN

-725 KATVHYKPFERDAKA
+725 KATIHYKPFERDAKA

-795 RSEDGETITRDL
+795 RSEEGETITRDL

-812 LASGAFYQLAIVI
+812 LASGTFYQLAIVI

-846 VYTDTAFSQR
+846 VYSDTAFSQR

-1018 VEDRTYTMREGA
+1018 IEDRTYTMQEGA

-1055 LWNKLCTEITE
+1055 LWNKLCTEIAE

-1073 ADKSARSALDGIACS
+1073 VDKSARSALDGIACS

-1106 FNNDKSK
+1106 LNNDKSK
-1113 SGYIFGQS
+1113 SGYIFGQI

-1140 NFKFTED
+1140 NFRFTED

-1168 PEKDYEWNGKT
+1168 PEKDYEWNGKS
-1179 PETTAPDNVKQAVI
+1179 PETTAPDNVKQSVV
-1193 RLMTFVKDC
+1193 RLMQFVKDC
-1202 TPQGVDPSRMSTE
+1202 TPQGVDPSHMTTE

-1392 AIKADIIDRRFSLR
+1392 AVKADIIDRRFSLR

-1460 SGKTITLRFED
+1460 SGKTMTLRFED

-1493 TTAPFMQGSLN
+1493 STAPFMQGSLN

-1512 ELVAPTTSANPTP
+1512 ELIAPTTSANPTP

-1561 NQTSITELLLGGT
+1561 NQTSLTELLLGGT
-1574 AVQSVRIAEG
+1574 AVQSIRIAEG

-1623 DFAHCARLDYNV
+1623 DFAHCAKLDYNV

-1652 IKGDDALLKRLMSVK
+1652 IKGDDTLLKRLMSVK

-1699 QKHFPKL
+1699 QRHFPEL
-1706 ALRQPQYTIIE
+1706 ALRQPQYTVLE
-1717 MDDSIIESAN
+1717 MDDRITECAN
-1727 LSNLDNQTGARFG
+1727 ISNLDNQTGARFG
-1740 KPYEPS
+1740 KAYEVS
-1746 AHVKK
+1746 AHIKK

-1768 MKIFPLHQ
+1768 MKIFPLQ
-1776 HHFGKYADRSNIA
+1776 HNDWRRYADKKDVFN
-1789 DSTNVKTEGE
+1789 STEARTNGE

-1814 VNDVRKKKKYACF
+1814 VNDIKNRKKYACF
-1827 ASGVKPDDYDQSTT
+1827 ASVVKPDEYDQSTT
-1841 KVIYLR
+1841 KVVRHSDIAKMP
-1847 DLRKEENRCLIPQ
+1847 DKAIVPISTIS
-1860 GSISTSTKIENDYA
+1860 GSILDNRTYNSYRLNELS
-1874 VVNISVEGYKRVRFP
+1874 SYKRVRFN
-1889 SVQLSGKGMGSGFYS
+1889 SVLGVSGIGAGFYDEGGKLIS
-1904 SSSQLVRAELIED
+1904 AVLVEP
-1917 THDYFNDGM
+1917 TNDYFNDGM
-1926 YIVADVPEGASRLAF
+1926 YYIADIPSGAKTLLF
-1941 TIRPELNGDDDYIV
+1941 TVRKAIDDANHYVV
-1955 LTNSD
+1955 LTNSS
-1960 KIEDCEPF
+1960 KVEDCEPF
-1968 WVEHKSRL
+1968 WVEHKPCL
-1976 VGVFKGMQKNGKYG
+1976 VGVMKGILRNSKFG
-1990 SFITKNSTTFDT
+1990 SFVDQANDNAEV
-2002 QTDGLS
+2002 DGLS
-2008 LFALRQ
+2008 LAQLRSS
-2014 LLKTRGLRPY
+2014 LLGRGMHPITY
-2024 SYSDHKDIANLAMVR
+2024 EEHKDIANLAMFK
-2039 YGTRYPE
+2039 YGTRCPE
-2046 GITGGNSLFTRGG
+2046 TIVGNNYRNDKGDFVQIIIPYLQSGMNDSEIWGDEGVRYRVDSGG
-2059 GRYDQDGG
+2059 G
-2067 VGVLGYLSSG
+2067 
-2077 INDTKRD
+2077 
-2084 GRDFKIAKWD
+2084 
-2094 GESLVYEAQRFLA
+2094 LVVERSTYA
-2107 LEDYDPYYP
+2107 DYRN
-2116 SMQVLMGYRK
+2116 SQILMGYRR
-2126 LSGGYNTL
+2126 LSGGYSQY
-2134 LDGISVY
+2134 LDGGVTTS
-2141 RLNGSMY
+2141 LG
-2148 QGIKLIDNER
+2148 DNEGNYWKITDAEGESR
-2158 GDIRM
+2158 YMQVTRGWNQQVRGTHFGRFMDLADVTKATNTQNSKTQFYGKFDSRMFTNIGNGNNRELLIGETGGQKYHQTWNVGRILLPLMEGNDAGSTNRTTRIAYSGDIEVM
-2163 KTATHG
+2163 
-2169 GDDIRGV
+2169 
-2176 SFGRYMDLIPTNS
+2176 
-2189 NHSGTNPTTYYG
+2189 
-2201 RTDGYL
+2201 
-2207 WGSRDESAGS
+2207 
-2217 VLVIGH
+2217 
-2223 NTTRKDRNQSYD
+2223 Q
-2235 SSASVFN
+2235 
-2242 IISLRRDEAQAIDG
+2242 
-2256 TVTRVVYDGE
+2256 
-2266 IEKLTDLQQYL
+2266 DLQQFL

>member
-1 MSEDKNH
+1 MISLIDIKNRADQLSEKTEAGSITPEEVGALIADLALYTQSSERDGSTLGIRKVYPTLEAMQADTEPIGDSGKPLRRGNLVAIYSEERAQSDPNSGLVSMWTGSGWTSIARIGTAMRH
-8 LGAFDTLD
+8 DYTAIEQRLGRVEGAFASKE
-16 ALYQTFP
+16 ALRT
-23 EGRKESDYAT
+23 
-33 IKGTPYKWDK
+33 
-43 YRNKWSPALEVSRGT
+43 ALEG
-58 GTGTS
+58 
-63 LYETIYVQ
+63 IKNDVQ
-71 KDLFVGGVL
+71 N
-80 HAKEVQ
+80 
-86 PSACGLFSTERALK
+86 AL
-100 DAIPMPKIG
+100 
-109 YYALVGETSECK
+109 
-121 IFVCKTTGLW
+121 
-131 QDSGQTTNIA
+131 
-141 NITAD
+141 
-146 IPELTEKIKAV
+146 
-157 KTELEGAIEHKAT
+157 
-170 ELKSSVDTA
+170 DTA
-179 VHSVTEKSSEIA
+179 VRTINEKGTEID
-191 ESLETFKNEQTQA
+191 ESLKAFKREQTQA
-204 INTFKREQAK
+204 INTFKREQEQ
-214 AIESLKSSLP
+214 AIETLKSSLP
-224 NYGLSVSRADDS
+224 AYSLSVSRKDDS
-236 GDTTITLHGG
+236 GDTTVTLHGG

-273 ATEVSITDG
+273 ATEVSISDG
-282 THASKVELQL
+282 THTSTVDLQL
-292 PDVSATDSLDDS
+292 PDVTATDALEDS
-304 AKPISA
+304 AQPISA

-354 GGSGGGSGS
+354 GGAGGGGSAHS
-363 ARSSKTQLITQ
+363 TKTQLITQ

-419 DIFLGSVPNGTTATL
+419 DIALGSTPNGTTATL

-469 SVIDLKLSLYNEHE
+469 SVIDLKLSLYNKAE
-483 VESFI
+483 VEAFI
-488 TDGGVAENLSAIF
+488 AGGGVAENLSAIF
-501 FVRGSAQ
+501 SVRGSAK

-536 LRTLSAGSHSIQA
+536 LRTLSSGSHSIQA

-583 GRIFAKSE
+583 GRIFSKSE
-591 TPTLLGV
+591 TPTLLGE
-598 QYTGISWKYIARST
+598 QYTGISWEYISRST
-612 NAVITAMS
+612 NAGVTAMS
-620 ANGKRVAVPKVYQ
+620 ANGKRVSVLKVYQ

-641 ASTSS
+641 ASASS
-646 YVYALEGK
+646 YVYSLEGRD
-654 EKTIGIEVV
+654 KTIGIEIVA
-663 SNTASG
+663 NTASG
-669 LGIKEGAALELLSEG
+669 LGIREGAALELLSEG
-684 RSNSEERRNEWKS
+684 RSNSEESRSEWTS
-697 GTATTTFEGV
+697 GTTTTTFEGV

-712 GWLASN
+712 GWIASN

-725 KATVHYKPFERDAKA
+725 KATIHYKPFDRDAKA
-740 TGVSIICELRTTSV
+740 TGVTIICELRTTSV

-760 VFSCFDS
+760 VFSCFDA
-767 EGHKQGAFAGFAVMP
+767 EGHKQGVFAGFAVMP
-782 HSITMPFGGSVQF
+782 HSVTMPFGGNVQF
-795 RSEDGETITRDL
+795 RSEEGETITRDL

-900 MLELQKRNDVLSSD
+900 MLELQKRNDVLSPD

-952 HNVAEIIF
+952 HNVAEIVF

-1018 VEDRTYTMREGA
+1018 VEDRTYTMREGV

-1055 LWNKLCTEITE
+1055 LWNKLCTEIAE

-1073 ADKSARSALDGIACS
+1073 VDKSARSALDGIACS

-1121 KKDGTEIA
+1121 KKDGNEIA

-1156 ANGFDASFEFLY
+1156 TNGFDASFEFLY

-1179 PETTAPDNVKQAVI
+1179 TETTAPDNIKQSVI
-1193 RLMTFVKDC
+1193 RLMQFVKDC
-1202 TPQGVDPSRMSTE
+1202 TPQGVDPSRMSTD

-1392 AIKADIIDRRFSLR
+1392 AVKADIIDRRFSLR

-1460 SGKTITLRFED
+1460 SGKTMTLRFED

-1512 ELVAPTTSANPTP
+1512 ELIAPTTSANPTP

-1561 NQTSITELLLGGT
+1561 NQTSLTELLLSGT
-1574 AVQSVRIAEG
+1574 AVQSVRLAEG

-1617 ASITSF
+1617 SSVTSL
-1623 DFAHCARLDYNV
+1623 DFAHCAKLDYGL
-1635 LLEKMTSLERL
+1635 LLEKMTSLERV

-1652 IKGDDALLKRLMSVK
+1652 IKGDDTLLKRLMSVK

-1699 QKHFPKL
+1699 QNHFPEL
-1706 ALRQPQYTIIE
+1706 ALRQPQYTILE
-1717 MDDSIIESAN
+1717 MDDSITESAN
-1727 LSNLDNQTGARFG
+1727 ISNLDNQTGARFG
-1740 KPYEPS
+1740 KAYEVS
-1746 AHVKK
+1746 AHIKK

-1768 MKIFPLHQ
+1768 MKVFPLQ
-1776 HHFGKYADRSNIA
+1776 HNDWRRYADKKDVFN
-1789 DSTNVKTEGE
+1789 STEARTNGE
-1799 EGDMFIYEP
+1799 EGDMFIFEP

-1814 VNDVRKKKKYACF
+1814 VNDIKNKKKYACF
-1827 ASGVKPDDYDQSTT
+1827 ASVVKPDDYDQSTT
-1841 KVIYLR
+1841 KVVRHSDIAKMPDKAIVPIGTMSASIL
-1847 DLRKEENRCLIPQ
+1847 DNRTYNSYRLNEL
-1860 GSISTSTKIENDYA
+1860 SS
-1874 VVNISVEGYKRVRFP
+1874 YKRVRFN
-1889 SVQLSGKGMGSGFYS
+1889 SVLGVNGIGAGFYDEAGKLLS
-1904 SSSQLVRAELIED
+1904 AVLVEP
-1917 THDYFNDGM
+1917 TNDYFNDGM
-1926 YIVADVPEGASRLAF
+1926 YYIADIPAGAKTLLF
-1941 TIRPELNGDDDYIV
+1941 TVRKAIDDANHYVV
-1955 LTNSD
+1955 LTNSN
-1960 KIEDCEPF
+1960 KVEDCEPF
-1968 WVEHKSRL
+1968 WVEHKPCL
-1976 VGVFKGMQKNGKYG
+1976 IGVMKGILRNSKFG
-1990 SFITKNSTTFDT
+1990 SFVDQANDNAEV
-2002 QTDGLS
+2002 DGLS
-2008 LFALRQ
+2008 LAQLRSS
-2014 LLKTRGLRPY
+2014 LLGRGMHPITY
-2024 SYSDHKDIANLAMVR
+2024 EEHKDIANLAMFK
-2039 YGTRYPE
+2039 YGTRCPE
-2046 GITGGNSLFTRGG
+2046 TIVGNNYRTEIGNYVQIIIPYLQSGMNDSEIWGDEGVRYRVDSGG
-2059 GRYDQDGG
+2059 G
-2067 VGVLGYLSSG
+2067 
-2077 INDTKRD
+2077 
-2084 GRDFKIAKWD
+2084 
-2094 GESLVYEAQRFLA
+2094 LVTERSTYA
-2107 LEDYDPYYP
+2107 DYKN
-2116 SMQVLMGYRK
+2116 SQILMGYRR
-2126 LSGGYNTL
+2126 LSGGYSQY
-2134 LDGISVY
+2134 LDGGVTTS
-2141 RLNGSMY
+2141 LG
-2148 QGIKLIDNER
+2148 DNEGNYWKITNEEGEIR
-2158 GDIRM
+2158 YMQVTRGWGQQVRGTHFGRFMDLADVTKATNTQNSKTQFYGAFQSRMFTNMSNGNNRELLIGEEGNNKYRQTWNMGRVLLPLMDWSNSSAENRTTRIAYSGDIEVM
-2163 KTATHG
+2163 
-2169 GDDIRGV
+2169 
-2176 SFGRYMDLIPTNS
+2176 
-2189 NHSGTNPTTYYG
+2189 
-2201 RTDGYL
+2201 
-2207 WGSRDESAGS
+2207 
-2217 VLVIGH
+2217 
-2223 NTTRKDRNQSYD
+2223 Q
-2235 SSASVFN
+2235 
-2242 IISLRRDEAQAIDG
+2242 
-2256 TVTRVVYDGE
+2256 
-2266 IEKLTDLQQYL
+2266 DLQQFL

>member
-1 MSEDKNH
+1 MISLIDIKNRADQ
-8 LGAFDTLD
+8 LSGKTEAGSITPEEVGALIADL
-16 ALYQTFP
+16 ALYAQSSERDGSTLGIRKVYP
-23 EGRKESDYAT
+23 TLEAMQADTAPIGDSGKPLRRGNLVAIYSEEHAQSDPNSGLVSMWTGGGWTSIARIGTAMRHDYTSIENRLGRVEDAFASKET
-33 IKGTPYKWDK
+33 LRT
-43 YRNKWSPALEVSRGT
+43 ALEG
-58 GTGTS
+58 
-63 LYETIYVQ
+63 IKNDVQ
-71 KDLFVGGVL
+71 M
-80 HAKEVQ
+80 
-86 PSACGLFSTERALK
+86 AL
-100 DAIPMPKIG
+100 
-109 YYALVGETSECK
+109 
-121 IFVCKTTGLW
+121 
-131 QDSGQTTNIA
+131 
-141 NITAD
+141 
-146 IPELTEKIKAV
+146 
-157 KTELEGAIEHKAT
+157 
-170 ELKSSVDTA
+170 DTA
-179 VHSVTEKSSEIA
+179 IHSVTEKGTEID
-191 ESLETFKNEQTQA
+191 ESLKTFKNEQTQA

-254 SMPRQE
+254 STPRQE
-260 PYKITSRLNEVTG
+260 PYKITSRLNETTG
-273 ATEVSITDG
+273 ATEVSISDG
-282 THASKVELQL
+282 TNTSKVELQL

-354 GGSGGGSGS
+354 GGAGGGGT

-419 DIFLGSVPNGTTATL
+419 DIALGSTPNGTTATL

-469 SVIDLKLSLYNEHE
+469 SVIDLKLSLYNKNE

-488 TDGGVAENLSAIF
+488 AGGGVAENLSAIF
-501 FVRGSAQ
+501 SVRGSAK

-536 LRTLSAGSHSIQA
+536 LRTLSSGSHSIQA

-554 GIKSNSLYFDLLKG
+554 GINSNSLYFDLLKA
-568 GSEAPFVGVLFSRSD
+568 GSEAPFIGVLFSRSD
-583 GRIFAKSE
+583 GKIFSKSE
-591 TPTLLGV
+591 TPTLLGE
-598 QYTGISWKYIARST
+598 QYTGISWEYIALST
-612 NAVITAMS
+612 NAGVSTMS
-620 ANGKRVAVPKVYQ
+620 ANGKRVSVLKVYQ

-641 ASTSS
+641 ASASS
-646 YVYALEGK
+646 YVYSLEGRD
-654 EKTIGIEVV
+654 KTIGIEVV
-663 SNTASG
+663 ANTASG

-684 RSNSEERRNEWKS
+684 RSNSEESRSEWTS
-697 GTATTTFEGV
+697 GTTTTTFEGV

-767 EGHKQGAFAGFAVMP
+767 EGHKQGAFAGFSVMP

-795 RSEDGETITRDL
+795 RSEEGETITRDL

-960 RSPYGRAY
+960 RSPYGRAF

-1179 PETTAPDNVKQAVI
+1179 TETTAPDNIKQSVI
-1193 RLMTFVKDC
+1193 RLMQFVKDC
-1202 TPQGVDPSRMSTE
+1202 TPQGVDPSRMSTD

-1274 DGDTSM
+1274 DGDTAM

-1323 EVEMKA
+1323 EVEMKS

-1392 AIKADIIDRRFSLR
+1392 AVKADIIDRRFSLR

-1460 SGKTITLRFED
+1460 SGKTMTLRFED

-1512 ELVAPTTSANPTP
+1512 ELIAPTTSANPTP

-1561 NQTSITELLLGGT
+1561 NQTSLTELLLSGT
-1574 AVQSVRIAEG
+1574 AVQSVRLAEG

-1609 SGLIVADW
+1609 SGLVVADW

-1623 DFAHCARLDYNV
+1623 DFAHCAKLDYNV

-1652 IKGDDALLKRLMSVK
+1652 IKGDDTLLKRLMSVK

-1699 QKHFPKL
+1699 QRHFPEL
-1706 ALRQPQYTIIE
+1706 ALRQPQYTVLE
-1717 MDDSIIESAN
+1717 MDDSITECAN
-1727 LSNLDNQTGARFG
+1727 ISNLDNQTGARFG
-1740 KPYEPS
+1740 KAYEVS
-1746 AHVKK
+1746 AHIKK

-1768 MKIFPLHQ
+1768 MKIFPLQ
-1776 HHFGKYADRSNIA
+1776 HNDWRRYADKKDVFN
-1789 DSTNVKTEGE
+1789 STEVRTNGE

-1814 VNDVRKKKKYACF
+1814 VNDIKNRKKYACF
-1827 ASGVKPDDYDQSTT
+1827 ASVVKPDDYDQRET
-1841 KVIYLR
+1841 KVVRHSDIAKMP
-1847 DLRKEENRCLIPQ
+1847 DKAIVPISTMSASIVENRTYNSYRLNEL
-1860 GSISTSTKIENDYA
+1860 SS
-1874 VVNISVEGYKRVRFP
+1874 YKKVRFN
-1889 SVQLSGKGMGSGFYS
+1889 SVLGVSGIGAGFYDEAGRLIS
-1904 SSSQLVRAELIED
+1904 AVLVEP
-1917 THDYFNDGM
+1917 TNDYFNDGM
-1926 YIVADVPEGASRLAF
+1926 YYIADIPAGAKTLLF
-1941 TIRPELNGDDDYIV
+1941 TVRKAIDDTSHYVV
-1955 LTNSD
+1955 LTNSN
-1960 KIEDCEPF
+1960 KVEDCEPF
-1968 WVEHKSRL
+1968 WVEHKPCL
-1976 VGVFKGMQKNGKYG
+1976 IGVMKGILRNSKFG
-1990 SFITKNSTTFDT
+1990 SFVDQANDNAEV
-2002 QTDGLS
+2002 DGLS
-2008 LFALRQ
+2008 LAQLRSS
-2014 LLKTRGLRPY
+2014 LLGRGMHPITY
-2024 SYSDHKDIANLAMVR
+2024 EEHKDIANLAMFK
-2039 YGTRYPE
+2039 YGTRCPE
-2046 GITGGNSLFTRGG
+2046 AIVGNNYRTEIDNYVQIIIPYLQSGMNDSEIWGDEGVRYRVDSGG
-2059 GRYDQDGG
+2059 GLVTERSTY
-2067 VGVLGYLSSG
+2067 
-2077 INDTKRD
+2077 RD
-2084 GRDFKIAKWD
+2084 YKNSQI
-2094 GESLVYEAQRFLA
+2094 
-2107 LEDYDPYYP
+2107 
-2116 SMQVLMGYRK
+2116 LMGYRR
-2126 LSGGYNTL
+2126 LSGGYSQY
-2134 LDGISVY
+2134 LDGGVTTS
-2141 RLNGSMY
+2141 LG
-2148 QGIKLIDNER
+2148 DNEGNYWKVTNAEGESR
-2158 GDIRM
+2158 YMQVTRGWNQQVRGTHFGRFMDLADVTKATNTQNSKTQFYGRFESRMFTNIGNGNNRELIIGETGRPKYHQTWYMGRVLLPLMEGNDASASNRTTRIAYSGDIEVM
-2163 KTATHG
+2163 
-2169 GDDIRGV
+2169 
-2176 SFGRYMDLIPTNS
+2176 
-2189 NHSGTNPTTYYG
+2189 
-2201 RTDGYL
+2201 
-2207 WGSRDESAGS
+2207 
-2217 VLVIGH
+2217 
-2223 NTTRKDRNQSYD
+2223 Q
-2235 SSASVFN
+2235 
-2242 IISLRRDEAQAIDG
+2242 
-2256 TVTRVVYDGE
+2256 
-2266 IEKLTDLQQYL
+2266 DLQQFL

>member
-1 MSEDKNH
+1 MTMISLIDIKNRADQ
-8 LGAFDTLD
+8 LSAKTEAGSITPEEVGALIADL
-16 ALYQTFP
+16 ALYAQSSERDGSTLGIRKVYPTIEAMQADTTPIGDSGKPLRRGNLVAIYSEEHAQSDPNSGLVSMWTGSGWTSIARIGTAMRHDYTAIEQRLGKVEDAFVS
-23 EGRKESDYAT
+23 KESLKT
-33 IKGTPYKWDK
+33 
-43 YRNKWSPALEVSRGT
+43 ALEG
-58 GTGTS
+58 
-63 LYETIYVQ
+63 IKNDVQ
-71 KDLFVGGVL
+71 N
-80 HAKEVQ
+80 
-86 PSACGLFSTERALK
+86 AL
-100 DAIPMPKIG
+100 
-109 YYALVGETSECK
+109 
-121 IFVCKTTGLW
+121 
-131 QDSGQTTNIA
+131 
-141 NITAD
+141 
-146 IPELTEKIKAV
+146 
-157 KTELEGAIEHKAT
+157 
-170 ELKSSVDTA
+170 DTA
-179 VHSVTEKSSEIA
+179 VHSINEKGTEID
-191 ESLETFKNEQTQA
+191 ESLKTFKNEQTQA
-204 INTFKREQAK
+204 INTFNREQAK

-224 NYGLSVSRADDS
+224 NYSLSVSRADDS
-236 GDTTITLHGG
+236 GETTVTLHGG
-246 QTDSSVTF
+246 REDSSVTF
-254 SMPRQE
+254 STPRPE
-260 PYKITSRLNEVTG
+260 PYKITSKINETTG
-273 ATEVSITDG
+273 ATEVSISDG
-282 THASKVELQL
+282 TNTSTVELQL
-292 PDVSATDSLDDS
+292 PDVTATDSIEDS
-304 AKPISA
+304 AQPISA

-315 AVEELRK
+315 ALEELRK

-354 GGSGGGSGS
+354 GGAGGGGT

-419 DIFLGSVPNGTTATL
+419 DIALGSTPNGTTATL

-469 SVIDLKLSLYNEHE
+469 SVIDLKLSLYNKAE
-483 VESFI
+483 VEAFI
-488 TDGGVAENLSAIF
+488 AGGGVAENLSAIF
-501 FVRGSAQ
+501 SVRGSAK

-536 LRTLSAGSHSIQA
+536 LRTLSSGSHSVQA

-568 GSEAPFVGVLFSRSD
+568 GSNAPFVGVLFSRAD

-591 TPTLLGV
+591 TPTLLGE
-598 QYTGISWKYIARST
+598 QYTGISWEYIALRT
-612 NAVITAMS
+612 NVGVNTMS
-620 ANGKRVAVPKVYQ
+620 ANGKRVSVAKVVYQ
-633 GHTERMMR
+633 GNTERMMR
-641 ASTSS
+641 ASASS
-646 YVYALEGK
+646 YVYSLEGRD
-654 EKTIGIEVV
+654 KTIGIEVV
-663 SNTASG
+663 ANTASG

-684 RSNSEERRNEWKS
+684 RSNSEERRSEWTS

-712 GWLASN
+712 GWIAPN

-760 VFSCFDS
+760 VFSCFDA

-795 RSEDGETITRDL
+795 RSEEGETITRDL

-914 TGDISL
+914 TGDISM

-930 LSVIM
+930 LSVII

-1055 LWNKLCTEITE
+1055 LWNKLCTEIDV

-1140 NFKFTED
+1140 NFRFTED
-1147 VATQLAKAD
+1147 VATQLAKTD

-1179 PETTAPDNVKQAVI
+1179 PETTAPDNIKQAVI
-1193 RLMTFVKDC
+1193 RLMQFVKDC
-1202 TPQGVDPSRMSTE
+1202 TPQGVDPSRMSIE
-1215 EVKARFKSDKFK
+1215 EVKAKFKSDKVKSDKFK

-1323 EVEMKA
+1323 EEEMKA
-1329 IAQKMR
+1329 IAQRMR

-1392 AIKADIIDRRFSLR
+1392 AVKADIIDRRFSLR
-1406 DAYYNPDDAIRKD
+1406 DAYYNPDAAIRND

-1424 VGKSQGLTTM
+1424 IGKSQGLTTM

-1460 SGKTITLRFED
+1460 SGKTMILRFED

-1504 LAGCKILE
+1504 LAGCTILE
-1512 ELVAPTTSANPTP
+1512 ELIAPTTSANPTP

-1561 NQTSITELLLGGT
+1561 KQTSLSELLLGGT

-1617 ASITSF
+1617 SSITSF
-1623 DFAHCARLDYNV
+1623 DFSNCPRLDYNV
-1635 LLEKMTSLERL
+1635 LLEKMTSLERV

-1674 AVEYCALVGRYQLTK
+1674 AVDYCALVGRYQLTK
-1689 YIDDAVFAEY
+1689 YIDDTVFAEY
-1699 QKHFPKL
+1699 KRHFPYL
-1706 ALRQPQYTIIE
+1706 ALRQPQYTVLE
-1717 MDDSIIESAN
+1717 MDDTITECAN
-1727 LSNLDNQTGARFG
+1727 ISNLDNQTGARFG
-1740 KPYEPS
+1740 KAYEVS
-1746 AHVKK
+1746 AHIKK

-1768 MKIFPLHQ
+1768 MKVFPLQ
-1776 HHFGKYADRSNIA
+1776 HNDWRRYADKKDVFN
-1789 DSTNVKTEGE
+1789 STEARTNGE

-1814 VNDVRKKKKYACF
+1814 VNDIKNKKKYACF
-1827 ASGVKPDDYDQSTT
+1827 ASVVKPDDYDQSIT
-1841 KVIYLR
+1841 KVVRHSDIAKMP
-1847 DLRKEENRCLIPQ
+1847 DKAIVPISTMS
-1860 GSISTSTKIENDYA
+1860 GSIVDNRTYNSYRLNELS
-1874 VVNISVEGYKRVRFP
+1874 SYKKVRFN
-1889 SVQLSGKGMGSGFYS
+1889 SVLGVSGIGAGFYDEGGRLIS
-1904 SSSQLVRAELIED
+1904 AVLVEP
-1917 THDYFNDGM
+1917 TNDYFNDGM
-1926 YIVADVPEGASRLAF
+1926 YYIADIPSGAKTLLF
-1941 TIRPELNGDDDYIV
+1941 TVRKAIDDASHYVV
-1955 LTNSD
+1955 LTNSS
-1960 KIEDCEPF
+1960 KVEDCEPF
-1968 WVEHKSRL
+1968 WVEHKPCL
-1976 VGVFKGMQKNGKYG
+1976 VGVMKGILRNSKFG
-1990 SFITKNSTTFDT
+1990 SFVDQANDNAEV
-2002 QTDGLS
+2002 DGLS
-2008 LFALRQ
+2008 LAQLRSS
-2014 LLKTRGLRPY
+2014 LLGRGMHPITY
-2024 SYSDHKDIANLAMVR
+2024 EEHKDIANLAMFKYGSRCPETIVGNNYRTEIGGYVQIIVPYLQSGMNDSEIWGDEGVR
-2039 YGTRYPE
+2039 YRVD
-2046 GITGGNSLFTRGG
+2046 SGG
-2059 GRYDQDGG
+2059 G
-2067 VGVLGYLSSG
+2067 
-2077 INDTKRD
+2077 
-2084 GRDFKIAKWD
+2084 
-2094 GESLVYEAQRFLA
+2094 LVTERSTYA
-2107 LEDYDPYYP
+2107 DYKN
-2116 SMQVLMGYRK
+2116 SQILMGYRR
-2126 LSGGYNTL
+2126 LSGGYSQY
-2134 LDGISVY
+2134 LDGGVTTS
-2141 RLNGSMY
+2141 LG
-2148 QGIKLIDNER
+2148 DNEGNYWKITNAEGESR
-2158 GDIRM
+2158 YMQVTRSWNQQVRGTHFGRFMDLADVTKARNTQNSKTQFYGTFQSRMFENIGNGNNRELLIGETGGNKYNQGWNMGRVLLPLMESNDAGATNRTTRIAYSGDI
-2163 KTATHG
+2163 
-2169 GDDIRGV
+2169 
-2176 SFGRYMDLIPTNS
+2176 
-2189 NHSGTNPTTYYG
+2189 
-2201 RTDGYL
+2201 
-2207 WGSRDESAGS
+2207 
-2217 VLVIGH
+2217 
-2223 NTTRKDRNQSYD
+2223 
-2235 SSASVFN
+2235 
-2242 IISLRRDEAQAIDG
+2242 
-2256 TVTRVVYDGE
+2256 E
-2266 IEKLTDLQQYL
+2266 IMQDLQQFL

>member
-1 MSEDKNH
+1 MTMISLIDIKNRADQ
-8 LGAFDTLD
+8 LSAKTEAGSITPEEVGALIADL
-16 ALYQTFP
+16 ALYAQDSERDGSTLGIRKVYP
-23 EGRKESDYAT
+23 TLEAMQADTAPIGDSGKPLRRGNLVAIYSEERAQSDPNSGLVSMWTGSGWTSIARIGTALRHDYTAIEQRLGRVEDAFVSKEALRT
-33 IKGTPYKWDK
+33 
-43 YRNKWSPALEVSRGT
+43 ALEG
-58 GTGTS
+58 
-63 LYETIYVQ
+63 IKNDIQ
-71 KDLFVGGVL
+71 K
-80 HAKEVQ
+80 
-86 PSACGLFSTERALK
+86 AL
-100 DAIPMPKIG
+100 
-109 YYALVGETSECK
+109 
-121 IFVCKTTGLW
+121 
-131 QDSGQTTNIA
+131 
-141 NITAD
+141 
-146 IPELTEKIKAV
+146 
-157 KTELEGAIEHKAT
+157 
-170 ELKSSVDTA
+170 DTA
-179 VHSVTEKSSEIA
+179 VHSVTEKGTEIT
-191 ESLETFKNEQTQA
+191 ESIKTFEAEQTKA
-204 INTFKREQAK
+204 ISAFKREQAQ
-214 AIESLKSSLP
+214 AIERLRESLP
-224 NYGLSVSRADDS
+224 NYSLSVSRQDDS
-236 GDTTITLHGG
+236 GETTVTLHGG
-246 QTDSSVTF
+246 REDSSVTF
-254 SMPRQE
+254 STPRPE
-260 PYKITSRLNEVTG
+260 PYKITSKINETTG
-273 ATEVSITDG
+273 ATEVSISDG
-282 THASKVELQL
+282 TNTSTVELQL
-292 PDVSATDSLDDS
+292 PDVTATDSIEDS
-304 AKPISA
+304 AQPISA

-315 AVEELRK
+315 ALEELRK

-354 GGSGGGSGS
+354 GAGGGGGS
-363 ARSSKTQLITQ
+363 ARSTKTQLITQ

-419 DIFLGSVPNGTTATL
+419 DIALGSTPNGTTATL

-469 SVIDLKLSLYNEHE
+469 SVIDLKLSLYNKAE
-483 VESFI
+483 VEAFI
-488 TDGGVAENLSAIF
+488 AGGGVAENLSAIF
-501 FVRGSAQ
+501 SVRGSAK

-536 LRTLSAGSHSIQA
+536 LRTLSSGSHSIQA

-568 GSEAPFVGVLFSRSD
+568 GSEAPFIGVLFSRSD
-583 GRIFAKSE
+583 GKIFSKSE
-591 TPTLLGV
+591 TPTLLGE
-598 QYTGISWKYIARST
+598 QYTGISWEYISRST
-612 NAVITAMS
+612 NAGVNTMS
-620 ANGKRVAVPKVYQ
+620 ANGKRVSVVKVFQ
-633 GHTERMMR
+633 GHTERIMR
-641 ASTSS
+641 AGTSS
-646 YVYALEGK
+646 YVYTLEGK

-663 SNTASG
+663 ANTASG

-684 RSNSEERRNEWKS
+684 RSNSEESRNEWTS
-697 GTATTTFEGV
+697 GTTTTTFEGV

-712 GWLASN
+712 GWIASN

-725 KATVHYKPFERDAKA
+725 KAIVHYKPFKRDAKA

-760 VFSCFDS
+760 VFHCFDT

-782 HSITMPFGGSVQF
+782 HNVTMPFGGSVQF
-795 RSEDGETITRDL
+795 RSEEGETITRDL

-920 QKLVQQGKGV
+920 QKLVRQGKGV

-952 HNVAEIIF
+952 YNVAEIIF

-1055 LWNKLCTEITE
+1055 LWNKLCTEIAE

-1179 PETTAPDNVKQAVI
+1179 QETTAPDNIKQSVI
-1193 RLMTFVKDC
+1193 RLMQFVKDC
-1202 TPQGVDPSRMSTE
+1202 TPQGVDPSRMSTD

-1274 DGDTSM
+1274 DGDTAM

-1366 YLKPTYTDYNGKG
+1366 YLKPTYTNYNGKG

-1392 AIKADIIDRRFSLR
+1392 AVKADIIDRRFSLR

-1434 QVTAGDEY
+1434 QVTAGDDY

-1452 TRQYEQVL
+1452 TLQYEQVL
-1460 SGKTITLRFED
+1460 SGKTLTLRFED

-1512 ELVAPTTSANPTP
+1512 ELVAPTTNANPTP

-1561 NQTSITELLLGGT
+1561 NQTSLAELLLGGT

-1609 SGLIVADW
+1609 SGLVVADW
-1617 ASITSF
+1617 SSITSF

-1635 LLEKMTSLERL
+1635 LLEKMTSLERV

-1652 IKGDDALLKRLMSVK
+1652 IKGDDTLLKRLMSVK
-1667 GLDARGS
+1667 GVDARGS

-1699 QKHFPKL
+1699 QKHFPEL
-1706 ALRQPQYTIIE
+1706 ALRQPQYTVLE
-1717 MDDSIIESAN
+1717 MDDSITECAN
-1727 LSNLDNQTGARFG
+1727 ISNLDNQTGARFG
-1740 KPYEPS
+1740 KAYEVS
-1746 AHVKK
+1746 AHIKK

-1768 MKIFPLHQ
+1768 MKVFPLQ
-1776 HHFGKYADRSNIA
+1776 HNDWRRYADKKDVFN
-1789 DSTNVKTEGE
+1789 STEVRTNGE

-1814 VNDVRKKKKYACF
+1814 VNDIKNRKKYACF
-1827 ASGVKPDDYDQSTT
+1827 ASVVKPDEYDQRET
-1841 KVIYLR
+1841 KVVRHSDIAKMP
-1847 DLRKEENRCLIPQ
+1847 DKAIVP
-1860 GSISTSTKIENDYA
+1860 ISTMSASIVDNRTYNSYRLNEL
-1874 VVNISVEGYKRVRFP
+1874 SSYKRVRFN
-1889 SVQLSGKGMGSGFYS
+1889 SVLGVNGIGAGFYDEGGRLLS
-1904 SSSQLVRAELIED
+1904 AVIVEP
-1917 THDYFNDGM
+1917 TNDYFNDGM
-1926 YIVADVPEGASRLAF
+1926 YYIADIPAGAKTLLF
-1941 TIRPELNGDDDYIV
+1941 TVRKAIDDASHYVV
-1955 LTNSD
+1955 LTNSN
-1960 KIEDCEPF
+1960 KVEDCEPF
-1968 WVEHKSRL
+1968 WVEHKSCL
-1976 VGVFKGMQKNGKYG
+1976 VGVMKGILRNSKFG
-1990 SFITKNSTTFDT
+1990 SFIDQANDNAEVE
-2002 QTDGLS
+2002 GLS
-2008 LFALRQ
+2008 LAQLRSS
-2014 LLKTRGLRPY
+2014 LLGRGMHPITY
-2024 SYSDHKDIANLAMVR
+2024 EEHKDIANLAMFK
-2039 YGTRYPE
+2039 YGTRCPE
-2046 GITGGNSLFTRGG
+2046 TIVGNNYRNDKGDYVQIIIPYLQSGMNDSEIWGDEGVRYRVDSGG
-2059 GRYDQDGG
+2059 G
-2067 VGVLGYLSSG
+2067 
-2077 INDTKRD
+2077 
-2084 GRDFKIAKWD
+2084 
-2094 GESLVYEAQRFLA
+2094 LVVERSTYA
-2107 LEDYDPYYP
+2107 DYRN
-2116 SMQVLMGYRK
+2116 SQILMGYRR
-2126 LSGGYNTL
+2126 LSGGYSQY
-2134 LDGISVY
+2134 LDGGVTTS
-2141 RLNGSMY
+2141 LG
-2148 QGIKLIDNER
+2148 DNEGNYWKITNAE
-2158 GDIRM
+2158 GDIRYLQV
-2163 KTATHG
+2163 TRGWNQQVRGTH
-2169 GDDIRGV
+2169 
-2176 SFGRYMDLIPTNS
+2176 FGRFMDLADVTKARGTQNS
-2189 NHSGTNPTTYYG
+2189 KTQFYG
-2201 RTDGYL
+2201 RFMSRMFEGMGGNGNNRELLIGEEGNSKHRQTWDMGRVLLPIMDWTDAN
-2207 WGSRDESAGS
+2207 AG
-2217 VLVIGH
+2217 
-2223 NTTRKDRNQSYD
+2223 NRTTRIAYSGD
-2235 SSASVFN
+2235 
-2242 IISLRRDEAQAIDG
+2242 
-2256 TVTRVVYDGE
+2256 
-2266 IEKLTDLQQYL
+2266 IEVMQDLQQFL

>member
-1 MSEDKNH
+1 MISLIDIKNRADQ
-8 LGAFDTLD
+8 LSAKTEAGSITPEEVGTLIAD
-16 ALYQTFP
+16 LALYAQSSERDGSTL
-23 EGRKESDYAT
+23 GIRKVYPTLEAMQADTEPIGDSGKPLRRGNLVAIYSEERAQSDPNSGLVSMWTGSGWTSIAR
-33 IKGTPYKWDK
+33 IGTAMRHDYTAIEQRLGKVEDAFVSK
-43 YRNKWSPALEVSRGT
+43 EALRTALEGIKSD
-58 GTGTS
+58 
-63 LYETIYVQ
+63 VQ
-71 KDLFVGGVL
+71 NVL
-80 HAKEVQ
+80 
-86 PSACGLFSTERALK
+86 
-100 DAIPMPKIG
+100 
-109 YYALVGETSECK
+109 
-121 IFVCKTTGLW
+121 
-131 QDSGQTTNIA
+131 
-141 NITAD
+141 
-146 IPELTEKIKAV
+146 
-157 KTELEGAIEHKAT
+157 
-170 ELKSSVDTA
+170 DTA
-179 VHSVTEKSSEIA
+179 VRTINEKGTEID
-191 ESLETFKNEQTQA
+191 ESLKTFKREQTQA
-204 INTFKREQAK
+204 INTFKREQEQ
-214 AIESLKSSLP
+214 AIETLKSSLP

-236 GDTTITLHGG
+236 GETTVTLHGG
-246 QTDSSVTF
+246 REDSSVTF
-254 SMPRQE
+254 STPRPE
-260 PYKITSRLNEVTG
+260 PYKITSKINETTG
-273 ATEVSITDG
+273 ATEVSISDG
-282 THASKVELQL
+282 TNTSTVELQL
-292 PDVSATDSLDDS
+292 PDVTATDSLEDS
-304 AKPISA
+304 EKPISA
-310 RAVKQ
+310 RAVRQ

-354 GGSGGGSGS
+354 GGAGGTGT

-419 DIFLGSVPNGTTATL
+419 DIALGSTPNGTTATL

-469 SVIDLKLSLYNEHE
+469 SVIDLKLSLYNKAE
-483 VESFI
+483 VEAFI
-488 TDGGVAENLSAIF
+488 AGGGVAENLSAIF
-501 FVRGSAQ
+501 SVRGSAK
-508 ELSLYIDGELHESKP
+508 ELYLYIDGELHESKP

-536 LRTLSAGSHSIQA
+536 LRTLSSGTHSIQA

-554 GIKSNSLYFDLLKG
+554 GIKSNSLYFDLLKA
-568 GSEAPFVGVLFSRSD
+568 GSNAPFVGVLFSRSD

-591 TPTLLGV
+591 TPTLLGE
-598 QYTGISWKYIARST
+598 QYTGISWEYIALST
-612 NAVITAMS
+612 NAGVTAMS
-620 ANGKRVAVPKVYQ
+620 ANGKRVSVLKVYQ

-641 ASTSS
+641 AGTSS
-646 YVYALEGK
+646 YVYTLEGR

-663 SNTASG
+663 ANTASG

-684 RSNSEERRNEWKS
+684 RSNSEESRNEWTS

-712 GWLASN
+712 GWIASN

-725 KATVHYKPFERDAKA
+725 KATIHYKPFERDAKA
-740 TGVSIICELRTTSV
+740 TGVTIICELRTTSV

-795 RSEDGETITRDL
+795 RSEEGETITRDL

-856 TPQDIVFDSAG
+856 TPQDIVFDSVG

-878 NTALSDDE
+878 NTSLSDDE

-900 MLELQKRNDVLSSD
+900 MLELQKRNDVLSPD
-914 TGDISL
+914 TGDISM

-1018 VEDRTYTMREGA
+1018 IEDRTYTMQEGA

-1055 LWNKLCTEITE
+1055 LWNKLCTEIAE

-1179 PETTAPDNVKQAVI
+1179 AETTAPDNIKQAVI
-1193 RLMTFVKDC
+1193 RLMQFVKDC
-1202 TPQGVDPSRMSTE
+1202 TPQGVDTSRMSTD

-1323 EVEMKA
+1323 EVEMKR

-1392 AIKADIIDRRFSLR
+1392 AVKADIIDRRFSLR

-1460 SGKTITLRFED
+1460 SGKTLTLRFED

-1493 TTAPFMQGSLN
+1493 STAPFMQGSLN

-1561 NQTSITELLLGGT
+1561 NQTSLAELLLGGT

-1584 APLVKLTLPSSL
+1584 APLVKLTLPNSL

-1609 SGLIVADW
+1609 SGLVVADW
-1617 ASITSF
+1617 SSITSL
-1623 DFAHCARLDYNV
+1623 DFAHCAKLDYNV
-1635 LLEKMTSLERL
+1635 LLEKMTNLERL

-1652 IKGDDALLKRLMSVK
+1652 IKGDDALLKRLKLVK

-1689 YIDDAVFAEY
+1689 YIDDAVFADY
-1699 QKHFPKL
+1699 QRHFPEL
-1706 ALRQPQYTIIE
+1706 ALRQPQYTVLE
-1717 MDDSIIESAN
+1717 LDDSITECAN
-1727 LSNLDNQTGARFG
+1727 ISNLDNQTGARFG
-1740 KPYEPS
+1740 KAYEVS
-1746 AHVKK
+1746 AHIKK

-1768 MKIFPLHQ
+1768 MKVFPLQ
-1776 HHFGKYADRSNIA
+1776 HNDWRRYADKKDVFN
-1789 DSTNVKTEGE
+1789 STEARTNGE

-1814 VNDVRKKKKYACF
+1814 VNDIKNRKKYACF
-1827 ASGVKPDDYDQSTT
+1827 ASVVKPDDYDQSIT
-1841 KVIYLR
+1841 KVVRHSDIAKMP
-1847 DLRKEENRCLIPQ
+1847 DKAIVPISTIS
-1860 GSISTSTKIENDYA
+1860 GSILDNRTYNSYRLNELS
-1874 VVNISVEGYKRVRFP
+1874 SYKRVRFN
-1889 SVQLSGKGMGSGFYS
+1889 SVLGVNGIGAGFYDEAGKLLS
-1904 SSSQLVRAELIED
+1904 AVLVEP
-1917 THDYFNDGM
+1917 TNDYFNDGM
-1926 YIVADVPEGASRLAF
+1926 YYIADVPAGAKTLLF
-1941 TIRPELNGDDDYIV
+1941 TVRKAIDDANHYVV
-1955 LTNSD
+1955 LTNSS
-1960 KIEDCEPF
+1960 KVEDCEPF
-1968 WVEHKSRL
+1968 WVEHKPCL
-1976 VGVFKGMQKNGKYG
+1976 IGVMKGILRNSKFG
-1990 SFITKNSTTFDT
+1990 SFVDQANDNAEV
-2002 QTDGLS
+2002 DGLS
-2008 LFALRQ
+2008 LAQLRSS
-2014 LLKTRGLRPY
+2014 LLGRGMHPITY
-2024 SYSDHKDIANLAMVR
+2024 EEHKDIANLAMFK
-2039 YGTRYPE
+2039 YGTRCPE
-2046 GITGGNSLFTRGG
+2046 AIVGNNYRTEIGGYVQVIIPYLQSGMNDSEIWGDEGVRYRVDSGG
-2059 GRYDQDGG
+2059 G
-2067 VGVLGYLSSG
+2067 
-2077 INDTKRD
+2077 
-2084 GRDFKIAKWD
+2084 
-2094 GESLVYEAQRFLA
+2094 LVTERSTYTDNKNSQI
-2107 LEDYDPYYP
+2107 
-2116 SMQVLMGYRK
+2116 LMGYRR
-2126 LSGGYNTL
+2126 LSGGYSQY
-2134 LDGISVY
+2134 LDGGVTTT
-2141 RLNGSMY
+2141 LG
-2148 QGIKLIDNER
+2148 DNEGNYWKVTNAEGESRYMQVTR
-2158 GDIRM
+2158 GWGQQVRGTHFGRFMDLADVTKATNTQNSKTQFYGAFQSRM
-2163 KTATHG
+2163 FTNIGNGNNRELLIGEEGNNKYRQTWNMGRVLLPLMDWSNSSAENRTTRIAYS
-2169 GDDIRGV
+2169 DDIEV
-2176 SFGRYMDLIPTNS
+2176 M
-2189 NHSGTNPTTYYG
+2189 
-2201 RTDGYL
+2201 
-2207 WGSRDESAGS
+2207 
-2217 VLVIGH
+2217 
-2223 NTTRKDRNQSYD
+2223 Q
-2235 SSASVFN
+2235 
-2242 IISLRRDEAQAIDG
+2242 
-2256 TVTRVVYDGE
+2256 
-2266 IEKLTDLQQYL
+2266 DLQQFL

>member
-1 MSEDKNH
+1 MTMISLIDIKNRADQ
-8 LGAFDTLD
+8 LSAKTEAGSITPEEVGTLIAD
-16 ALYQTFP
+16 LALYAQSSERDGSTL
-23 EGRKESDYAT
+23 GIRKVYPTLEAMQADTEPIGDSGKPLRRGNLVAIYSEERAQSDPNSGLVSMWTGSGWTSIAR
-33 IKGTPYKWDK
+33 IGTAMRHDYTAIEQRLGKVEDAFVSK
-43 YRNKWSPALEVSRGT
+43 EALRTALEGIKSD
-58 GTGTS
+58 
-63 LYETIYVQ
+63 VQ
-71 KDLFVGGVL
+71 NVL
-80 HAKEVQ
+80 
-86 PSACGLFSTERALK
+86 
-100 DAIPMPKIG
+100 
-109 YYALVGETSECK
+109 
-121 IFVCKTTGLW
+121 
-131 QDSGQTTNIA
+131 
-141 NITAD
+141 
-146 IPELTEKIKAV
+146 
-157 KTELEGAIEHKAT
+157 
-170 ELKSSVDTA
+170 DTA
-179 VHSVTEKSSEIA
+179 VRTINEKGTEID
-191 ESLETFKNEQTQA
+191 ESLKTFKREQTQA
-204 INTFKREQAK
+204 INTFKREQEQ
-214 AIESLKSSLP
+214 AIETLKSSLP

-236 GDTTITLHGG
+236 GETTVTLHGG
-246 QTDSSVTF
+246 REDSSVTF
-254 SMPRQE
+254 STPRPE
-260 PYKITSRLNEVTG
+260 PYKITSKINETTG
-273 ATEVSITDG
+273 ATEVSISDG
-282 THASKVELQL
+282 TNTSTVELQL
-292 PDVSATDSLDDS
+292 PDVTATDSLEDS
-304 AKPISA
+304 EKPISA
-310 RAVKQ
+310 RAVRQ

-354 GGSGGGSGS
+354 GGAGGTGT

-419 DIFLGSVPNGTTATL
+419 DIALGSTPNGTTATL

-469 SVIDLKLSLYNEHE
+469 SVIDLKLSLYNKAE
-483 VESFI
+483 VEAFI
-488 TDGGVAENLSAIF
+488 AGGGVAENLSAIF
-501 FVRGSAQ
+501 SVRGSAK
-508 ELSLYIDGELHESKP
+508 ELYLYIDGELHESKP

-536 LRTLSAGSHSIQA
+536 LRTLSSGTHSIQA

-554 GIKSNSLYFDLLKG
+554 GIKSNSLYFDLLKA
-568 GSEAPFVGVLFSRSD
+568 GSNAPFVGVLFSRSD

-591 TPTLLGV
+591 TPTLLGE
-598 QYTGISWKYIARST
+598 QYTGISWEYIALST
-612 NAVITAMS
+612 NAGVTAMS
-620 ANGKRVAVPKVYQ
+620 ANGKRVSVLKVYQ

-641 ASTSS
+641 AGTSS
-646 YVYALEGK
+646 YVYTLEGR

-663 SNTASG
+663 ANTASG

-684 RSNSEERRNEWKS
+684 RSNSEESRNEWTS

-712 GWLASN
+712 GWIASN

-725 KATVHYKPFERDAKA
+725 KATIHYKPFERDAKA
-740 TGVSIICELRTTSV
+740 TGVTIICELRTTSV

-795 RSEDGETITRDL
+795 RSEEGETITRDL

-856 TPQDIVFDSAG
+856 TPQDIVFDSVG

-878 NTALSDDE
+878 NTSLSDDE

-900 MLELQKRNDVLSSD
+900 MLELQKRNDVLSPD
-914 TGDISL
+914 TGDISM

-1018 VEDRTYTMREGA
+1018 IEDRTYTMQEGA

-1055 LWNKLCTEITE
+1055 LWNKLCTEIAE

-1179 PETTAPDNVKQAVI
+1179 AETTAPDNIKQAVI
-1193 RLMTFVKDC
+1193 RLMQFVKDC
-1202 TPQGVDPSRMSTE
+1202 TPQGVDTSRMSTD

-1323 EVEMKA
+1323 EVEMKR

-1392 AIKADIIDRRFSLR
+1392 AVKADIIDRRFSLR

-1460 SGKTITLRFED
+1460 SGKTLTLRFED

-1493 TTAPFMQGSLN
+1493 STAPFMQGSLN

-1561 NQTSITELLLGGT
+1561 NQTSLAELLLGGT

-1584 APLVKLTLPSSL
+1584 APLVKLTLPNSL

-1609 SGLIVADW
+1609 SGLVVADW
-1617 ASITSF
+1617 SSITSL
-1623 DFAHCARLDYNV
+1623 DFAHCAKLDYNV
-1635 LLEKMTSLERL
+1635 LLEKMTNLERL

-1652 IKGDDALLKRLMSVK
+1652 IKGDDALLKRLKLVK

-1689 YIDDAVFAEY
+1689 YIDDAVFADY
-1699 QKHFPKL
+1699 QRHFPEL
-1706 ALRQPQYTIIE
+1706 ALRQPQYTVLE
-1717 MDDSIIESAN
+1717 LDDSITECAN
-1727 LSNLDNQTGARFG
+1727 ISNLDNQTGARFG
-1740 KPYEPS
+1740 KAYEVS
-1746 AHVKK
+1746 AHIKK

-1768 MKIFPLHQ
+1768 MKVFPLQ
-1776 HHFGKYADRSNIA
+1776 HNDWRRYADKKDVFN
-1789 DSTNVKTEGE
+1789 STEARTNGE

-1814 VNDVRKKKKYACF
+1814 VNDIKNRKKYACF
-1827 ASGVKPDDYDQSTT
+1827 ASVVKPDDYDQSIT
-1841 KVIYLR
+1841 KVVRHSDIAKMP
-1847 DLRKEENRCLIPQ
+1847 DKAIVPISTIS
-1860 GSISTSTKIENDYA
+1860 GSILDNRTYNSYRLNELS
-1874 VVNISVEGYKRVRFP
+1874 SYKRVRFN
-1889 SVQLSGKGMGSGFYS
+1889 SVLGVNGIGAGFYDEAGKLLS
-1904 SSSQLVRAELIED
+1904 AVLVEP
-1917 THDYFNDGM
+1917 TNDYFNDGM
-1926 YIVADVPEGASRLAF
+1926 YYIADVPAGAKTLLF
-1941 TIRPELNGDDDYIV
+1941 TVRKAIDDANHYVV
-1955 LTNSD
+1955 LTNSS
-1960 KIEDCEPF
+1960 KVEDCEPF
-1968 WVEHKSRL
+1968 WVEHKPCL
-1976 VGVFKGMQKNGKYG
+1976 IGVMKGILRNSKFG
-1990 SFITKNSTTFDT
+1990 SFVDQANDNAEV
-2002 QTDGLS
+2002 DGLS
-2008 LFALRQ
+2008 LAQLRSS
-2014 LLKTRGLRPY
+2014 LLGRGMHPITY
-2024 SYSDHKDIANLAMVR
+2024 EEHKDIANLAMFK
-2039 YGTRYPE
+2039 YGTRCPE
-2046 GITGGNSLFTRGG
+2046 AIVGNNYRTEIGGYVQVIIPYLQSGMNDSEIWGDEGVRYRVDSGG
-2059 GRYDQDGG
+2059 G
-2067 VGVLGYLSSG
+2067 
-2077 INDTKRD
+2077 
-2084 GRDFKIAKWD
+2084 
-2094 GESLVYEAQRFLA
+2094 LVTERSTYTDNKNSQI
-2107 LEDYDPYYP
+2107 
-2116 SMQVLMGYRK
+2116 LMGYRR
-2126 LSGGYNTL
+2126 LSGGYSQY
-2134 LDGISVY
+2134 LDGGVTTT
-2141 RLNGSMY
+2141 LG
-2148 QGIKLIDNER
+2148 DNEGNYWKVTNAEGESRYMQVTR
-2158 GDIRM
+2158 GWGQQVRGTHFGRFMDLADVTKATNTQNSKTQFYGAFQSRM
-2163 KTATHG
+2163 FTNIGNGNNRELLIGEEGNNKYRQTWNMGRVLLPLMDWSNSSAENRTTRIAYS
-2169 GDDIRGV
+2169 DDIEV
-2176 SFGRYMDLIPTNS
+2176 M
-2189 NHSGTNPTTYYG
+2189 
-2201 RTDGYL
+2201 
-2207 WGSRDESAGS
+2207 
-2217 VLVIGH
+2217 
-2223 NTTRKDRNQSYD
+2223 Q
-2235 SSASVFN
+2235 
-2242 IISLRRDEAQAIDG
+2242 
-2256 TVTRVVYDGE
+2256 
-2266 IEKLTDLQQYL
+2266 DLQQFL

>member
-1 MSEDKNH
+1 MISLIEIKNRADQ
-8 LGAFDTLD
+8 LSAKTEAGSITPEEVGALIADL
-16 ALYQTFP
+16 ALYTQSSERDGSTL
-23 EGRKESDYAT
+23 GIRKVYPTLEAMQADTEPIGDGGKPLRRGNLVAIYSEERAQSDPNSGLVSMWTGSGWTSIAR
-33 IKGTPYKWDK
+33 IGTAMRHDYTAIEQRLGKVEDAFVSK
-43 YRNKWSPALEVSRGT
+43 EALRTALEG
-58 GTGTS
+58 
-63 LYETIYVQ
+63 IKNDIQ
-71 KDLFVGGVL
+71 K
-80 HAKEVQ
+80 
-86 PSACGLFSTERALK
+86 AL
-100 DAIPMPKIG
+100 
-109 YYALVGETSECK
+109 
-121 IFVCKTTGLW
+121 
-131 QDSGQTTNIA
+131 
-141 NITAD
+141 
-146 IPELTEKIKAV
+146 
-157 KTELEGAIEHKAT
+157 
-170 ELKSSVDTA
+170 DTA
-179 VHSVTEKSSEIA
+179 VHSVTEKGTEIT
-191 ESLETFKNEQTQA
+191 ESIKTFEAEQTQA
-204 INTFKREQAK
+204 ISAFKREQAQ
-214 AIESLKSSLP
+214 AIERLRESLP
-224 NYGLSVSRADDS
+224 NYSLSVSRQDDS
-236 GDTTITLHGG
+236 GETTVTLHGG
-246 QTDSSVTF
+246 REDSSVTF
-254 SMPRQE
+254 STPRPE
-260 PYKITSRLNEVTG
+260 PYKITSKINETTG
-273 ATEVSITDG
+273 ATEVSISDG
-282 THASKVELQL
+282 TNTSTVELQL
-292 PDVSATDSLDDS
+292 PDVTATDSIEDS
-304 AKPISA
+304 AQPISA

-315 AVEELRK
+315 ALEELRK

-334 GTKVTLSRNGVQVT
+334 GTKVTLSRNGIQVT

-354 GGSGGGSGS
+354 GGAGGGSGS
-363 ARSSKTQLITQ
+363 AHSTKTQLITQ

-419 DIFLGSVPNGTTATL
+419 DIALGSTPNGTTATL

-469 SVIDLKLSLYNEHE
+469 SVIDLKLSLYNKAE
-483 VESFI
+483 VEAFI
-488 TDGGVAENLSAIF
+488 AGSGVAENLSAIF
-501 FVRGSAQ
+501 SVRGSAK
-508 ELSLYIDGELHESKP
+508 ELHLYIDGELHESKP

-536 LRTLSAGSHSIQA
+536 LRTLSSGTHSIQA

-554 GIKSNSLYFDLLKG
+554 GIKSNSLYFDLLKA
-568 GSEAPFVGVLFSRSD
+568 GSNAPFVGVLFSRAD

-591 TPTLLGV
+591 DPTLLGE
-598 QYTGISWKYIARST
+598 QYTGVSWEYIALST
-612 NAVITAMS
+612 NAGVNTMS
-620 ANGKRVAVPKVYQ
+620 ANGKRVSVLKVYQ

-641 ASTSS
+641 AGTSS
-646 YVYALEGK
+646 YVYTLEGK

-663 SNTASG
+663 ANTASG

-684 RSNSEERRNEWKS
+684 RSNSEESRSEWTS
-697 GTATTTFEGV
+697 GSATTTFEGV

-725 KATVHYKPFERDAKA
+725 KAIVHYKPFERDAKA

-760 VFSCFDS
+760 VFSCFDA

-782 HSITMPFGGSVQF
+782 HSVTMPFGGSVQF
-795 RSEDGETITRDL
+795 RSEEGEMITRDL

-812 LASGAFYQLAIVI
+812 LASGVFYQLAIVI

-846 VYTDTAFSQR
+846 VYSDTAFSQR

-1018 VEDRTYTMREGA
+1018 VEDRTYTIHEGA

-1055 LWNKLCTEITE
+1055 LWNKLCTEIAE

-1073 ADKSARSALDGIACS
+1073 VDKSARSALDGIACS

-1106 FNNDKSK
+1106 LNHDKSK
-1113 SGYIFGQS
+1113 SGYIFGQI

-1140 NFKFTED
+1140 NFRFTED

-1392 AIKADIIDRRFSLR
+1392 AVKADIIDRRFSLR

-1460 SGKTITLRFED
+1460 SGKTLTLRFED

-1493 TTAPFMQGSLN
+1493 STAPFMQGSLN

-1525 WYMMLRACTTLKR
+1525 WYMMLRACTSLKR

-1561 NQTSITELLLGGT
+1561 NQTSLAELLLGGT

-1609 SGLIVADW
+1609 SGLVVADW
-1617 ASITSF
+1617 SSITSL
-1623 DFAHCARLDYNV
+1623 DFAHCAKLDYNV
-1635 LLEKMTSLERL
+1635 LLEKMTNLERL

-1652 IKGDDALLKRLMSVK
+1652 IKGDDALLKRLKLVK

-1689 YIDDAVFAEY
+1689 YIDDAVFADY
-1699 QKHFPKL
+1699 QRHFPEL
-1706 ALRQPQYTIIE
+1706 ALRQPQYTVLE
-1717 MDDSIIESAN
+1717 MDDNITESAN
-1727 LSNLDNQTGARFG
+1727 ISNLDNQTGARFG
-1740 KPYEPS
+1740 KAYEVS
-1746 AHVKK
+1746 AHIKK

-1768 MKIFPLHQ
+1768 MKIFPLQ
-1776 HHFGKYADRSNIA
+1776 HNDWRRYADKKDVFN
-1789 DSTNVKTEGE
+1789 STEARTNGE
-1799 EGDMFIYEP
+1799 EGDMFIFEP

-1814 VNDVRKKKKYACF
+1814 VNDIKSKKKYACF
-1827 ASGVKPDDYDQSTT
+1827 ASVVKPDDYDQRET
-1841 KVIYLR
+1841 KVVRHSDIAKMP
-1847 DLRKEENRCLIPQ
+1847 DKAIVPISTMSASIVENRTYNSYRLNEL
-1860 GSISTSTKIENDYA
+1860 SS
-1874 VVNISVEGYKRVRFP
+1874 YKRVRFN
-1889 SVQLSGKGMGSGFYS
+1889 SVLGVNGIGAGFYDEAGKLLS
-1904 SSSQLVRAELIED
+1904 AVLVEP
-1917 THDYFNDGM
+1917 TNDYFNDGM
-1926 YIVADVPEGASRLAF
+1926 YYIADVPAGAKTLLF
-1941 TIRPELNGDDDYIV
+1941 TVRKAIDDANHYVV
-1955 LTNSD
+1955 LTNSS
-1960 KIEDCEPF
+1960 KVEDCEPF
-1968 WVEHKSRL
+1968 WVEHKPCL
-1976 VGVFKGMQKNGKYG
+1976 IGVMKGILRNSKFG
-1990 SFITKNSTTFDT
+1990 SFVDQANDNAEV
-2002 QTDGLS
+2002 DGLS
-2008 LFALRQ
+2008 LAQLRSS
-2014 LLKTRGLRPY
+2014 LLGRGMHPITY
-2024 SYSDHKDIANLAMVR
+2024 EEHKDIANLAMFK
-2039 YGTRYPE
+2039 YGTRCPE
-2046 GITGGNSLFTRGG
+2046 AIVGNNYRTEIGGYVQIIIPYLQSGMNDSEIWGDEGVRYRVDSGG
-2059 GRYDQDGG
+2059 G
-2067 VGVLGYLSSG
+2067 
-2077 INDTKRD
+2077 
-2084 GRDFKIAKWD
+2084 
-2094 GESLVYEAQRFLA
+2094 LVTERSTYTDNKNSQI
-2107 LEDYDPYYP
+2107 
-2116 SMQVLMGYRK
+2116 LMGYRR
-2126 LSGGYNTL
+2126 LSGGYSQY
-2134 LDGISVY
+2134 LDGGVTTT
-2141 RLNGSMY
+2141 LG
-2148 QGIKLIDNER
+2148 DNEGNYWKVTNAEGESRYMQVTR
-2158 GDIRM
+2158 GWGQQVRGTHFGRFMDLADVTKATNTQNSKTQFYGAFQSRM
-2163 KTATHG
+2163 FTNIGNGNNRELLIGEEGNNKYRQTWNMGRVLLPLMDWSNSSAENRTTRIAYS
-2169 GDDIRGV
+2169 DDIEV
-2176 SFGRYMDLIPTNS
+2176 M
-2189 NHSGTNPTTYYG
+2189 
-2201 RTDGYL
+2201 
-2207 WGSRDESAGS
+2207 
-2217 VLVIGH
+2217 
-2223 NTTRKDRNQSYD
+2223 Q
-2235 SSASVFN
+2235 
-2242 IISLRRDEAQAIDG
+2242 
-2256 TVTRVVYDGE
+2256 
-2266 IEKLTDLQQYL
+2266 DLQQFL

>member
-16 ALYQTFP
+16 ALYQAFP

-179 VHSVTEKSSEIA
+179 VHSINEKGTEID
-191 ESLETFKNEQTQA
+191 ESLKTFKREQTQA
-204 INTFKREQAK
+204 INTFKREQEQ
-214 AIESLKSSLP
+214 AIETLRSNLP

-254 SMPRQE
+254 STPRQE
-260 PYKITSRLNEVTG
+260 PYKITSRLNETTG
-273 ATEVSITDG
+273 ATEVSISDG
-282 THASKVELQL
+282 THTSKVELQL

-310 RAVKQ
+310 RAVRQ

-334 GTKVTLSRNGVQVT
+334 GTKVTLSRNGIQVT

-354 GGSGGGSGS
+354 GGAGGGGT

-419 DIFLGSVPNGTTATL
+419 DIALGSTPNGTTATL

-469 SVIDLKLSLYNEHE
+469 SVIGLNLSLYNKDEIGK
-483 VESFI
+483 FI
-488 TDGGVAENLSAIF
+488 ADSGVAENLSAIF
-501 FVRGSAQ
+501 SVRGSAK

-554 GIKSNSLYFDLLKG
+554 GINSNSLYFDLLKA
-568 GSEAPFVGVLFSRSD
+568 GSEAPFIGVLFSRSD
-583 GRIFAKSE
+583 GKIFSKSE
-591 TPTLLGV
+591 TPTLLGE
-598 QYTGISWKYIARST
+598 QYTGISWEYIARST
-612 NAVITAMS
+612 NAVVNTMS
-620 ANGKRVAVPKVYQ
+620 ANGKRVSVDKVYQ

-646 YVYALEGK
+646 YVYTLEGK

-663 SNTASG
+663 ANTASG

-684 RSNSEERRNEWKS
+684 RSNSEESRNEWTS
-697 GTATTTFEGV
+697 GTATTTFESV

-712 GWLASN
+712 GWLKSN

-754 RHNDKA
+754 RRNDKA
-760 VFSCFDS
+760 VFSCFDA

-782 HSITMPFGGSVQF
+782 HSVIMPFGGSVQF
-795 RSEDGETITRDL
+795 QSEEGETITRDL

-914 TGDISL
+914 TGDISM

-1018 VEDRTYTMREGA
+1018 VEDRTYTMREGV

-1055 LWNKLCTEITE
+1055 LWNKLCTEIAE

-1147 VATQLAKAD
+1147 VATQLVKSD

-1179 PETTAPDNVKQAVI
+1179 PETTAPDNIKQAVI
-1193 RLMTFVKDC
+1193 RLMQFVKDC
-1202 TPQGVDPSRMSTE
+1202 TPQGVDPSRMSTD

-1392 AIKADIIDRRFSLR
+1392 AVKADIIDRRFSLR

-1460 SGKTITLRFED
+1460 SGRILTLRFED

-1512 ELVAPTTSANPTP
+1512 ELIAPTTNANPTP

-1561 NQTSITELLLGGT
+1561 NQTSLAELLLGGT
-1574 AVQSVRIAEG
+1574 AVQSIRIAEG

-1609 SGLIVADW
+1609 SGLVVADW
-1617 ASITSF
+1617 SSITSF
-1623 DFAHCARLDYNV
+1623 DFAHCAKLDYNV

-1652 IKGDDALLKRLMSVK
+1652 IKGDDTLLKRLMSVK

-1674 AVEYCALVGRYQLTK
+1674 AVEYCALEGRYQLTK
-1689 YIDDAVFAEY
+1689 YIDDAVFADY
-1699 QKHFPKL
+1699 KRHFPYL

-1751 ILDSRF
+1751 ILSERF

-1768 MKIFPLHQ
+1768 MKVFPLHQ

-1860 GSISTSTKIENDYA
+1860 GSISTSTKIENGYA

-1968 WVEHKSRL
+1968 WVEHKPRL

-1990 SFITKNSTTFDT
+1990 SFITKDSTTFDT

-2094 GESLVYEAQRFLA
+2094 GESLVYEAQRFLS

-2217 VLVIGH
+2217 VLVIGC
-2223 NTTRKDRNQSYD
+2223 NTTRKDRQQSYD

-2242 IISLRRDEAQAIDG
+2242 MISLRRDEAQAIDG

-2266 IEKLTDLQQYL
+2266 IERLTDLQQYL

>member
-16 ALYQTFP
+16 ALYQAFP

-33 IKGTPYKWDK
+33 INGTPYRWDK
-43 YRNKWSPALEVSRGT
+43 YRNKWSPSCDSTKSVNT
-58 GTGTS
+58 GSS

-71 KDLFVGGVL
+71 KDLFVGGKL

-141 NITAD
+141 NITAE
-146 IPELTEKIKAV
+146 IPELTEKINSV
-157 KTELEGAIEHKAT
+157 KTELEGAIERKAK
-170 ELKSSVDTA
+170 ELKGNVDTA
-179 VHSVTEKSSEIA
+179 VQSVTEKSTELT
-191 ESLETFKNEQTQA
+191 ESISA
-204 INTFKREQAK
+204 FKREQAK
-214 AIESLKSSLP
+214 AIESLRSSLP
-224 NYGLSVSRADDS
+224 NYGLSVSRDDR
-236 GDTTITLHGG
+236 GDTTVTLHGG
-246 QTDSSVTF
+246 QEDSSVTF
-254 SMPRQE
+254 SMPKQE
-260 PYKITSRLNEVTG
+260 PYKITSRLNETTG
-273 ATEVSITDG
+273 ATEVSISDG
-282 THASKVELQL
+282 THTSKVELQL
-292 PDVSATDSLDDS
+292 PDVTATDSLDDS

-354 GGSGGGSGS
+354 GAGGGGGSALS
-363 ARSSKTQLITQ
+363 TKTQLITQ

-391 YNHLVEGEPD
+391 YNHIVDGEPD

-419 DIFLGSVPNGTTATL
+419 DIALGSTPNGTTATL

-469 SVIDLKLSLYNEHE
+469 SVIDLKLSLYNKDE
-483 VESFI
+483 VGTFI
-488 TDGGVAENLSAIF
+488 SGGGVAENLSAIF
-501 FVRGSAQ
+501 SVSGSAK
-508 ELSLYIDGELHESKP
+508 ELHLYIDGELHESKP
-523 LTSAGGR
+523 LTSAGGH

-536 LRTLSAGSHSIQA
+536 LRTLSSGSHSIQA

-583 GRIFAKSE
+583 GRIFSKSE

-598 QYTGISWKYIARST
+598 QYTGISWEYIARST

-633 GHTERMMR
+633 GQTERMMR

-646 YVYALEGK
+646 YVYSLEGK

-663 SNTASG
+663 ANTASG

-684 RSNSEERRNEWKS
+684 RSNSEESRNEWTS

-712 GWLASN
+712 GWIDSN

-725 KATVHYKPFERDAKA
+725 KATIHYKPFDRDAKA

-767 EGHKQGAFAGFAVMP
+767 EGHKQGAFAGFAVKP

-795 RSEDGETITRDL
+795 QSEEGETITRDL

-812 LASGAFYQLAIVI
+812 LASGVFYQLAIVI

-846 VYTDTAFSQR
+846 VYTDTSFSQR

-886 VLNNYITDRPELDE
+886 VLNNYITDRPKLDE
-900 MLELQKRNDVLSSD
+900 MLELQKRNDVLSPD
-914 TGDISL
+914 TGDISM

-1047 QNNTGGAK
+1047 QNNTGGAR
-1055 LWNKLCTEITE
+1055 LWNKLCTEIDV

-1140 NFKFTED
+1140 NFRFTED
-1147 VATQLAKAD
+1147 VATQLAKSD

-1179 PETTAPDNVKQAVI
+1179 PETTAPDNIKQAVI
-1193 RLMTFVKDC
+1193 RLMQFVKDC

-1215 EVKARFKSDKFK
+1215 EVKARFKSPKFK
-1227 REVSQY
+1227 SEVSYY

-1248 LMAVDQRA
+1248 LIAVDQRA

-1329 IAQKMR
+1329 IAQEMR
-1335 SVLTNKT
+1335 KVLTNKT

-1392 AIKADIIDRRFSLR
+1392 AVKADIIDRRFSLR
-1406 DAYYNPDDAIRKD
+1406 DAYYNPDAAIRND

-1424 VGKSQGLTTM
+1424 IGKSQGLTTM

-1442 FFGWATQNGG
+1442 FFGWATQNGS

-1460 SGKTITLRFED
+1460 SGKTMTLRFED

-1512 ELVAPTTSANPTP
+1512 ELVAPTTNANPTP
-1525 WYMMLRACTTLKR
+1525 WYMMLSACTTLKR

-1561 NQTSITELLLGGT
+1561 KQTSLTELLLGGT
-1574 AVQSVRIAEG
+1574 AVQSIRIAEG
-1584 APLVKLTLPSSL
+1584 APLVKLILPNSL

-1617 ASITSF
+1617 SSITSF
-1623 DFAHCARLDYNV
+1623 DFANCPRLDYNV
-1635 LLEKMTSLERL
+1635 LLEKMKSLERL

-1652 IKGDDALLKRLMSVK
+1652 IKGDDALLKRLMLVK

-1689 YIDDAVFAEY
+1689 YIDDADFAEY
-1699 QKHFPKL
+1699 KKHFPYL
-1706 ALRQPQYTIIE
+1706 ALRQPQYTVLE

-1727 LSNLDNQTGARFG
+1727 LSNRDNQTGAIFG

-1751 ILDSRF
+1751 ILSERF

-1776 HHFGKYADRSNIA
+1776 HHFGKYADRTNIA
-1789 DSTNVKTEGE
+1789 DSTDVKTEGE

-1827 ASGVKPDDYDQSTT
+1827 ASEVKPDDYDKSIT

-1847 DLRKEENRCLIPQ
+1847 DIRKEENQSLIPQ
-1860 GSISTSTKIENDYA
+1860 GSISASTKAESDYA
-1874 VVNISVEGYKRVRFP
+1874 VANISVEGYKRVRFP
-1889 SVQLSGKGMGSGFYS
+1889 SVKMSGKSIGAGFFSSG
-1904 SSSQLVRAELIED
+1904 SQLIRAELIED

-1926 YIVADVPEGASRLAF
+1926 YIIADVPEGASRLVF

-1968 WVEHKSRL
+1968 WVEHKPRL

-1990 SFITKNSTTFDT
+1990 SFITKDPTTFDT
-2002 QTDGLS
+2002 QTDGQS

-2046 GITGGNSLFTRGG
+2046 GITGGNSYFTRGG
-2059 GRYDQDGG
+2059 YGNYDAGNG
-2067 VGVLGYLSSG
+2067 VFAYLSSG
-2077 INDTKRD
+2077 MDDTKRD
-2084 GRDFKIAKWD
+2084 GADFKIAKYD
-2094 GESLVYEAQRFLA
+2094 GESLVYEAQRFLK
-2107 LEDYDPYYP
+2107 LSNENGYQYHPQ
-2116 SMQVLMGYRK
+2116 MQVLMGYRK

-2141 RLNGSMY
+2141 RLNGSKY
-2148 QGIKLIDNER
+2148 QGVKLIDAER
-2158 GDIRM
+2158 GEIKMSAAPR
-2163 KTATHG
+2163 G
-2169 GDDIRGV
+2169 ENGLRGV
-2176 SFGRYMDLIPTNS
+2176 SFGRFMDIIPTNNNAS
-2189 NHSGTNPTTYYG
+2189 AINPNSYYG
-2201 RTDGYL
+2201 RTKSWL
-2207 WGSRDESAGS
+2207 WRNGDERVGS
-2217 VLVIGH
+2217 VLVIGADS
-2223 NTTRKDRNQSYD
+2223 TRKTQVQSDDNY
-2235 SSASVFN
+2235 ASVFN
-2242 IISLRRDEAQAIDG
+2242 LISLRMDDAQAIDG
-2256 TVTRVVYDGE
+2256 TVTRVVYDGD

>member
-1 MSEDKNH
+1 MISLIDIKNRADH
-8 LGAFDTLD
+8 LSAKTEAGSITPEEVGALIADL
-16 ALYQTFP
+16 ALYAQSSERDGSTLGIRKVYP
-23 EGRKESDYAT
+23 TLEAMQADTTPVGDGGKPLRRGNLVAIYSEEHAQSDPNSGLVTMWTGSGWTSIARIGTAMRHDYTSIENRLGRVEDAFVSKEALRT
-33 IKGTPYKWDK
+33 
-43 YRNKWSPALEVSRGT
+43 ALEG
-58 GTGTS
+58 
-63 LYETIYVQ
+63 IKNDIQ
-71 KDLFVGGVL
+71 K
-80 HAKEVQ
+80 
-86 PSACGLFSTERALK
+86 AL
-100 DAIPMPKIG
+100 
-109 YYALVGETSECK
+109 
-121 IFVCKTTGLW
+121 
-131 QDSGQTTNIA
+131 
-141 NITAD
+141 
-146 IPELTEKIKAV
+146 
-157 KTELEGAIEHKAT
+157 
-170 ELKSSVDTA
+170 DTA
-179 VHSVTEKSSEIA
+179 VHSVTEKGTEIT
-191 ESLETFKNEQTQA
+191 ESIKTFEAEQTKA
-204 INTFKREQAK
+204 ISAFKREQAQ
-214 AIESLKSSLP
+214 AIERLRESLP
-224 NYGLSVSRADDS
+224 NYSLSVSRQDDS
-236 GDTTITLHGG
+236 GETTVTLHGG
-246 QTDSSVTF
+246 REDSSVTF
-254 SMPRQE
+254 STPRQE
-260 PYKITSRLNEVTG
+260 PYKITSRLNETTG
-273 ATEVSITDG
+273 ATEVSISDG
-282 THASKVELQL
+282 THTSKVELQF
-292 PDVSATDSLDDS
+292 PDVSATDSLEDS
-304 AKPISA
+304 AQPISA

-354 GGSGGGSGS
+354 GGAGGGSTHS
-363 ARSSKTQLITQ
+363 TKTQLITQ

-419 DIFLGSVPNGTTATL
+419 DIALGSNPNGTTATL

-469 SVIDLKLSLYNEHE
+469 SVIDLKLSLYNKAE
-483 VESFI
+483 VEAFI
-488 TDGGVAENLSAIF
+488 AGGGVAENLSAIF
-501 FVRGSAQ
+501 SVRGSAK

-536 LRTLSAGSHSIQA
+536 LRTLSSGSHSIQA

-554 GIKSNSLYFDLLKG
+554 GIKSNSLYFDLLKA
-568 GSEAPFVGVLFSRSD
+568 GSNAPFVGVLFSRSD

-591 TPTLLGV
+591 TPTLLGE
-598 QYTGISWKYIARST
+598 QYTGISWEYIALST
-612 NAVITAMS
+612 NAGVNTMS
-620 ANGKRVAVPKVYQ
+620 ANGKRVSVVKVYQ

-641 ASTSS
+641 AGTSS
-646 YVYALEGK
+646 YVYTLEGK

-663 SNTASG
+663 ANTASG

-684 RSNSEERRNEWKS
+684 RSNSEESRSEWTS
-697 GTATTTFEGV
+697 GSATTTFEGV

-725 KATVHYKPFERDAKA
+725 KAIVHYKPFERDAKA

-760 VFSCFDS
+760 VFSCFDA

-795 RSEDGETITRDL
+795 RSEEGETITRDL

-914 TGDISL
+914 TGDISM

-1018 VEDRTYTMREGA
+1018 VEDRTYTMREGV

-1055 LWNKLCTEITE
+1055 LWNKLCTEIAE

-1147 VATQLAKAD
+1147 VATQLAKSD

-1168 PEKDYEWNGKT
+1168 PEKDYEWIGKT

-1202 TPQGVDPSRMSTE
+1202 TPQGVDPSRMTTE

-1392 AIKADIIDRRFSLR
+1392 AVKADIIDRRFSLR

-1460 SGKTITLRFED
+1460 SGRTLTLRFED

-1512 ELVAPTTSANPTP
+1512 ELIAPTTNANPTP

-1561 NQTSITELLLGGT
+1561 NQTSLAELLLGGT
-1574 AVQSVRIAEG
+1574 AVQSIRIAEG

-1609 SGLIVADW
+1609 SGLVVADW
-1617 ASITSF
+1617 SSITSF
-1623 DFAHCARLDYNV
+1623 DFAHCAKLDYNV

-1652 IKGDDALLKRLMSVK
+1652 IKGDDTLLKRLMSVK

-1699 QKHFPKL
+1699 QRHFPEL
-1706 ALRQPQYTIIE
+1706 ALRQPQYTVLE
-1717 MDDSIIESAN
+1717 MDDNITECAN
-1727 LSNLDNQTGARFG
+1727 ISNLDNQTGARFG
-1740 KPYEPS
+1740 KAYEVS
-1746 AHVKK
+1746 AHIKK

-1768 MKIFPLHQ
+1768 MKIFPLQ
-1776 HHFGKYADRSNIA
+1776 HNDWRRYADKKDVFN
-1789 DSTNVKTEGE
+1789 STEARTNGE

-1814 VNDVRKKKKYACF
+1814 VNDIKSRKKYACF
-1827 ASGVKPDDYDQSTT
+1827 ASVVKPDDYDQSTT
-1841 KVIYLR
+1841 KVVRHSDIAKMP
-1847 DLRKEENRCLIPQ
+1847 DKAIVPINTIS
-1860 GSISTSTKIENDYA
+1860 GSILDNRTYNSYRLNELS
-1874 VVNISVEGYKRVRFP
+1874 SYKRVRFN
-1889 SVQLSGKGMGSGFYS
+1889 SVLGVSGIGAGFYDEAGRLIS
-1904 SSSQLVRAELIED
+1904 AVLVEP
-1917 THDYFNDGM
+1917 TNDYFNDGM
-1926 YIVADVPEGASRLAF
+1926 YYIADIPSGAKTLLF
-1941 TIRPELNGDDDYIV
+1941 TVRKAIDDASHYVV
-1955 LTNSD
+1955 LTNSS
-1960 KIEDCEPF
+1960 KVEDCEPF
-1968 WVEHKSRL
+1968 WVEHKPCL
-1976 VGVFKGMQKNGKYG
+1976 VGVMKGILRNSKFG
-1990 SFITKNSTTFDT
+1990 SFVDQANDNAEV
-2002 QTDGLS
+2002 DGLS
-2008 LFALRQ
+2008 LAQLRSS
-2014 LLKTRGLRPY
+2014 LLGRGMHPITY
-2024 SYSDHKDIANLAMVR
+2024 EEHKDIANLAMFK
-2039 YGTRYPE
+2039 YGTRCPE
-2046 GITGGNSLFTRGG
+2046 TIVGNNYRTDKGDFVQIIIPYLQSGMNDSEIWGDEGVRYRVDSGG
-2059 GRYDQDGG
+2059 GLVTERSTYA
-2067 VGVLGYLSSG
+2067 GYRNSQ
-2077 INDTKRD
+2077 I
-2084 GRDFKIAKWD
+2084 
-2094 GESLVYEAQRFLA
+2094 
-2107 LEDYDPYYP
+2107 
-2116 SMQVLMGYRK
+2116 LMGYRR
-2126 LSGGYNTL
+2126 LSGGYSQY
-2134 LDGISVY
+2134 LDGGVTTS
-2141 RLNGSMY
+2141 LG
-2148 QGIKLIDNER
+2148 DNEGNYWKITNAE
-2158 GDIRM
+2158 GDIRYLQV
-2163 KTATHG
+2163 TRGWNQQVRGTH
-2169 GDDIRGV
+2169 
-2176 SFGRYMDLIPTNS
+2176 FGRFMDLADVTKATNTQNSKTQFYGKFESRMFS
-2189 NHSGTNPTTYYG
+2189 NIGNGNNRELLIGDIGGNKYNQAWTVG
-2201 RTDGYL
+2201 RVLLPLMEDN
-2207 WGSRDESAGS
+2207 DAGA
-2217 VLVIGH
+2217 
-2223 NTTRKDRNQSYD
+2223 NNRTTRIAYSGD
-2235 SSASVFN
+2235 
-2242 IISLRRDEAQAIDG
+2242 
-2256 TVTRVVYDGE
+2256 
-2266 IEKLTDLQQYL
+2266 IEVMQDLQQFL

>member
-8 LGAFDTLD
+8 LGVFDTLD
-16 ALYQTFP
+16 ALYQAFP

-43 YRNKWSPALEVSRGT
+43 YRNKWSPSCDSTKNVNT
-58 GTGTS
+58 GSS
-63 LYETIYVQ
+63 LYETLYVQ
-71 KDLFVGGVL
+71 KDLFVGGML

-179 VHSVTEKSSEIA
+179 VHSVNEKGTEID
-191 ESLETFKNEQTQA
+191 ESLKS
-204 INTFKREQAK
+204 FKREQAK

-254 SMPRQE
+254 STPRQE
-260 PYKITSRLNEVTG
+260 PYKITSRLNETTG
-273 ATEVSITDG
+273 AIEVSISDG
-282 THASKVELQL
+282 THTSKVELQL
-292 PDVSATDSLDDS
+292 PDVSATDSIDDS

-310 RAVKQ
+310 RAVRQ

-354 GGSGGGSGS
+354 GGAGGGGS

-419 DIFLGSVPNGTTATL
+419 DIALGSTPNGTTGTL

-469 SVIDLKLSLYNEHE
+469 SVIDLKLSLYNKHD
-483 VESFI
+483 VETFI
-488 TDGGVAENLSAIF
+488 DGGGVSENLSAIF
-501 FVRGSAQ
+501 SVRGSAK

-536 LRTLSAGSHSIQA
+536 LRTLSSGSHSIQA

-554 GIKSNSLYFDLLKG
+554 GIRSNSLYFDLLKG
-568 GSEAPFVGVLFSRSD
+568 GSEAPFIGVLFSRSD
-583 GRIFAKSE
+583 GKIFSKSE
-591 TPTLLGV
+591 TPTLLGE
-598 QYTGISWKYIARST
+598 QYTGISWEYIARST
-612 NAVITAMS
+612 NAVVNTMS
-620 ANGKRVAVPKVYQ
+620 ANGKRVSVDKVYQ

-646 YVYALEGK
+646 YVYTLEGK

-663 SNTASG
+663 ANTASG

-684 RSNSEERRNEWKS
+684 RSNSEERRNEWTS

-712 GWLASN
+712 GWLKSN

-760 VFSCFDS
+760 VFSCFDA

-782 HSITMPFGGSVQF
+782 HSVIMPFGGSVQF
-795 RSEDGETITRDL
+795 RSEEGETITRDL

-867 ADLDVRSLRIY
+867 AELDVRSLRIY

-914 TGDISL
+914 TGDISM

-952 HNVAEIIF
+952 HNVAEIVF

-1018 VEDRTYTMREGA
+1018 VEDRTYTMRGGT

-1055 LWNKLCTEITE
+1055 LWNKLCTEIAE

-1073 ADKSARSALDGIACS
+1073 VDKSARSALDGIACS

-1140 NFKFTED
+1140 NFRFTED

-1193 RLMTFVKDC
+1193 RLMQFVKDC

-1323 EVEMKA
+1323 EEEMKA
-1329 IAQKMR
+1329 IAQRMR

-1392 AIKADIIDRRFSLR
+1392 AVKADIIDRRFSLR
-1406 DAYYNPDDAIRKD
+1406 DAYYNPDAAIRND

-1424 VGKSQGLTTM
+1424 IGKSQGLTTM

-1460 SGKTITLRFED
+1460 SGKTMILRFED

-1484 SRMRKLDLG
+1484 SRMRKLDLSS
-1493 TTAPFMQGSLN
+1493 TAPFMQGSLN

-1512 ELVAPTTSANPTP
+1512 ELIAPTTNANPTP
-1525 WYMMLRACTTLKR
+1525 WYMMLSACTTLKR

-1561 NQTSITELLLGGT
+1561 KQTSLAELLLGGT

-1609 SGLIVADW
+1609 SGLVVADW
-1617 ASITSF
+1617 SSITSF
-1623 DFAHCARLDYNV
+1623 DFANCPRLDYNL
-1635 LLEKMTSLERL
+1635 LLEKMKNLERV

-1652 IKGDDALLKRLMSVK
+1652 IKGDDALLRSLMKVK

-1689 YIDDAVFAEY
+1689 YIDDALFAEY
-1699 QKHFPKL
+1699 QKHFPEL
-1706 ALRQPQYTIIE
+1706 TLRQPQYTVLE
-1717 MDDSIIESAN
+1717 MDDSITECAN
-1727 LSNLDNQTGARFG
+1727 ISNLDNQTGARFG
-1740 KPYEPS
+1740 KAYEVS
-1746 AHVKK
+1746 AHIKK

-1768 MKIFPLHQ
+1768 MKIFPLQ
-1776 HHFGKYADRSNIA
+1776 HNDWRRYADKKDVFN
-1789 DSTNVKTEGE
+1789 STEARTNGE

-1814 VNDVRKKKKYACF
+1814 VNDIKNRKKYACF
-1827 ASGVKPDDYDQSTT
+1827 ASVVKPDDYDQSIT
-1841 KVIYLR
+1841 KVVRHSDIAKMP
-1847 DLRKEENRCLIPQ
+1847 DKAIVPISTIS
-1860 GSISTSTKIENDYA
+1860 GSILDNRTYNSYRLNELS
-1874 VVNISVEGYKRVRFP
+1874 SYKKVRFN
-1889 SVQLSGKGMGSGFYS
+1889 SVLGVSGIGAGFYDEGGKLLS
-1904 SSSQLVRAELIED
+1904 AVLVEP
-1917 THDYFNDGM
+1917 TNDYFNDGM
-1926 YIVADVPEGASRLAF
+1926 YYIADIPAGAKTLLF
-1941 TIRPELNGDDDYIV
+1941 TVRKAIDDASHYVV
-1955 LTNSD
+1955 LTNSS
-1960 KIEDCEPF
+1960 KVEDCEPF
-1968 WVEHKSRL
+1968 WVEHKPCL
-1976 VGVFKGMQKNGKYG
+1976 VGVMKGILRNSKFG
-1990 SFITKNSTTFDT
+1990 SFADQANDNAEV
-2002 QTDGLS
+2002 DGLS
-2008 LFALRQ
+2008 LAQLRSS
-2014 LLKTRGLRPY
+2014 LLGRGMHPITY
-2024 SYSDHKDIANLAMVR
+2024 EEHKDIANLAMFK
-2039 YGTRYPE
+2039 YGTRCPE
-2046 GITGGNSLFTRGG
+2046 NIVGNNYGTWIDNNIQIIIPYLQSGMNDSEIWGDAGVRYRVDSGG
-2059 GRYDQDGG
+2059 GLVTERSTDA
-2067 VGVLGYLSSG
+2067 
-2077 INDTKRD
+2077 R
-2084 GRDFKIAKWD
+2084 GRNSQI
-2094 GESLVYEAQRFLA
+2094 
-2107 LEDYDPYYP
+2107 
-2116 SMQVLMGYRK
+2116 LMGYRR
-2126 LSGGYNTL
+2126 LSGGYSQY
-2134 LDGISVY
+2134 LDGGVTTS
-2141 RLNGSMY
+2141 LG
-2148 QGIKLIDNER
+2148 DNEGNYWKITNAEGESR
-2158 GDIRM
+2158 YMQVTRGFDQQVRGTHFGRFMDLADVTKARNTQNSKTQFYGRFQSRMFENMGNGNNRELIIGESGNAKDNQNWVMGRVLLPNMEGNNSSAENRTTRIAYSGDIEVM
-2163 KTATHG
+2163 
-2169 GDDIRGV
+2169 
-2176 SFGRYMDLIPTNS
+2176 
-2189 NHSGTNPTTYYG
+2189 
-2201 RTDGYL
+2201 
-2207 WGSRDESAGS
+2207 
-2217 VLVIGH
+2217 
-2223 NTTRKDRNQSYD
+2223 Q
-2235 SSASVFN
+2235 
-2242 IISLRRDEAQAIDG
+2242 
-2256 TVTRVVYDGE
+2256 
-2266 IEKLTDLQQYL
+2266 DLQQYL

>member
-1 MSEDKNH
+1 MISLTDIKNRADQ
-8 LGAFDTLD
+8 LSAKTEAGSITPEEVGALIADL
-16 ALYQTFP
+16 ALYAQSSERDGSTL
-23 EGRKESDYAT
+23 GIRKVYPTLEAMQADTEPIGDSGKPLRRGNLVAIYSEERAQSDPNSGLVSMWTGSGWTSIAR
-33 IKGTPYKWDK
+33 IGTAMRHDYTAIEQRLGKVEDAFVSK
-43 YRNKWSPALEVSRGT
+43 EALRTALEGIKSD
-58 GTGTS
+58 
-63 LYETIYVQ
+63 VQ
-71 KDLFVGGVL
+71 NVL
-80 HAKEVQ
+80 
-86 PSACGLFSTERALK
+86 
-100 DAIPMPKIG
+100 
-109 YYALVGETSECK
+109 
-121 IFVCKTTGLW
+121 
-131 QDSGQTTNIA
+131 
-141 NITAD
+141 
-146 IPELTEKIKAV
+146 
-157 KTELEGAIEHKAT
+157 
-170 ELKSSVDTA
+170 DTA
-179 VHSVTEKSSEIA
+179 VRTINEKGTEID
-191 ESLETFKNEQTQA
+191 ESLKTFKREQTQA
-204 INTFKREQAK
+204 INTFKREQEQ
-214 AIESLKSSLP
+214 AIETLKSSLP

-273 ATEVSITDG
+273 AIEVSISDG
-282 THASKVELQL
+282 THTSKVELQL
-292 PDVSATDSLDDS
+292 PDVTATDSLDDS
-304 AKPISA
+304 AQPISA

-354 GGSGGGSGS
+354 GGAGGGGT

-419 DIFLGSVPNGTTATL
+419 DISLGSVPNGTTATL

-469 SVIDLKLSLYNEHE
+469 SVIDLKLSLYNKAE
-483 VESFI
+483 VEAFI
-488 TDGGVAENLSAIF
+488 AGGGVAENLSAIF
-501 FVRGSAQ
+501 SVRGSAK

-536 LRTLSAGSHSIQA
+536 LRTLSSGTHSIQA

-568 GSEAPFVGVLFSRSD
+568 GSNAPFVGVLFSRSD
-583 GRIFAKSE
+583 GRIFTKSE
-591 TPTLLGV
+591 DPTLLGE
-598 QYTGISWKYIARST
+598 QYTGISWEYIALST
-612 NAVITAMS
+612 NAGVNTMS
-620 ANGKRVAVPKVYQ
+620 ANGKRVSVVKVYQ

-641 ASTSS
+641 AGISS
-646 YVYALEGK
+646 YAYTLEGK

-663 SNTASG
+663 ANTASG

-684 RSNSEERRNEWKS
+684 RSNSEESRSEWTS
-697 GTATTTFEGV
+697 GTTTTTFEGV
-707 DFSSS
+707 DFYSS
-712 GWLASN
+712 GWIASN

-725 KATVHYKPFERDAKA
+725 KAIVHYKPFERDAKA

-795 RSEDGETITRDL
+795 RSEEGETITRDL

-856 TPQDIVFDSAG
+856 TPQDIVFDSVG

-1055 LWNKLCTEITE
+1055 LWNKLCTEIAE

-1073 ADKSARSALDGIACS
+1073 VDKSARSALDGIACS

-1121 KKDGTEIA
+1121 KKDGSEIA

-1147 VATQLAKAD
+1147 VATQLSKAD

-1179 PETTAPDNVKQAVI
+1179 AETTAPDNIKQAVI
-1193 RLMTFVKDC
+1193 RLMQFVKDC
-1202 TPQGVDPSRMSTE
+1202 TPQGVDPSRMSTD

-1274 DGDTSM
+1274 DGDTAM

-1286 MLAYDYSLSRD
+1286 MLAYDYSLSRE

-1392 AIKADIIDRRFSLR
+1392 AVKADIIDRRFSLR

-1434 QVTAGDEY
+1434 QVTAGDDY

-1512 ELVAPTTSANPTP
+1512 ELIAPTTSANPTP

-1561 NQTSITELLLGGT
+1561 NQTSLAELLLGGT

-1609 SGLIVADW
+1609 SGLVVADW
-1617 ASITSF
+1617 SSINSL
-1623 DFAHCARLDYNV
+1623 DFAHCAKLDYNV
-1635 LLEKMTSLERL
+1635 LLEKMTNLERV

-1652 IKGDDALLKRLMSVK
+1652 IKGDDTLLKRLMSVK

-1699 QKHFPKL
+1699 QKHFPEL
-1706 ALRQPQYTIIE
+1706 ALRQPQYTVLE
-1717 MDDSIIESAN
+1717 MDDSITESAN
-1727 LSNLDNQTGARFG
+1727 ISNLDNQTGARFG
-1740 KPYEPS
+1740 KAYEVS
-1746 AHVKK
+1746 AHIKK

-1768 MKIFPLHQ
+1768 MKIFPLQ
-1776 HHFGKYADRSNIA
+1776 HNDWRRYADKKDVFN
-1789 DSTNVKTEGE
+1789 STEARTNGE
-1799 EGDMFIYEP
+1799 EGDMFIFEP

-1814 VNDVRKKKKYACF
+1814 VNDIKSKKKYACF
-1827 ASGVKPDDYDQSTT
+1827 ASVVKPDDYDQRET
-1841 KVIYLR
+1841 KVVRHSDIAKMP
-1847 DLRKEENRCLIPQ
+1847 DKAIVPISTMSASIVENRTYNSYRLNEL
-1860 GSISTSTKIENDYA
+1860 SS
-1874 VVNISVEGYKRVRFP
+1874 YKRVRFN
-1889 SVQLSGKGMGSGFYS
+1889 SVLGVNGIGAGFYDEAGKLLS
-1904 SSSQLVRAELIED
+1904 AVLVEP
-1917 THDYFNDGM
+1917 TNDYFNDGM
-1926 YIVADVPEGASRLAF
+1926 YYIADVPAGAKTLLF
-1941 TIRPELNGDDDYIV
+1941 TVRKAIDDANHYVV
-1955 LTNSD
+1955 LTNSS
-1960 KIEDCEPF
+1960 KVEDCEPF
-1968 WVEHKSRL
+1968 WVEHKPCL
-1976 VGVFKGMQKNGKYG
+1976 IGVMKGILRNSKFG
-1990 SFITKNSTTFDT
+1990 SFVDQANDNAEV
-2002 QTDGLS
+2002 DGLS
-2008 LFALRQ
+2008 LAQLRSS
-2014 LLKTRGLRPY
+2014 LLGRGMHPITY
-2024 SYSDHKDIANLAMVR
+2024 EEHKDIANLAMFK
-2039 YGTRYPE
+2039 YGTRCPE
-2046 GITGGNSLFTRGG
+2046 AIVGNNYRTEIGGYVQIIIPYLQSGMNDSEIWGDEGVRYRVDSGG
-2059 GRYDQDGG
+2059 G
-2067 VGVLGYLSSG
+2067 
-2077 INDTKRD
+2077 
-2084 GRDFKIAKWD
+2084 
-2094 GESLVYEAQRFLA
+2094 LVTERSTYTDNKNSQI
-2107 LEDYDPYYP
+2107 
-2116 SMQVLMGYRK
+2116 LMGYRR
-2126 LSGGYNTL
+2126 LSGGYSQY
-2134 LDGISVY
+2134 LDGGVTTT
-2141 RLNGSMY
+2141 LG
-2148 QGIKLIDNER
+2148 DNEGNYWKVTNAEGESRYMQVTR
-2158 GDIRM
+2158 GWGQQVRGTHFGRFMDLADVTKATNTQNSKTQFYGAFQSRM
-2163 KTATHG
+2163 FTNIGNGNNRELLIGEEGNNKYRQTWNMGRVLLPLMDWSNSSAENRTTRIAYS
-2169 GDDIRGV
+2169 DDIEV
-2176 SFGRYMDLIPTNS
+2176 M
-2189 NHSGTNPTTYYG
+2189 
-2201 RTDGYL
+2201 
-2207 WGSRDESAGS
+2207 
-2217 VLVIGH
+2217 
-2223 NTTRKDRNQSYD
+2223 Q
-2235 SSASVFN
+2235 
-2242 IISLRRDEAQAIDG
+2242 
-2256 TVTRVVYDGE
+2256 
-2266 IEKLTDLQQYL
+2266 DLQQFL

>member
-16 ALYQTFP
+16 ALYQAFP

-146 IPELTEKIKAV
+146 IPELTEKIKSV

-179 VHSVTEKSSEIA
+179 VHSVAEKGTEIA
-191 ESLETFKNEQTQA
+191 ESLKTFKNEQTQA
-204 INTFKREQAK
+204 INTFNREQAK

-254 SMPRQE
+254 STPRQE
-260 PYKITSRLNEVTG
+260 PYKITSRLNETTG

-282 THASKVELQL
+282 THTSIVELQL
-292 PDVSATDSLDDS
+292 PDVTATDSLEDS
-304 AKPISA
+304 AQPISA

-315 AVEELRK
+315 AVDELRK

-363 ARSSKTQLITQ
+363 AHSTKTQLITQ

-419 DIFLGSVPNGTTATL
+419 DIALGSNPNGTTATL

-469 SVIDLKLSLYNEHE
+469 SVIDLKLSLYNKAE
-483 VESFI
+483 VEAFI
-488 TDGGVAENLSAIF
+488 AGGGVAENLSAIF
-501 FVRGSAQ
+501 AVRGSAK

-536 LRTLSAGSHSIQA
+536 LRTLSSGSHSVQA

-591 TPTLLGV
+591 PPTLLGE
-598 QYTGISWKYIARST
+598 QYTGISWEYIARST
-612 NAVITAMS
+612 NAGVNTMS
-620 ANGKRVAVPKVYQ
+620 ANGKRVSVVKVFQ

-646 YVYALEGK
+646 YTYTLEGK
-654 EKTIGIEVV
+654 EKAIGIEVV
-663 SNTASG
+663 ANTANG

-684 RSNSEERRNEWKS
+684 RSNSEESRNEWTS

-712 GWLASN
+712 GWIASN

-725 KATVHYKPFERDAKA
+725 KATIHYKPFERDAKA
-740 TGVSIICELRTTSV
+740 TGVTIICELRTTSV

-782 HSITMPFGGSVQF
+782 HSIVMPFGGSVQF
-795 RSEDGETITRDL
+795 RSEEGETITRDL

-812 LASGAFYQLAIVI
+812 LASGVFYQLAIVI

-856 TPQDIVFDSAG
+856 TPQDIVFDSSG

-886 VLNNYITDRPELDE
+886 VLNNYITDRQELDE

-1018 VEDRTYTMREGA
+1018 VEDRAYVMREGA

-1055 LWNKLCTEITE
+1055 LWNKLCTEIAE

-1179 PETTAPDNVKQAVI
+1179 AETTAPDNIKQAVI
-1193 RLMTFVKDC
+1193 RLMQFVKDC
-1202 TPQGVDPSRMSTE
+1202 TPQGVDTSRMSTD

-1392 AIKADIIDRRFSLR
+1392 AVKADIIDRRFSLR

-1460 SGKTITLRFED
+1460 SGKTLTLRFED

-1493 TTAPFMQGSLN
+1493 STAPFMQGSLN

-1561 NQTSITELLLGGT
+1561 NQTSLAELLLGGT

-1609 SGLIVADW
+1609 SGLVVADW
-1617 ASITSF
+1617 GSITSF
-1623 DFAHCARLDYNV
+1623 DFAHCPKLDYNV
-1635 LLEKMTSLERL
+1635 LLEKMTNLERL

-1652 IKGDDALLKRLMSVK
+1652 IKGDDALLKRLKLVK

-1699 QKHFPKL
+1699 QRHFPEL
-1706 ALRQPQYTIIE
+1706 ALRQPQYTVLE
-1717 MDDSIIESAN
+1717 MDDTITECAN
-1727 LSNLDNQTGARFG
+1727 ISNLDNQTGARFG
-1740 KPYEPS
+1740 KAYEVS
-1746 AHVKK
+1746 AHIKK

-1768 MKIFPLHQ
+1768 MKVFPLQ
-1776 HHFGKYADRSNIA
+1776 HNDWRRYADKKDVFN
-1789 DSTNVKTEGE
+1789 STEARTNGE

-1814 VNDVRKKKKYACF
+1814 VNDIKNRKKYACF
-1827 ASGVKPDDYDQSTT
+1827 ASVVKPDDYDQSIT
-1841 KVIYLR
+1841 KVVR
-1847 DLRKEENRCLIPQ
+1847 HSDLAKMPDKAIVPISTMS
-1860 GSISTSTKIENDYA
+1860 GSIVDNRTYNSYRLNELS
-1874 VVNISVEGYKRVRFP
+1874 SYKKVRFN
-1889 SVQLSGKGMGSGFYS
+1889 SVLGVSGIGAGFYDEGGRLIS
-1904 SSSQLVRAELIED
+1904 AVLVEP
-1917 THDYFNDGM
+1917 TNDYFNDGM
-1926 YIVADVPEGASRLAF
+1926 YYIADIPSGAKTLLF
-1941 TIRPELNGDDDYIV
+1941 TVRKAIDDASHYVV
-1955 LTNSD
+1955 LTNSS
-1960 KIEDCEPF
+1960 KVEDCEPF
-1968 WVEHKSRL
+1968 WVEHKPCL
-1976 VGVFKGMQKNGKYG
+1976 VGVMKGILRNSKFG
-1990 SFITKNSTTFDT
+1990 SFVDQDNDNAEV
-2002 QTDGLS
+2002 DGLS
-2008 LFALRQ
+2008 LAQLRSS
-2014 LLKTRGLRPY
+2014 LLGRGMHPITY
-2024 SYSDHKDIANLAMVR
+2024 EEHKDIANLAMFK
-2039 YGTRYPE
+2039 YGTRCPE
-2046 GITGGNSLFTRGG
+2046 TIVGNNYRTDKGDYVQIIIPYLQSGMNDSEIWGDEGVRYRVDSGG
-2059 GRYDQDGG
+2059 G
-2067 VGVLGYLSSG
+2067 
-2077 INDTKRD
+2077 
-2084 GRDFKIAKWD
+2084 
-2094 GESLVYEAQRFLA
+2094 LVTERSTYA
-2107 LEDYDPYYP
+2107 DYRN
-2116 SMQVLMGYRK
+2116 SQILMGYRR
-2126 LSGGYNTL
+2126 LSGGYSQY
-2134 LDGISVY
+2134 LDGGVTIS
-2141 RLNGSMY
+2141 LG
-2148 QGIKLIDNER
+2148 DNEGNYWKITNAEGESR
-2158 GDIRM
+2158 YMQVTRGWNQQVRGTHFGRFMDLADVTKATNTQNSKTQFYGKFESRMFSNIGNGNNRELLIGDIGGNKYNQAWTVGRVLLPLM
-2163 KTATHG
+2163 EDNNAGATN
-2169 GDDIRGV
+2169 R
-2176 SFGRYMDLIPTNS
+2176 
-2189 NHSGTNPTTYYG
+2189 
-2201 RTDGYL
+2201 
-2207 WGSRDESAGS
+2207 
-2217 VLVIGH
+2217 
-2223 NTTRKDRNQSYD
+2223 TTRIAYSGD
-2235 SSASVFN
+2235 
-2242 IISLRRDEAQAIDG
+2242 
-2256 TVTRVVYDGE
+2256 
-2266 IEKLTDLQQYL
+2266 IEVMQDLQQYL

>member
-1 MSEDKNH
+1 MTMIRLIDIKNRADQ
-8 LGAFDTLD
+8 LSAKTEAGSITPEEVGALIADL
-16 ALYQTFP
+16 ALYAQDSERDGSTLGIRKVYPTLEAMQADTKPIGVDGKPLRRGNLVAIYSEEHAQSDPNSGLVSMWTGEGWTSIARIGTAMRHDYTAIEQRLGNVEGTFTSKEALRTAL
-23 EGRKESDYAT
+23 EGIKNDIQKALDTALKSVTD
-33 IKGTPYKWDK
+33 KGT
-43 YRNKWSPALEVSRGT
+43 
-58 GTGTS
+58 
-63 LYETIYVQ
+63 
-71 KDLFVGGVL
+71 
-80 HAKEVQ
+80 
-86 PSACGLFSTERALK
+86 
-100 DAIPMPKIG
+100 
-109 YYALVGETSECK
+109 
-121 IFVCKTTGLW
+121 
-131 QDSGQTTNIA
+131 
-141 NITAD
+141 
-146 IPELTEKIKAV
+146 
-157 KTELEGAIEHKAT
+157 
-170 ELKSSVDTA
+170 
-179 VHSVTEKSSEIA
+179 EIA
-191 ESLETFKNEQTQA
+191 ESIKSFKNEQTQA
-204 INTFKREQAK
+204 INTFNREQAQ
-214 AIESLKSSLP
+214 AIERLRESLP
-224 NYGLSVSRADDS
+224 NYSLSVSRRDDS
-236 GDTTITLHGG
+236 GETTVTLHGG
-246 QTDSSVTF
+246 REDSSVTF
-254 SMPRQE
+254 STPRPE
-260 PYKITSRLNEVTG
+260 PYKITSKINETTG
-273 ATEVSITDG
+273 ATEVSISDG
-282 THASKVELQL
+282 TNTSTVELQL
-292 PDVSATDSLDDS
+292 PDVTATDSIEDS
-304 AKPISA
+304 AQPISA

-315 AVEELRK
+315 ALEELRK

-354 GGSGGGSGS
+354 GAGGGGGS
-363 ARSSKTQLITQ
+363 ARSTKTQLITQ

-419 DIFLGSVPNGTTATL
+419 DIALGSTPNGTTATL

-469 SVIDLKLSLYNEHE
+469 SVIDLKLSLYNKAEIE
-483 VESFI
+483 AFI
-488 TDGGVAENLSAIF
+488 AGGGVAENLSAIF
-501 FVRGSAQ
+501 SVRGSAK
-508 ELSLYIDGELHESKP
+508 ELHLYIDGELHESKP

-536 LRTLSAGSHSIQA
+536 LRTLSSGSHSIQA

-554 GIKSNSLYFDLLKG
+554 GIKSNSVYFDLLKA
-568 GSEAPFVGVLFSRSD
+568 GSNAPFVGVLFSRSD
-583 GRIFAKSE
+583 GRIFTKSE
-591 TPTLLGV
+591 TPTLLGE
-598 QYTGISWKYIARST
+598 QYTGISWEYISLST
-612 NAVITAMS
+612 NAGVNTMS
-620 ANGKRVAVPKVYQ
+620 ANGKRVSVVKVYQ

-641 ASTSS
+641 ASASS
-646 YVYALEGK
+646 YVYSLEGRD
-654 EKTIGIEVV
+654 KTIGIEVV
-663 SNTASG
+663 ANTASG
-669 LGIKEGAALELLSEG
+669 LGIKEGAALELLAEG
-684 RSNSEERRNEWKS
+684 RSNSEESRNEWTS
-697 GTATTTFEGV
+697 GTATTTFDSV

-712 GWLASN
+712 GWIASN

-725 KATVHYKPFERDAKA
+725 KATIHYKPFERDAKA

-760 VFSCFDS
+760 VFSCFDA

-782 HSITMPFGGSVQF
+782 HSVTMPFGGSVQF
-795 RSEDGETITRDL
+795 RSEEGETITRDL

-812 LASGAFYQLAIVI
+812 LASGVFYQLAIVI

-856 TPQDIVFDSAG
+856 TPQDIVFDSSG

-886 VLNNYITDRPELDE
+886 VLNNYITDRQELDE

-1018 VEDRTYTMREGA
+1018 VEDRAYVMREGA

-1055 LWNKLCTEITE
+1055 LWNKLCTEIAE

-1135 TNAVA
+1135 TNALA

-1179 PETTAPDNVKQAVI
+1179 TETTAPDNIKQSVI
-1193 RLMTFVKDC
+1193 RLMQFVKDC
-1202 TPQGVDPSRMSTE
+1202 TPQGVDPSRMSTD
-1215 EVKARFKSDKFK
+1215 EVKVRFKSDKFK

-1392 AIKADIIDRRFSLR
+1392 AVKADIIDRRFSLR

-1460 SGKTITLRFED
+1460 SGKTLTLRFED

-1493 TTAPFMQGSLN
+1493 STAPFMQGSLN

-1561 NQTSITELLLGGT
+1561 NQTSLAELLLGGT

-1609 SGLIVADW
+1609 SGLVVADW
-1617 ASITSF
+1617 SSITSL
-1623 DFAHCARLDYNV
+1623 DFAHCAKLDYNV
-1635 LLEKMTSLERL
+1635 LLEKMTNLERL

-1652 IKGDDALLKRLMSVK
+1652 IKGDDALLERLKLVK

-1689 YIDDAVFAEY
+1689 YIDDAVFADY
-1699 QKHFPKL
+1699 QRHFPEL
-1706 ALRQPQYTIIE
+1706 ALRQPQYTVLE
-1717 MDDSIIESAN
+1717 MDDNITESAN
-1727 LSNLDNQTGARFG
+1727 ISNLDNQTGARFG
-1740 KPYEPS
+1740 KAYEVS
-1746 AHVKK
+1746 AHIKK

-1768 MKIFPLHQ
+1768 MKIFPLQ
-1776 HHFGKYADRSNIA
+1776 HNDWRRYADKKDVFN
-1789 DSTNVKTEGE
+1789 STEARTNGE
-1799 EGDMFIYEP
+1799 EGDMFIFEP

-1814 VNDVRKKKKYACF
+1814 VNDIKSKKKYACF
-1827 ASGVKPDDYDQSTT
+1827 ASVVKPDDYDQRET
-1841 KVIYLR
+1841 KVVRHSDIAKMP
-1847 DLRKEENRCLIPQ
+1847 DKAIVPISTMSASIVENRTYNSYRLNEL
-1860 GSISTSTKIENDYA
+1860 SS
-1874 VVNISVEGYKRVRFP
+1874 YKRVRFN
-1889 SVQLSGKGMGSGFYS
+1889 SVLGVNGIGAGFYDEAGKLLS
-1904 SSSQLVRAELIED
+1904 AVLVEP
-1917 THDYFNDGM
+1917 TNDYFNDGM
-1926 YIVADVPEGASRLAF
+1926 YYIADVPAGAKTLLF
-1941 TIRPELNGDDDYIV
+1941 TVRKAIDDANHYVV
-1955 LTNSD
+1955 LTNSS
-1960 KIEDCEPF
+1960 KVEDCEPF
-1968 WVEHKSRL
+1968 WVEHKPCL
-1976 VGVFKGMQKNGKYG
+1976 IGVMKGILRNSKFG
-1990 SFITKNSTTFDT
+1990 SFVDQANDNAEV
-2002 QTDGLS
+2002 DGLS
-2008 LFALRQ
+2008 LAQLRSS
-2014 LLKTRGLRPY
+2014 LLGRGMHPITY
-2024 SYSDHKDIANLAMVR
+2024 EEHKDIANLAMFK
-2039 YGTRYPE
+2039 YGTRCPE
-2046 GITGGNSLFTRGG
+2046 TIVGNNYRTEIGNYVQIIIPYLQSGMNDSEIWGDEGVRYRVDSGG
-2059 GRYDQDGG
+2059 G
-2067 VGVLGYLSSG
+2067 
-2077 INDTKRD
+2077 
-2084 GRDFKIAKWD
+2084 
-2094 GESLVYEAQRFLA
+2094 LVTERSTYA
-2107 LEDYDPYYP
+2107 DYKN
-2116 SMQVLMGYRK
+2116 SQILMGYRR
-2126 LSGGYNTL
+2126 LSGGYSQY
-2134 LDGISVY
+2134 LDGGVTTS
-2141 RLNGSMY
+2141 LG
-2148 QGIKLIDNER
+2148 DNEGNYWKITNEEGEIR
-2158 GDIRM
+2158 YMQVTRGWGQQVRGTHFGRFMDLADVTKATNTQNSKTQFYGAFQSRMFTNMSNGNNRELLIGEEGNNKYRQTWNMGRVLLPLMDWSNSSAENRTTRIAYSGDIEVM
-2163 KTATHG
+2163 
-2169 GDDIRGV
+2169 
-2176 SFGRYMDLIPTNS
+2176 
-2189 NHSGTNPTTYYG
+2189 
-2201 RTDGYL
+2201 
-2207 WGSRDESAGS
+2207 
-2217 VLVIGH
+2217 
-2223 NTTRKDRNQSYD
+2223 Q
-2235 SSASVFN
+2235 
-2242 IISLRRDEAQAIDG
+2242 
-2256 TVTRVVYDGE
+2256 
-2266 IEKLTDLQQYL
+2266 DLQQFL

>member
-1 MSEDKNH
+1 
-8 LGAFDTLD
+8 
-16 ALYQTFP
+16 
-23 EGRKESDYAT
+23 
-33 IKGTPYKWDK
+33 
-43 YRNKWSPALEVSRGT
+43 
-58 GTGTS
+58 
-63 LYETIYVQ
+63 
-71 KDLFVGGVL
+71 
-80 HAKEVQ
+80 
-86 PSACGLFSTERALK
+86 
-100 DAIPMPKIG
+100 
-109 YYALVGETSECK
+109 
-121 IFVCKTTGLW
+121 
-131 QDSGQTTNIA
+131 
-141 NITAD
+141 
-146 IPELTEKIKAV
+146 
-157 KTELEGAIEHKAT
+157 
-170 ELKSSVDTA
+170 
-179 VHSVTEKSSEIA
+179 
-191 ESLETFKNEQTQA
+191 
-204 INTFKREQAK
+204 
-214 AIESLKSSLP
+214 
-224 NYGLSVSRADDS
+224 
-236 GDTTITLHGG
+236 
-246 QTDSSVTF
+246 
-254 SMPRQE
+254 
-260 PYKITSRLNEVTG
+260 
-273 ATEVSITDG
+273 
-282 THASKVELQL
+282 
-292 PDVSATDSLDDS
+292 
-304 AKPISA
+304 
-310 RAVKQ
+310 
-315 AVEELRK
+315 
-322 LTLDADTEQTED
+322 
-334 GTKVTLSRNGVQVT
+334 
-348 EFVVAG
+348 
-354 GGSGGGSGS
+354 
-363 ARSSKTQLITQ
+363 
-374 LTSNRVKL
+374 
-382 GDRVVLTYT
+382 
-391 YNHLVEGEPD
+391 
-401 GTPARLNILL
+401 
-411 KRGVTTIA
+411 
-419 DIFLGSVPNGTTATL
+419 
-434 DLSKYLT
+434 
-441 TADGYSILL
+441 
-450 TAEYEE
+450 
-456 DGQLKTRKAQAFL
+456 
-469 SVIDLKLSLYNEHE
+469 
-483 VESFI
+483 
-488 TDGGVAENLSAIF
+488 
-501 FVRGSAQ
+501 
-508 ELSLYIDGELHESKP
+508 
-523 LTSAGGR
+523 
-530 QTFSLP
+530 
-536 LRTLSAGSHSIQA
+536 
-549 VATAD
+549 
-554 GIKSNSLYFDLLKG
+554 
-568 GSEAPFVGVLFSRSD
+568 
-583 GRIFAKSE
+583 
-591 TPTLLGV
+591 
-598 QYTGISWKYIARST
+598 
-612 NAVITAMS
+612 
-620 ANGKRVAVPKVYQ
+620 
-633 GHTERMMR
+633 
-641 ASTSS
+641 
-646 YVYALEGK
+646 
-654 EKTIGIEVV
+654 
-663 SNTASG
+663 
-669 LGIKEGAALELLSEG
+669 
-684 RSNSEERRNEWKS
+684 
-697 GTATTTFEGV
+697 
-707 DFSSS
+707 
-712 GWLASN
+712 
-718 LHLMGGA
+718 
-725 KATVHYKPFERDAKA
+725 
-740 TGVSIICELRTTSV
+740 
-754 RHNDKA
+754 
-760 VFSCFDS
+760 
-767 EGHKQGAFAGFAVMP
+767 
-782 HSITMPFGGSVQF
+782 
-795 RSEDGETITRDL
+795 
-807 GLKMP
+807 
-812 LASGAFYQLAIVI
+812 
-825 TPESDRRVVSLYIN
+825 
-839 GVLSKAD
+839 
-846 VYTDTAFSQR
+846 
-856 TPQDIVFDSAG
+856 
-867 ADLDVRSLRIY
+867 
-878 NTALSDDE
+878 
-886 VLNNYITDRPELDE
+886 
-900 MLELQKRNDVLSSD
+900 
-914 TGDISL
+914 
-920 QKLVQQGKGV
+920 
-930 LSVIM
+930 
-935 DGGLES
+935 
-941 VWGVSTDTKTR
+941 
-952 HNVAEIIF
+952 
-960 RSPYGRAY
+960 
-968 DLKATDITVRRQG
+968 
-981 TSTSTYPVKNL
+981 
-992 RFELQKRTESKVYRN
+992 
-1007 VGKGDKDVWEL
+1007 
-1018 VEDRTYTMREGA
+1018 
-1030 KPMKLINI
+1030 
-1038 KVDYADSSL
+1038 
-1047 QNNTGGAK
+1047 
-1055 LWNKLCTEITE
+1055 
-1066 LKTPAMQ
+1066 
-1073 ADKSARSALDGIACS
+1073 
-1088 VFTAGNSEEAQRF
+1088 
-1101 CGTAQ
+1101 
-1106 FNNDKSK
+1106 
-1113 SGYIFGQS
+1113 
-1121 KKDGTEIA
+1121 
-1129 LEGINN
+1129 
-1135 TNAVA
+1135 
-1140 NFKFTED
+1140 
-1147 VATQLAKAD
+1147 
-1156 ANGFDASFEFLY
+1156 
-1168 PEKDYEWNGKT
+1168 
-1179 PETTAPDNVKQAVI
+1179 
-1193 RLMTFVKDC
+1193 
-1202 TPQGVDPSRMSTE
+1202 
-1215 EVKARFKSDKFK
+1215 
-1227 REVSQY
+1227 
-1233 FSVANL
+1233 
-1239 CAWYVWTDY
+1239 
-1248 LMAVDQRA
+1248 MAVDQRA

-1392 AIKADIIDRRFSLR
+1392 AVKADIIDRRFSLR
-1406 DAYYNPDDAIRKD
+1406 DAYYNPDAAIRKD

-1424 VGKSQGLTTM
+1424 VGKSQGLTTI

-1512 ELVAPTTSANPTP
+1512 ELIAPTTNANPTP

-1561 NQTSITELLLGGT
+1561 KQTSLAELLLGGT

-1617 ASITSF
+1617 SSITSF
-1623 DFAHCARLDYNV
+1623 DFSNCPRLDYNV
-1635 LLEKMTSLERL
+1635 LLEKMTSLERV

-1699 QKHFPKL
+1699 QRHFPEL

-1751 ILDSRF
+1751 ILSERF

-1768 MKIFPLHQ
+1768 MKVFPLHQ

-1874 VVNISVEGYKRVRFP
+1874 VVNVSVEGYKRVRFP

-1904 SSSQLVRAELIED
+1904 SSSQLIRAELIED

-1926 YIVADVPEGASRLAF
+1926 YIIADVPEGASRLVF

-1960 KIEDCEPF
+1960 NVEDCEPF
-1968 WVEHKSRL
+1968 WVEHKARL
-1976 VGVFKGMQKNGKYG
+1976 VGVFKGMQKDGKYG
-1990 SFITKNSTTFDT
+1990 SFITKSPTTFDT

-2059 GRYDQDGG
+2059 GRYDKDGG

-2163 KTATHG
+2163 KTATHR

-2189 NHSGTNPTTYYG
+2189 NHSGINPTTYYG

-2207 WGSRDESAGS
+2207 WGSIDESAGS
-2217 VLVIGH
+2217 VLVIGC
-2223 NTTRKDRNQSYD
+2223 NTTRKDRSQSND

-2242 IISLRRDEAQAIDG
+2242 IISLRTDEAQAIDG

-2266 IEKLTDLQQYL
+2266 IERLTDLQQFL

>member
-16 ALYQTFP
+16 ALYQAFP

-63 LYETIYVQ
+63 LYETIYVE
-71 KDLFVGGVL
+71 KDLFVGGKL

-157 KTELEGAIEHKAT
+157 KTELEGSIEHKAT

-214 AIESLKSSLP
+214 AIETLRSNLP

-273 ATEVSITDG
+273 ATEVSISDG
-282 THASKVELQL
+282 THTSKVELQL

-310 RAVKQ
+310 RAVRQ

-354 GGSGGGSGS
+354 GGAGGGGS
-363 ARSSKTQLITQ
+363 AHSSKTQLITQ

-419 DIFLGSVPNGTTATL
+419 DIALGSNPNGTTATL

-469 SVIDLKLSLYNEHE
+469 SVIDLKLSLYNKEE
-483 VESFI
+483 IEAFI
-488 TDGGVAENLSAIF
+488 AGGGVAENLSAIF
-501 FVRGSAQ
+501 SVRGSAK

-536 LRTLSAGSHSIQA
+536 LRTLSSGSHSIQA

-554 GIKSNSLYFDLLKG
+554 SIKSNSLYFDLLKA
-568 GSEAPFVGVLFSRSD
+568 GSESPFVGVLFSRSD

-591 TPTLLGV
+591 TPTLLGE
-598 QYTGISWKYIARST
+598 QYTGISWEYIALST
-612 NAVITAMS
+612 NAGVNTMS
-620 ANGKRVAVPKVYQ
+620 ENGKRVSVVQKYQ

-641 ASTSS
+641 ASASS
-646 YVYALEGK
+646 YVYSLEGRD
-654 EKTIGIEVV
+654 KTIGIEVV
-663 SNTASG
+663 ANTASG
-669 LGIKEGAALELLSEG
+669 LGIKEGAALELLAEG
-684 RSNSEERRNEWKS
+684 RSNSEERRSEWTS

-712 GWLASN
+712 GWIAPN

-760 VFSCFDS
+760 VFSCFDA

-795 RSEDGETITRDL
+795 RSEEGETITRDL

-867 ADLDVRSLRIY
+867 ADLDVRSLRVY

-886 VLNNYITDRPELDE
+886 VLNNYITDRPELNE

-914 TGDISL
+914 TGDISM

-1129 LEGINN
+1129 LECINN

-1140 NFKFTED
+1140 NFRFTED

-1156 ANGFDASFEFLY
+1156 ANGFDASFEFLF

-1179 PETTAPDNVKQAVI
+1179 PETTAPDNVKQAVV
-1193 RLMTFVKDC
+1193 RLMQFVKDC
-1202 TPQGVDPSRMSTE
+1202 TPQGVDPSRMTTE

-1392 AIKADIIDRRFSLR
+1392 AVKADIIDRRFSLR

-1512 ELVAPTTSANPTP
+1512 ELIAPTTSANPTP

-1561 NQTSITELLLGGT
+1561 NQTSLAELLLSGT

-1609 SGLIVADW
+1609 SGLVVADW
-1617 ASITSF
+1617 SSITSL
-1623 DFAHCARLDYNV
+1623 DFANCPRLDYNV
-1635 LLEKMTSLERL
+1635 LLEKMKSLERL

-1652 IKGDDALLKRLMSVK
+1652 IKGDDALLTRLMSVK
-1667 GLDARGS
+1667 GLDAHGS

-1689 YIDDAVFAEY
+1689 YIDDAMFAEY
-1699 QKHFPKL
+1699 KRHFPYL
-1706 ALRQPQYTIIE
+1706 ALRQPQYTVLE
-1717 MDDSIIESAN
+1717 MDDSITECAN
-1727 LSNLDNQTGARFG
+1727 ISNLDNQTGARFG
-1740 KPYEPS
+1740 KAYEVS
-1746 AHVKK
+1746 AHIKK

-1768 MKIFPLHQ
+1768 MKVFPLQ
-1776 HHFGKYADRSNIA
+1776 YNDWRRYADKKDVFN
-1789 DSTNVKTEGE
+1789 STEARTNGE

-1814 VNDVRKKKKYACF
+1814 VNDIKNRKKYACF
-1827 ASGVKPDDYDQSTT
+1827 ASVVKPDDYDQSIT
-1841 KVIYLR
+1841 KVVRHSDIAKMP
-1847 DLRKEENRCLIPQ
+1847 DKAIVPISTMS
-1860 GSISTSTKIENDYA
+1860 GSILDNRTYNSYRLNELS
-1874 VVNISVEGYKRVRFP
+1874 SYKRVRFN
-1889 SVQLSGKGMGSGFYS
+1889 SVLGVNGIGAGFYDEGGRLIS
-1904 SSSQLVRAELIED
+1904 AVLVEP
-1917 THDYFNDGM
+1917 TNDYFNDGM
-1926 YIVADVPEGASRLAF
+1926 YYIADIPSGAKTLLF
-1941 TIRPELNGDDDYIV
+1941 TVRKAIDDASHYVV
-1955 LTNSD
+1955 LTNSS
-1960 KIEDCEPF
+1960 KVEDCEPF
-1968 WVEHKSRL
+1968 WVEHKPCL
-1976 VGVFKGMQKNGKYG
+1976 VGVMKGILRNSKFG
-1990 SFITKNSTTFDT
+1990 SFVDQANDNAEV
-2002 QTDGLS
+2002 DGLS
-2008 LFALRQ
+2008 LAQLRSS
-2014 LLKTRGLRPY
+2014 LLGRGMHPITY
-2024 SYSDHKDIANLAMVR
+2024 EEHKDIANLAMFKYGSRCPETIVGNNYRNDKGDFVQIIIPYLQSGMNDTEIWGDEGVR
-2039 YGTRYPE
+2039 YRVD
-2046 GITGGNSLFTRGG
+2046 SGG
-2059 GRYDQDGG
+2059 G
-2067 VGVLGYLSSG
+2067 
-2077 INDTKRD
+2077 
-2084 GRDFKIAKWD
+2084 
-2094 GESLVYEAQRFLA
+2094 LVTERSTYA
-2107 LEDYDPYYP
+2107 DYRN
-2116 SMQVLMGYRK
+2116 SQILMGYRR
-2126 LSGGYNTL
+2126 LSGGYSQY
-2134 LDGISVY
+2134 LDGGVTTS
-2141 RLNGSMY
+2141 LG
-2148 QGIKLIDNER
+2148 DNEGNYWKITNAEGESR
-2158 GDIRM
+2158 YMQVTRSWNQQVRGTHFGRFMDLADVTKASGTQNSKTQFYGRFDSRMFNNIGNGNNRELLIGETGGQKYHQTWNVGRVLLPLMESNDAGATNRTTRIAYSGDIEVM
-2163 KTATHG
+2163 
-2169 GDDIRGV
+2169 
-2176 SFGRYMDLIPTNS
+2176 
-2189 NHSGTNPTTYYG
+2189 
-2201 RTDGYL
+2201 
-2207 WGSRDESAGS
+2207 
-2217 VLVIGH
+2217 
-2223 NTTRKDRNQSYD
+2223 Q
-2235 SSASVFN
+2235 
-2242 IISLRRDEAQAIDG
+2242 
-2256 TVTRVVYDGE
+2256 
-2266 IEKLTDLQQYL
+2266 DLQQFL

>member
-16 ALYQTFP
+16 ALYQAFP

-33 IKGTPYKWDK
+33 INGTPYRWDK
-43 YRNKWSPALEVSRGT
+43 YRNKWSPSCDSTKSVNT
-58 GTGTS
+58 GSS

-71 KDLFVGGVL
+71 KDLFVGGKL

-141 NITAD
+141 NITAE
-146 IPELTEKIKAV
+146 IPELTEKINSV
-157 KTELEGAIEHKAT
+157 KTELEGAIERKAK
-170 ELKSSVDTA
+170 ELKGNVDTA
-179 VHSVTEKSSEIA
+179 VQSVTEKSTELT
-191 ESLETFKNEQTQA
+191 ESISA
-204 INTFKREQAK
+204 FKREQAK
-214 AIESLKSSLP
+214 AIESLRSSLP
-224 NYGLSVSRADDS
+224 NYGLSVSRDDR
-236 GDTTITLHGG
+236 GDTTVTLHGG
-246 QTDSSVTF
+246 QEDSSVTF
-254 SMPRQE
+254 SMPKQE
-260 PYKITSRLNEVTG
+260 PYKITSRLNETTG
-273 ATEVSITDG
+273 ATEVSISDG
-282 THASKVELQL
+282 THTSKVELQL
-292 PDVSATDSLDDS
+292 PDVTATDSLDDS

-354 GGSGGGSGS
+354 GAGGGGGSALS
-363 ARSSKTQLITQ
+363 TKTQLITQ

-391 YNHLVEGEPD
+391 YNHIVDGEPD

-419 DIFLGSVPNGTTATL
+419 DIALGSTPNGTTATL

-469 SVIDLKLSLYNEHE
+469 SVIDLKLSLYNKDE
-483 VESFI
+483 VGTFI
-488 TDGGVAENLSAIF
+488 SGGGVAENLSAIF
-501 FVRGSAQ
+501 SVSGSAK
-508 ELSLYIDGELHESKP
+508 ELHLYIDGELHESKP
-523 LTSAGGR
+523 LTSAGGH

-536 LRTLSAGSHSIQA
+536 LRTLSSGSHSIQA

-583 GRIFAKSE
+583 GRIFSKSE

-598 QYTGISWKYIARST
+598 QYTGISWEYIARST

-633 GHTERMMR
+633 GQTERMMR

-646 YVYALEGK
+646 YVYSLEGK

-663 SNTASG
+663 ANTASG

-684 RSNSEERRNEWKS
+684 RSNSEESRNEWTS

-712 GWLASN
+712 GWIDSN

-725 KATVHYKPFERDAKA
+725 KATIHYKPFDRDAKA

-767 EGHKQGAFAGFAVMP
+767 EGHKQGAFAGFAVKP

-795 RSEDGETITRDL
+795 QSEEGETITRDL

-812 LASGAFYQLAIVI
+812 LASGVFYQLAIVI

-846 VYTDTAFSQR
+846 VYTDTSFSQR

-886 VLNNYITDRPELDE
+886 VLNNYITDRPKLDE
-900 MLELQKRNDVLSSD
+900 MLELQKRNDVLSPD
-914 TGDISL
+914 TGDISM

-1047 QNNTGGAK
+1047 QNNTGGAR
-1055 LWNKLCTEITE
+1055 LWNKLCTEIDV

-1140 NFKFTED
+1140 NFRFTED
-1147 VATQLAKAD
+1147 VATQLAKSD

-1168 PEKDYEWNGKT
+1168 PEKDYEWNGKI
-1179 PETTAPDNVKQAVI
+1179 PETTAPDNIKQAVI
-1193 RLMTFVKDC
+1193 RLMQFVKDC

-1215 EVKARFKSDKFK
+1215 EVKARFKSPKFK
-1227 REVSQY
+1227 SEVSYY

-1248 LMAVDQRA
+1248 LIAVDQRA

-1329 IAQKMR
+1329 IAQEMR
-1335 SVLTNKT
+1335 KVLTNKT

-1392 AIKADIIDRRFSLR
+1392 AVKADIIDRRFSLR
-1406 DAYYNPDDAIRKD
+1406 DAYYNPDAAIRND

-1424 VGKSQGLTTM
+1424 IGKSQGLTTM

-1512 ELVAPTTSANPTP
+1512 ELIAPTTSANPTP

-1561 NQTSITELLLGGT
+1561 NQTSLAELLLGGT

-1609 SGLIVADW
+1609 SGLVVADW

-1623 DFAHCARLDYNV
+1623 DFAHCPRLDYNV
-1635 LLEKMTSLERL
+1635 LLEKMKNLERL

-1652 IKGDDALLKRLMSVK
+1652 IKGDDALLKSLMKVK

-1674 AVEYCALVGRYQLTK
+1674 AVEYCALEGRYQLTK
-1689 YIDDAVFAEY
+1689 YIDDADFAEY
-1699 QKHFPKL
+1699 KKHFPYL
-1706 ALRQPQYTIIE
+1706 ALRQPQYTVLE

-1727 LSNLDNQTGARFG
+1727 LSNRDNQTGAIFG

-1751 ILDSRF
+1751 ILSERF

-1776 HHFGKYADRSNIA
+1776 HHFGKYADRTNIA
-1789 DSTNVKTEGE
+1789 DSTDVKTEGE

-1827 ASGVKPDDYDQSTT
+1827 ASEVKPDDYDKSIT

-1847 DLRKEENRCLIPQ
+1847 DIRKEENQSLIPQ
-1860 GSISTSTKIENDYA
+1860 GSISASTKAESDYA
-1874 VVNISVEGYKRVRFP
+1874 VANISVEGYKRVRFP
-1889 SVQLSGKGMGSGFYS
+1889 SVKMSGKSIGAGFFSSG
-1904 SSSQLVRAELIED
+1904 SQLIRAELIED

-1926 YIVADVPEGASRLAF
+1926 YIIADVPEGASRLVF

-1968 WVEHKSRL
+1968 WVEHKPRL

-1990 SFITKNSTTFDT
+1990 SFITKDPTTFDT
-2002 QTDGLS
+2002 QTDGQS

-2046 GITGGNSLFTRGG
+2046 GITGGNSYFTRGG
-2059 GRYDQDGG
+2059 YGNYDAGNG
-2067 VGVLGYLSSG
+2067 VFAYLSSG
-2077 INDTKRD
+2077 MDDTKRD
-2084 GRDFKIAKWD
+2084 GADFKIAKYD
-2094 GESLVYEAQRFLA
+2094 GESLVYEAQRFLK
-2107 LEDYDPYYP
+2107 LSNENGYQYHPQ
-2116 SMQVLMGYRK
+2116 MQVLMGYRK

-2141 RLNGSMY
+2141 RLNGSKY
-2148 QGIKLIDNER
+2148 QGVKLIDAER
-2158 GDIRM
+2158 GEIKMSAAPR
-2163 KTATHG
+2163 G
-2169 GDDIRGV
+2169 ENGLRGV
-2176 SFGRYMDLIPTNS
+2176 SFGRFMDIIPTNNNAS
-2189 NHSGTNPTTYYG
+2189 AINPNSYYG
-2201 RTDGYL
+2201 RTKSWL
-2207 WGSRDESAGS
+2207 WRNGDERVGS
-2217 VLVIGH
+2217 VLVIGADS
-2223 NTTRKDRNQSYD
+2223 TRKTQGQSDDNY
-2235 SSASVFN
+2235 ASVFN
-2242 IISLRRDEAQAIDG
+2242 LISLRMDDAQAIDG
-2256 TVTRVVYDGE
+2256 TVTRVVYDGD

>member
-1 MSEDKNH
+1 MISLIDIKNRADQ
-8 LGAFDTLD
+8 LSAKTEAGSITPEEVGALISDL
-16 ALYQTFP
+16 ALYTQSSERDGSTL
-23 EGRKESDYAT
+23 GIRKVYPTLEAMQADTAPIGDGGKPLRRGNLVAIYSEERAQSDPNSGLVSMWTGSGWTSIAR
-33 IKGTPYKWDK
+33 IGTAMRHDYTAIEQRLGKVEDAFASK
-43 YRNKWSPALEVSRGT
+43 EALKTALEG
-58 GTGTS
+58 
-63 LYETIYVQ
+63 IKNDVQ
-71 KDLFVGGVL
+71 N
-80 HAKEVQ
+80 
-86 PSACGLFSTERALK
+86 AL
-100 DAIPMPKIG
+100 
-109 YYALVGETSECK
+109 
-121 IFVCKTTGLW
+121 
-131 QDSGQTTNIA
+131 
-141 NITAD
+141 
-146 IPELTEKIKAV
+146 
-157 KTELEGAIEHKAT
+157 
-170 ELKSSVDTA
+170 DTA
-179 VHSVTEKSSEIA
+179 VHSINEKGTEIA
-191 ESLETFKNEQTQA
+191 ESLKTFKNEQTQA
-204 INTFKREQAK
+204 INTFNREQAK

-224 NYGLSVSRADDS
+224 NYSLSVSRADDS

-254 SMPRQE
+254 STPRQE
-260 PYKITSRLNEVTG
+260 PYKITSRLNETTG
-273 ATEVSITDG
+273 ATEVSISDG
-282 THASKVELQL
+282 THTSTVELQL
-292 PDVSATDSLDDS
+292 PDVTATDSIEDS
-304 AKPISA
+304 AQPISS

-315 AVEELRK
+315 ALEELRK

-354 GGSGGGSGS
+354 GGAGGGGS
-363 ARSSKTQLITQ
+363 AHSSKTQLITQ

-419 DIFLGSVPNGTTATL
+419 DIALGSTPNGTTATL

-456 DGQLKTRKAQAFL
+456 DGQIKTRKAQAFL
-469 SVIDLKLSLYNEHE
+469 SVIDLKLSLYNKAE
-483 VESFI
+483 VEAFI
-488 TDGGVAENLSAIF
+488 AGGGVAENLSAIF
-501 FVRGSAQ
+501 SVRGSAK
-508 ELSLYIDGELHESKP
+508 ELHLYIDGELHESKP

-536 LRTLSAGSHSIQA
+536 LRTLSSGSHSIQA

-554 GIKSNSLYFDLLKG
+554 GIKSNSLYFDLLKA
-568 GSEAPFVGVLFSRSD
+568 GSNAPFVGVLFSRAD

-591 TPTLLGV
+591 TPTLLGE
-598 QYTGISWKYIARST
+598 QYTGISWEYIALST
-612 NAVITAMS
+612 NAGVNTMS
-620 ANGKRVAVPKVYQ
+620 ANGKRVSVVKVYQ

-641 ASTSS
+641 VGTSS
-646 YVYALEGK
+646 YVYTLEGK

-663 SNTASG
+663 ANTASG

-684 RSNSEERRNEWKS
+684 RSNSEESRNEWTS
-697 GTATTTFEGV
+697 GTTTTTFEGV

-712 GWLASN
+712 GWIASN

-725 KATVHYKPFERDAKA
+725 KAIVHYKPFKRDAKA

-760 VFSCFDS
+760 VFHCFDT

-782 HSITMPFGGSVQF
+782 HNVTMPFGGSVQF
-795 RSEDGETITRDL
+795 RSEEGETITRDL

-920 QKLVQQGKGV
+920 QKLVRQGKGV

-952 HNVAEIIF
+952 YNVAEIIF

-1055 LWNKLCTEITE
+1055 LWNKLCTEIAE

-1179 PETTAPDNVKQAVI
+1179 QETTAPDNIKQSVI
-1193 RLMTFVKDC
+1193 RLMQFVKDC
-1202 TPQGVDPSRMSTE
+1202 TPQGVDPSRMSTD

-1274 DGDTSM
+1274 DGDTAM

-1392 AIKADIIDRRFSLR
+1392 AVKADIIDRRFSLR

-1434 QVTAGDEY
+1434 QVTAGDDY

-1460 SGKTITLRFED
+1460 SGKTLTLQFED

-1512 ELVAPTTSANPTP
+1512 ELVAPTTNANPTP

-1561 NQTSITELLLGGT
+1561 NQTSLAELLLGGT

-1609 SGLIVADW
+1609 SGLVVADW
-1617 ASITSF
+1617 SSITSF

-1635 LLEKMTSLERL
+1635 LLEKMTSLERV

-1652 IKGDDALLKRLMSVK
+1652 IKGDDTLLKRLMSVK
-1667 GLDARGS
+1667 GVDARGS

-1699 QKHFPKL
+1699 QKHFPEL
-1706 ALRQPQYTIIE
+1706 ALRQPQYTILE
-1717 MDDSIIESAN
+1717 MDDSITECAN
-1727 LSNLDNQTGARFG
+1727 ISNLDNQTGARFG
-1740 KPYEPS
+1740 KAYEVS
-1746 AHVKK
+1746 AHIKK

-1768 MKIFPLHQ
+1768 MKVFPLQ
-1776 HHFGKYADRSNIA
+1776 HNDWRRYADKKDVFN
-1789 DSTNVKTEGE
+1789 STEVRTNGE

-1814 VNDVRKKKKYACF
+1814 VNDIKSKKKYACF
-1827 ASGVKPDDYDQSTT
+1827 ASVVKPDDYDQRET
-1841 KVIYLR
+1841 KVVRHSDIAKMP
-1847 DLRKEENRCLIPQ
+1847 DKAIVPIGTMSASIVDNRTYNSYRLNEL
-1860 GSISTSTKIENDYA
+1860 SS
-1874 VVNISVEGYKRVRFP
+1874 YKRVRFN
-1889 SVQLSGKGMGSGFYS
+1889 SVLGVNGIGAGFYDEGGRLLS
-1904 SSSQLVRAELIED
+1904 AVIVEP
-1917 THDYFNDGM
+1917 TNDYFNDGM
-1926 YIVADVPEGASRLAF
+1926 YYIADIPAGAKTLLF
-1941 TIRPELNGDDDYIV
+1941 TVRKAIDDASHYVV
-1955 LTNSD
+1955 LTNSN
-1960 KIEDCEPF
+1960 KVEDCEPF
-1968 WVEHKSRL
+1968 WVEHKSCL
-1976 VGVFKGMQKNGKYG
+1976 VGVMKGILRNSKFG
-1990 SFITKNSTTFDT
+1990 SFVDQANDNAEV
-2002 QTDGLS
+2002 DGLS
-2008 LFALRQ
+2008 LAQLRSS
-2014 LLKTRGLRPY
+2014 LLGRGMHPITY
-2024 SYSDHKDIANLAMVR
+2024 EEHKDIANLAMFK
-2039 YGTRYPE
+2039 YGTRCPE
-2046 GITGGNSLFTRGG
+2046 TIVGNNYRNDKGDYVQIIIPYLQSGMNDSEIWGDEGVRYRVDSGG
-2059 GRYDQDGG
+2059 G
-2067 VGVLGYLSSG
+2067 
-2077 INDTKRD
+2077 
-2084 GRDFKIAKWD
+2084 
-2094 GESLVYEAQRFLA
+2094 LVVERSTYA
-2107 LEDYDPYYP
+2107 DYRN
-2116 SMQVLMGYRK
+2116 SQILMGYRR
-2126 LSGGYNTL
+2126 LSGGYSQY
-2134 LDGISVY
+2134 LDGGVTTS
-2141 RLNGSMY
+2141 LG
-2148 QGIKLIDNER
+2148 DNEGNYWKITNAE
-2158 GDIRM
+2158 GDIRYLQV
-2163 KTATHG
+2163 TRGWNQQVRGTH
-2169 GDDIRGV
+2169 
-2176 SFGRYMDLIPTNS
+2176 FGRFMDLADVTKARGTQNS
-2189 NHSGTNPTTYYG
+2189 KTQFYG
-2201 RTDGYL
+2201 RFMSRMFEGMGGNGNNRELLIGEEGNSKHRQTWDMGRVLLPIMDWTDAN
-2207 WGSRDESAGS
+2207 AG
-2217 VLVIGH
+2217 
-2223 NTTRKDRNQSYD
+2223 NRTTRIAYSGD
-2235 SSASVFN
+2235 
-2242 IISLRRDEAQAIDG
+2242 
-2256 TVTRVVYDGE
+2256 
-2266 IEKLTDLQQYL
+2266 IEVMQDLQQFL

>member
-16 ALYQTFP
+16 ALYQAFP

-179 VHSVTEKSSEIA
+179 VHSINEKGTEIA

-214 AIESLKSSLP
+214 AIETLRSNLP

-273 ATEVSITDG
+273 ATEVSISDG
-282 THASKVELQL
+282 TNTSTVELQL
-292 PDVSATDSLDDS
+292 PDVTATDSIEDS
-304 AKPISA
+304 AQPISA

-315 AVEELRK
+315 ALEELRK

-354 GGSGGGSGS
+354 GAGGGGGS
-363 ARSSKTQLITQ
+363 ARSTKTQLITQ

-391 YNHLVEGEPD
+391 YNHLVDGEPD

-419 DIFLGSVPNGTTATL
+419 DIALGSTPNGTTATL

-469 SVIDLKLSLYNEHE
+469 SVIDLKLSLYNKNE
-483 VESFI
+483 VETFI
-488 TDGGVAENLSAIF
+488 ADGGVAENLSAIF
-501 FVRGSAQ
+501 SVGGSAK

-554 GIKSNSLYFDLLKG
+554 GIKSNSLYFDLLKA

-591 TPTLLGV
+591 TPTLLGE
-598 QYTGISWKYIARST
+598 QYTGISWEYIARRT
-612 NAVITAMS
+612 NAGVTAMS
-620 ANGKRVAVPKVYQ
+620 ANGKRVLVVKVFQ
-633 GHTERMMR
+633 RHTERMMR

-646 YVYALEGK
+646 YVYTLEGK

-663 SNTASG
+663 ANTASG

-684 RSNSEERRNEWKS
+684 RSNSEERRNEWTS
-697 GTATTTFEGV
+697 GTTTTTFEGV

-712 GWLASN
+712 GWIASN

-725 KATVHYKPFERDAKA
+725 KATIHYKPFERDAKA

-760 VFSCFDS
+760 VFSCYDS

-782 HSITMPFGGSVQF
+782 HGVTMPFGGSVQF
-795 RSEDGETITRDL
+795 RSEEGETITRDL

-886 VLNNYITDRPELDE
+886 VLNNYITDRPELDD

-952 HNVAEIIF
+952 YNVAEIIF

-981 TSTSTYPVKNL
+981 TSTSTYPIKNL

-1018 VEDRTYTMREGA
+1018 IEDRTYTMQEGA

-1055 LWNKLCTEITE
+1055 LWNKLCTEIAE

-1073 ADKSARSALDGIACS
+1073 VDKSARSALDGIACS

-1179 PETTAPDNVKQAVI
+1179 PETTAPDNIKQAVI
-1193 RLMTFVKDC
+1193 RLMQFVKDC
-1202 TPQGVDPSRMSTE
+1202 PPQGVDPSRMSTD

-1323 EVEMKA
+1323 EVEMKR

-1392 AIKADIIDRRFSLR
+1392 AVKADIIDRRFSLR

-1460 SGKTITLRFED
+1460 SGKTMTLRFED

-1512 ELVAPTTSANPTP
+1512 ELVAPTRNANPTP

-1561 NQTSITELLLGGT
+1561 NQTSLAELLLGGT

-1609 SGLIVADW
+1609 SGLVVADW

-1635 LLEKMTSLERL
+1635 LLEKMTSLERV

-1652 IKGDDALLKRLMSVK
+1652 IKGDDTLLKRLMSVK
-1667 GLDARGS
+1667 GVDARGS

-1699 QKHFPKL
+1699 QKHFPEL
-1706 ALRQPQYTIIE
+1706 ALRQPQYTVLE
-1717 MDDSIIESAN
+1717 MDDTITECAN
-1727 LSNLDNQTGARFG
+1727 ISNLDNQTGARFG
-1740 KPYEPS
+1740 KAYEVS
-1746 AHVKK
+1746 AHIKK

-1768 MKIFPLHQ
+1768 MKVFPLQ
-1776 HHFGKYADRSNIA
+1776 HNDWRRYADKKDVFN
-1789 DSTNVKTEGE
+1789 STEARTNGE

-1814 VNDVRKKKKYACF
+1814 VNDIKSKKKYACF
-1827 ASGVKPDDYDQSTT
+1827 ASVVKPDDYDQSTT
-1841 KVIYLR
+1841 KVVRHSDIAKMP
-1847 DLRKEENRCLIPQ
+1847 DKAIKPIGSMSASIVDNRTYNSYRLNEL
-1860 GSISTSTKIENDYA
+1860 SS
-1874 VVNISVEGYKRVRFP
+1874 YKRVRFN
-1889 SVQLSGKGMGSGFYS
+1889 SVLGVEGIGAGFYDDAGKLLS
-1904 SSSQLVRAELIED
+1904 AVLVEP
-1917 THDYFNDGM
+1917 TNDYFNDGM
-1926 YIVADVPEGASRLAF
+1926 YYIADVPAGAKTLLF
-1941 TIRPELNGDDDYIV
+1941 TVRKAIDDANHYVV
-1955 LTNSD
+1955 LTNSNNV
-1960 KIEDCEPF
+1960 EDCEPF
-1968 WVEHKSRL
+1968 WVEHKPCL
-1976 VGVFKGMQKNGKYG
+1976 VGVMKGILRNSKFG
-1990 SFITKNSTTFDT
+1990 SFVDQVNDNAEV
-2002 QTDGLS
+2002 DGLS
-2008 LFALRQ
+2008 LAQLRSS
-2014 LLKTRGLRPY
+2014 LLGRGMHPITY
-2024 SYSDHKDIANLAMVR
+2024 EEHKDIANLAMFK
-2039 YGTRYPE
+2039 YGTRCPE
-2046 GITGGNSLFTRGG
+2046 AIVGNNYRTEIDNYVQIIIPYLQSGMNDSEVWGDEGVRYRVDSGG
-2059 GRYDQDGG
+2059 GLVTERSTY
-2067 VGVLGYLSSG
+2067 
-2077 INDTKRD
+2077 RD
-2084 GRDFKIAKWD
+2084 YKNSQI
-2094 GESLVYEAQRFLA
+2094 
-2107 LEDYDPYYP
+2107 
-2116 SMQVLMGYRK
+2116 LMGYRR
-2126 LSGGYNTL
+2126 LSGGYSQY
-2134 LDGISVY
+2134 LDGGVTTS
-2141 RLNGSMY
+2141 LG
-2148 QGIKLIDNER
+2148 DNEGNYWKITNAEGESR
-2158 GDIRM
+2158 YMQVTRGWNQQVRGTHFGRFMDLADVTKATNTQNSKTQFYGAFQSRMFTNIGNGNNRELLIGDEGNNKYRQTWNMGRVLLPLMDWSNSSAENRTTRIAYSGDIEVM
-2163 KTATHG
+2163 
-2169 GDDIRGV
+2169 
-2176 SFGRYMDLIPTNS
+2176 
-2189 NHSGTNPTTYYG
+2189 
-2201 RTDGYL
+2201 
-2207 WGSRDESAGS
+2207 
-2217 VLVIGH
+2217 
-2223 NTTRKDRNQSYD
+2223 Q
-2235 SSASVFN
+2235 
-2242 IISLRRDEAQAIDG
+2242 
-2256 TVTRVVYDGE
+2256 
-2266 IEKLTDLQQYL
+2266 DLQQFL

>member
-16 ALYQTFP
+16 ALYQAFP

-33 IKGTPYKWDK
+33 INGTPYRWDK
-43 YRNKWSPALEVSRGT
+43 YRNKWSPSCDSTKSVNT
-58 GTGTS
+58 GSS

-71 KDLFVGGVL
+71 KDLFVGGKL

-141 NITAD
+141 NITAE
-146 IPELTEKIKAV
+146 IPELTEKINSV
-157 KTELEGAIEHKAT
+157 KTELEGAIERKAK
-170 ELKSSVDTA
+170 ELKGNVDTA
-179 VHSVTEKSSEIA
+179 VQSVTEKSTELT
-191 ESLETFKNEQTQA
+191 ESISA
-204 INTFKREQAK
+204 FKREQAK
-214 AIESLKSSLP
+214 AIESLRSSLP
-224 NYGLSVSRADDS
+224 NYGLSVSRDDR
-236 GDTTITLHGG
+236 GDTTVTLHGG
-246 QTDSSVTF
+246 QEDSSVTF
-254 SMPRQE
+254 SMPKQE
-260 PYKITSRLNEVTG
+260 PYKITSRLNETTG
-273 ATEVSITDG
+273 ATEVSISDG
-282 THASKVELQL
+282 THTSKVELQL
-292 PDVSATDSLDDS
+292 PDVTATDSLDDS

-354 GGSGGGSGS
+354 GAGGGGGSALS
-363 ARSSKTQLITQ
+363 TKTQLITQ

-391 YNHLVEGEPD
+391 YNHIVDGEPD

-419 DIFLGSVPNGTTATL
+419 DIALGSTPNGTTATL

-469 SVIDLKLSLYNEHE
+469 SVIDLKLSLYNKDE
-483 VESFI
+483 VGTFI
-488 TDGGVAENLSAIF
+488 SGGGVAENLSAIF
-501 FVRGSAQ
+501 SVSGSAK
-508 ELSLYIDGELHESKP
+508 ELHLYIDGELHESKP
-523 LTSAGGR
+523 LTSAGGH

-536 LRTLSAGSHSIQA
+536 LRTLSSGSHSIQA

-583 GRIFAKSE
+583 GRIFSKSE

-598 QYTGISWKYIARST
+598 QYTGISWEYIARST

-633 GHTERMMR
+633 GQTERMMR

-646 YVYALEGK
+646 YVYSLEGK

-663 SNTASG
+663 ANTASG

-684 RSNSEERRNEWKS
+684 RSNSEESRNEWTS

-712 GWLASN
+712 GWIDSN

-725 KATVHYKPFERDAKA
+725 KATIHYKPFDRDAKA

-767 EGHKQGAFAGFAVMP
+767 EGHKQGAFAGFAVKP

-795 RSEDGETITRDL
+795 QSEEGETITRDL

-812 LASGAFYQLAIVI
+812 LASGVFYQLAIVI

-846 VYTDTAFSQR
+846 VYTDTSFSQR

-886 VLNNYITDRPELDE
+886 VLNNYITDRPKLDE

-914 TGDISL
+914 TGDISM

-1047 QNNTGGAK
+1047 QNNTGGAR
-1055 LWNKLCTEITE
+1055 LWNKLCTEIDV

-1140 NFKFTED
+1140 NFRFTED
-1147 VATQLAKAD
+1147 VATQLAKSD

-1179 PETTAPDNVKQAVI
+1179 PETTAPDNIKQAVI
-1193 RLMTFVKDC
+1193 RLMQFVKDC

-1215 EVKARFKSDKFK
+1215 EVKARFKSPKFK
-1227 REVSQY
+1227 SEVSYY

-1248 LMAVDQRA
+1248 LIAVDQRA

-1329 IAQKMR
+1329 IAQEMR
-1335 SVLTNKT
+1335 KVLTNKT

-1392 AIKADIIDRRFSLR
+1392 AVKADIIDRRFSLR
-1406 DAYYNPDDAIRKD
+1406 DAYYNPDAAIRND

-1424 VGKSQGLTTM
+1424 IGKSQGLTTM

-1442 FFGWATQNGG
+1442 FFGWATQNGS

-1460 SGKTITLRFED
+1460 SGKTMTLRFED

-1512 ELVAPTTSANPTP
+1512 ELVAPTTNANPTP
-1525 WYMMLRACTTLKR
+1525 WYMMLSACTTLKR

-1561 NQTSITELLLGGT
+1561 KQTSLTELLLGGT
-1574 AVQSVRIAEG
+1574 AVQSIRIAEG
-1584 APLVKLTLPSSL
+1584 APLVKLILPNSL

-1617 ASITSF
+1617 SSITSF
-1623 DFAHCARLDYNV
+1623 DFANCPRLDYNV
-1635 LLEKMTSLERL
+1635 LLEKMKSLERL

-1652 IKGDDALLKRLMSVK
+1652 IKGDDALLKRLMLVK

-1689 YIDDAVFAEY
+1689 YIDDADFAEY
-1699 QKHFPKL
+1699 KKHFPYL
-1706 ALRQPQYTIIE
+1706 ALRQPQYTVLE

-1727 LSNLDNQTGARFG
+1727 LSNRDNQTGAIFG

-1751 ILDSRF
+1751 ILSERF

-1776 HHFGKYADRSNIA
+1776 HHFGKYADRTNIA
-1789 DSTNVKTEGE
+1789 DSTDVKTEGE

-1827 ASGVKPDDYDQSTT
+1827 ASGVKPDDYDKSIT

-1847 DLRKEENRCLIPQ
+1847 DIRKEENQSLIPQ
-1860 GSISTSTKIENDYA
+1860 GSISASTKAESDYA
-1874 VVNISVEGYKRVRFP
+1874 VANISVEGYKRVRFP
-1889 SVQLSGKGMGSGFYS
+1889 SVKMSGKSIGAGFFSSG
-1904 SSSQLVRAELIED
+1904 SQLIRAELIED

-1926 YIVADVPEGASRLAF
+1926 YIIADVPEGASRLVF

-1968 WVEHKSRL
+1968 WVEHKPRL

-1990 SFITKNSTTFDT
+1990 SFITKDPTTFDT
-2002 QTDGLS
+2002 QTDGQS

-2046 GITGGNSLFTRGG
+2046 GITGGNSYFTRGG
-2059 GRYDQDGG
+2059 HGNYDAGNG
-2067 VGVLGYLSSG
+2067 VFAYLSSG
-2077 INDTKRD
+2077 MDDTKRD
-2084 GRDFKIAKWD
+2084 GADFKIAKYD
-2094 GESLVYEAQRFLA
+2094 GESLVYEAQRFLK
-2107 LEDYDPYYP
+2107 LSNENGYQYHPQ
-2116 SMQVLMGYRK
+2116 MQVLMGYRK

-2141 RLNGSMY
+2141 RLNGSKY
-2148 QGIKLIDNER
+2148 QGVKLIDAER
-2158 GDIRM
+2158 GEIKMSAAPR
-2163 KTATHG
+2163 G
-2169 GDDIRGV
+2169 ENGLRGV
-2176 SFGRYMDLIPTNS
+2176 SFGRFMDIIPTNNNAS
-2189 NHSGTNPTTYYG
+2189 AINPNSYYG
-2201 RTDGYL
+2201 RTKSWL
-2207 WGSRDESAGS
+2207 WRNGDERVGS
-2217 VLVIGH
+2217 VLVIGADS
-2223 NTTRKDRNQSYD
+2223 TRKTQGQSDDNY
-2235 SSASVFN
+2235 ASVFN
-2242 IISLRRDEAQAIDG
+2242 LISLRMDDAQAIDG
-2256 TVTRVVYDGE
+2256 TVTRVVYDGD

>member
-1 MSEDKNH
+1 MISLIDIKNRADQ
-8 LGAFDTLD
+8 LSAKTEAGSITPEEVGALIADL
-16 ALYQTFP
+16 ALYAQSSERDGSTLGIRKVYPTLEAMQADTTPIGDSGKPLRRGNLVAIYSEERAQSDPNSGLVSMWTGGGWTSIARIGTAMRHDYTSIENRLGKVEDTFVS
-23 EGRKESDYAT
+23 KEALKT
-33 IKGTPYKWDK
+33 
-43 YRNKWSPALEVSRGT
+43 ALEGIKSDVQS
-58 GTGTS
+58 S
-63 LYETIYVQ
+63 L
-71 KDLFVGGVL
+71 
-80 HAKEVQ
+80 
-86 PSACGLFSTERALK
+86 
-100 DAIPMPKIG
+100 
-109 YYALVGETSECK
+109 
-121 IFVCKTTGLW
+121 
-131 QDSGQTTNIA
+131 
-141 NITAD
+141 
-146 IPELTEKIKAV
+146 
-157 KTELEGAIEHKAT
+157 
-170 ELKSSVDTA
+170 DTA
-179 VHSVTEKSSEIA
+179 VRTINEKGTEIE
-191 ESLETFKNEQTQA
+191 ESLKTFKNEQTQA

-214 AIESLKSSLP
+214 AIETLRSNLP
-224 NYGLSVSRADDS
+224 NYGLSVSRDDDS
-236 GDTTITLHGG
+236 GDTTVTLHGG
-246 QTDSSVTF
+246 QTDSSITF
-254 SMPRQE
+254 STPRQE
-260 PYKITSRLNEVTG
+260 PYKITSRLNETTG
-273 ATEVSITDG
+273 ATEVSISDG
-282 THASKVELQL
+282 THTSKVELQL

-304 AKPISA
+304 AQPISA

-334 GTKVTLSRNGVQVT
+334 GTKVTLSRNGIQVT

-354 GGSGGGSGS
+354 GGAGGTGT

-419 DIFLGSVPNGTTATL
+419 DIALGSNPNGTTATL

-469 SVIDLKLSLYNEHE
+469 SVIDLKLSLYNKAE
-483 VESFI
+483 VEAFI
-488 TDGGVAENLSAIF
+488 AGGGVAESLSAIF
-501 FVRGSAQ
+501 SVRGSAK

-536 LRTLSAGSHSIQA
+536 LRTLSSGSHSIQA

-554 GIKSNSLYFDLLKG
+554 GIKSNSLYFDLLKA
-568 GSEAPFVGVLFSRSD
+568 GSESPFVGVLFSRSD

-591 TPTLLGV
+591 TPTLLGE
-598 QYTGISWKYIARST
+598 QYTGVSWEYIALST
-612 NAVITAMS
+612 NAGVTAMS
-620 ANGKRVAVPKVYQ
+620 ANGKRVSVVKVYQ
-633 GHTERMMR
+633 GYTERMMR
-641 ASTSS
+641 AGASS
-646 YVYALEGK
+646 YVYSLEGRD
-654 EKTIGIEVV
+654 KTIGIEVV
-663 SNTASG
+663 ANTASG
-669 LGIKEGAALELLSEG
+669 LGIKEDAALELLSEG
-684 RSNSEERRNEWKS
+684 RSNSEESRSEWTS
-697 GTATTTFEGV
+697 GTTTTTFEGV

-712 GWLASN
+712 GWLESN

-725 KATVHYKPFERDAKA
+725 KATIHYKPFERDAKA

-760 VFSCFDS
+760 VFSCFDA

-795 RSEDGETITRDL
+795 RSEEGETITRDL

-812 LASGAFYQLAIVI
+812 LASGVFYQLAIVI

-867 ADLDVRSLRIY
+867 ANLDVRSLRIY

-886 VLNNYITDRPELDE
+886 VLNNYITDRPELNE

-914 TGDISL
+914 TGDISM

-1055 LWNKLCTEITE
+1055 LWNKLCTEIDV
-1066 LKTPAMQ
+1066 LKTPAME

-1147 VATQLAKAD
+1147 VATQLAKTD
-1156 ANGFDASFEFLY
+1156 SNGFDASFEFLY

-1179 PETTAPDNVKQAVI
+1179 PETTAPDNIKQAVI

-1202 TPQGVDPSRMSTE
+1202 TPQGVDPSRMSTD

-1233 FSVANL
+1233 FSEANL

-1392 AIKADIIDRRFSLR
+1392 AVKADIIDRRFSLR

-1460 SGKTITLRFED
+1460 SGKTMTLRFED

-1512 ELVAPTTSANPTP
+1512 ELIAPTTSANPTP

-1561 NQTSITELLLGGT
+1561 NQTSLAELLLGGT
-1574 AVQSVRIAEG
+1574 AVQSIRIAEG

-1609 SGLIVADW
+1609 SGLVVADW

-1623 DFAHCARLDYNV
+1623 DFAHCAKLDYNV
-1635 LLEKMTSLERL
+1635 LLEKMTNLERL

-1652 IKGDDALLKRLMSVK
+1652 IKGDDTLLKRLMSVK

-1699 QKHFPKL
+1699 QRHFPEL
-1706 ALRQPQYTIIE
+1706 ALRQPQYTILE
-1717 MDDSIIESAN
+1717 MDDTITECAN
-1727 LSNLDNQTGARFG
+1727 ISNLDNQTGARFG
-1740 KPYEPS
+1740 KAYEVS
-1746 AHVKK
+1746 AHIKK

-1768 MKIFPLHQ
+1768 MKIFPLQ
-1776 HHFGKYADRSNIA
+1776 HNDWRRYADKKDVFN
-1789 DSTNVKTEGE
+1789 STEARTNGE

-1814 VNDVRKKKKYACF
+1814 VNDIKNRKKYACF
-1827 ASGVKPDDYDQSTT
+1827 ASVVKPDDYDQSVT
-1841 KVIYLR
+1841 KVVRHSDIAKMP
-1847 DLRKEENRCLIPQ
+1847 DKAIVPISTIS
-1860 GSISTSTKIENDYA
+1860 GSILDNRTYNSYRLNELS
-1874 VVNISVEGYKRVRFP
+1874 SYKRVRFN
-1889 SVQLSGKGMGSGFYS
+1889 SVLGVSGIGAGFYDEAGKLLS
-1904 SSSQLVRAELIED
+1904 AVLVEP
-1917 THDYFNDGM
+1917 TNDYFNDGM
-1926 YIVADVPEGASRLAF
+1926 YYIADIPSGAKTLLF
-1941 TIRPELNGDDDYIV
+1941 TVRKAIDDGNHYVV
-1955 LTNSD
+1955 LTNSN
-1960 KIEDCEPF
+1960 KVEDCEPF
-1968 WVEHKSRL
+1968 WVEHKPCL
-1976 VGVFKGMQKNGKYG
+1976 VGVMKGILRNSKFG
-1990 SFITKNSTTFDT
+1990 SFVDQANDNAEV
-2002 QTDGLS
+2002 DGLS
-2008 LFALRQ
+2008 LAQLRSS
-2014 LLKTRGLRPY
+2014 LLGRGMHPITY
-2024 SYSDHKDIANLAMVR
+2024 EEHKDIANLAMFK
-2039 YGTRYPE
+2039 YGTRCPE
-2046 GITGGNSLFTRGG
+2046 TIVGNNYRTDKGDFVQIIIPYLQSGMNDSEIWGDEGVRYRVDSGG
-2059 GRYDQDGG
+2059 GLVTERSTYA
-2067 VGVLGYLSSG
+2067 GYRNSQ
-2077 INDTKRD
+2077 I
-2084 GRDFKIAKWD
+2084 
-2094 GESLVYEAQRFLA
+2094 
-2107 LEDYDPYYP
+2107 
-2116 SMQVLMGYRK
+2116 LMGYRR
-2126 LSGGYNTL
+2126 LSGGYSQY
-2134 LDGISVY
+2134 LDGGVTTS
-2141 RLNGSMY
+2141 LG
-2148 QGIKLIDNER
+2148 DNEGNYWKITNAEGEIR
-2158 GDIRM
+2158 YMQVTRSWNQQVRGTHFGRFMDLADVTKASNTQNSKTQFYGKFDSRMFSNIGNGNNRELLIGEMGGQRYHQTWNIGRVLLPLMEDNDAGSTNRTTRIAYSGDIEVM
-2163 KTATHG
+2163 
-2169 GDDIRGV
+2169 
-2176 SFGRYMDLIPTNS
+2176 
-2189 NHSGTNPTTYYG
+2189 
-2201 RTDGYL
+2201 
-2207 WGSRDESAGS
+2207 
-2217 VLVIGH
+2217 
-2223 NTTRKDRNQSYD
+2223 Q
-2235 SSASVFN
+2235 
-2242 IISLRRDEAQAIDG
+2242 
-2256 TVTRVVYDGE
+2256 
-2266 IEKLTDLQQYL
+2266 DLQQFL

>member
-8 LGAFDTLD
+8 LGVFDTLD
-16 ALYQTFP
+16 ALYQAFP

-63 LYETIYVQ
+63 LYETIYVE
-71 KDLFVGGVL
+71 KDLFVGGKL

-214 AIESLKSSLP
+214 AIETLRSNLP
-224 NYGLSVSRADDS
+224 NYGLSVSRDDS
-236 GDTTITLHGG
+236 GDTTVTLHGG
-246 QTDSSVTF
+246 QEDSSVTF
-254 SMPRQE
+254 SMPKQE
-260 PYKITSRLNEVTG
+260 PYKITSRLNETTG
-273 ATEVSITDG
+273 ATEVSISDG
-282 THASKVELQL
+282 THTSTVELQL
-292 PDVSATDSLDDS
+292 PDVTATDSIEDS
-304 AKPISA
+304 AQPISA

-419 DIFLGSVPNGTTATL
+419 DISLGSVPNGTTATL

-469 SVIDLKLSLYNEHE
+469 SVIDLKLSLYNKTE
-483 VESFI
+483 VEAFI
-488 TDGGVAENLSAIF
+488 AGGGVAENLSAIF
-501 FVRGSAQ
+501 SVRGSAK

-536 LRTLSAGSHSIQA
+536 LRTLSSGTHSIQA

-554 GIKSNSLYFDLLKG
+554 GIKSNSLYFDLLKA
-568 GSEAPFVGVLFSRSD
+568 GSNAPFVGVLFSRAD

-591 TPTLLGV
+591 TPTLLGE
-598 QYTGISWKYIARST
+598 QYTGISWEYIALST
-612 NAVITAMS
+612 NAGVTAMS
-620 ANGKRVAVPKVYQ
+620 ANGKRVAVLKVYQ
-633 GHTERMMR
+633 GHTERVMR
-641 ASTSS
+641 ASASS
-646 YVYALEGK
+646 YVYSLEGK

-663 SNTASG
+663 ANTASG

-684 RSNSEERRNEWKS
+684 RSNSEESRNEWTS

-725 KATVHYKPFERDAKA
+725 KATIHYKPFERDAKA

-760 VFSCFDS
+760 VLSCFDA

-795 RSEDGETITRDL
+795 RSEEGETITRDL

-1018 VEDRTYTMREGA
+1018 IEDRTYTMQEGA

-1055 LWNKLCTEITE
+1055 LWNKLCTEIAE

-1088 VFTAGNSEEAQRF
+1088 VFTAGSSEEAQRF

-1140 NFKFTED
+1140 NFRFTED

-1156 ANGFDASFEFLY
+1156 ANGFDASFEFLF

-1179 PETTAPDNVKQAVI
+1179 PETTAPDNIKQAVV
-1193 RLMTFVKDC
+1193 RLMQFVKDC
-1202 TPQGVDPSRMSTE
+1202 TPQGVDPSRMSTD

-1392 AIKADIIDRRFSLR
+1392 AVKADIIDRRFSLR

-1460 SGKTITLRFED
+1460 SGKTMTLRFED

-1512 ELVAPTTSANPTP
+1512 ELIAPTTSANPTP

-1561 NQTSITELLLGGT
+1561 NQTSLSELLLGGT

-1584 APLVKLTLPSSL
+1584 APLVKLTLPNSL

-1623 DFAHCARLDYNV
+1623 DFAHCAKLDYNV

-1652 IKGDDALLKRLMSVK
+1652 IKGDDTLLKRLMSVK

-1699 QKHFPKL
+1699 QNHFPEL
-1706 ALRQPQYTIIE
+1706 ALRQPQYTVLE
-1717 MDDSIIESAN
+1717 MDDTITECAN
-1727 LSNLDNQTGARFG
+1727 ISNLDNQTGARFG
-1740 KPYEPS
+1740 KAYEVS
-1746 AHVKK
+1746 AHIKK

-1768 MKIFPLHQ
+1768 MKVFPLQ
-1776 HHFGKYADRSNIA
+1776 HNDWRRYADKKDVFN
-1789 DSTNVKTEGE
+1789 STEARTNGE

-1814 VNDVRKKKKYACF
+1814 VNDIKSKKKYACF
-1827 ASGVKPDDYDQSTT
+1827 ASVVKPDDYDQSTT
-1841 KVIYLR
+1841 KVVRHSDIAKMP
-1847 DLRKEENRCLIPQ
+1847 DKAIKPIGPMSASIVDNRTYNSYRLNEL
-1860 GSISTSTKIENDYA
+1860 SS
-1874 VVNISVEGYKRVRFP
+1874 YKRVRFN
-1889 SVQLSGKGMGSGFYS
+1889 SVLGVSGIGAGFYDEGGRLIS
-1904 SSSQLVRAELIED
+1904 AVLVEP
-1917 THDYFNDGM
+1917 TNDYFNDGM
-1926 YIVADVPEGASRLAF
+1926 YYIADIPSGAKTLLF
-1941 TIRPELNGDDDYIV
+1941 TVRKAIDDASHYVV
-1955 LTNSD
+1955 LTNSS
-1960 KIEDCEPF
+1960 KVEDCEPF
-1968 WVEHKSRL
+1968 WVEHKPCL
-1976 VGVFKGMQKNGKYG
+1976 VGVMKGILRNSKFG
-1990 SFITKNSTTFDT
+1990 SFVDQDNDNAEV
-2002 QTDGLS
+2002 DGLS
-2008 LFALRQ
+2008 LAQLRSS
-2014 LLKTRGLRPY
+2014 LLGRGMHPITY
-2024 SYSDHKDIANLAMVR
+2024 EEHKDIANLAMFK
-2039 YGTRYPE
+2039 YGTRCPE
-2046 GITGGNSLFTRGG
+2046 NIVGNNYGTWIGNNIQIIIPYLQSGMNDSEIWGDAGVLYRVDSGG
-2059 GRYDQDGG
+2059 GLVTERSTDA
-2067 VGVLGYLSSG
+2067 
-2077 INDTKRD
+2077 R
-2084 GRDFKIAKWD
+2084 GRNSQI
-2094 GESLVYEAQRFLA
+2094 
-2107 LEDYDPYYP
+2107 
-2116 SMQVLMGYRK
+2116 LMGYRR
-2126 LSGGYNTL
+2126 LSGGYSQY
-2134 LDGISVY
+2134 LDGGVTTS
-2141 RLNGSMY
+2141 LG
-2148 QGIKLIDNER
+2148 DNEGNYWKITNAEGESR
-2158 GDIRM
+2158 YMQVTRGFDQQVRGTHFGRFMDLADVTKARNTQNSKTQFYGRFQSRMFENMGNGNNRELIIGESGNAKDNQNWVMGRVLLPNMEWNNSSAENRTTRIAYSGDIEVM
-2163 KTATHG
+2163 
-2169 GDDIRGV
+2169 
-2176 SFGRYMDLIPTNS
+2176 
-2189 NHSGTNPTTYYG
+2189 
-2201 RTDGYL
+2201 
-2207 WGSRDESAGS
+2207 
-2217 VLVIGH
+2217 
-2223 NTTRKDRNQSYD
+2223 Q
-2235 SSASVFN
+2235 
-2242 IISLRRDEAQAIDG
+2242 
-2256 TVTRVVYDGE
+2256 
-2266 IEKLTDLQQYL
+2266 DLQQYL

>member
-1 MSEDKNH
+1 MISLIDIKNRADQ
-8 LGAFDTLD
+8 LSAKTEAGSITPEEVGALIGDL
-16 ALYQTFP
+16 ALYAQGSER
-23 EGRKESDYAT
+23 EGSTLGIRKVYPTLEAMQADTTPIGVDEKPLRRGNLVAIYSEEHAQSDPNSGLVSMWTGSGWTSIAR
-33 IKGTPYKWDK
+33 IGTAMRHDYTAIEQRLGRVEDAFVSKEAL
-43 YRNKWSPALEVSRGT
+43 RTALEG
-58 GTGTS
+58 
-63 LYETIYVQ
+63 IKNDIQ
-71 KDLFVGGVL
+71 K
-80 HAKEVQ
+80 
-86 PSACGLFSTERALK
+86 AL
-100 DAIPMPKIG
+100 
-109 YYALVGETSECK
+109 
-121 IFVCKTTGLW
+121 
-131 QDSGQTTNIA
+131 
-141 NITAD
+141 
-146 IPELTEKIKAV
+146 
-157 KTELEGAIEHKAT
+157 
-170 ELKSSVDTA
+170 DTA
-179 VHSVTEKSSEIA
+179 VHSVTEKGTEIT
-191 ESLETFKNEQTQA
+191 ESIKTFEAEQTKA
-204 INTFKREQAK
+204 ISAFKREQAQ
-214 AIESLKSSLP
+214 AIERLRESLP
-224 NYGLSVSRADDS
+224 NYRLSVSRQDD
-236 GDTTITLHGG
+236 GGETTVTLHGG
-246 QTDSSVTF
+246 REDSSVTF
-254 SMPRQE
+254 STPRPE
-260 PYKITSRLNEVTG
+260 PYKITSKINETTG
-273 ATEVSITDG
+273 ATEVSISDG
-282 THASKVELQL
+282 TNTSTVELQL
-292 PDVSATDSLDDS
+292 PDVTATDSIEDS
-304 AKPISA
+304 AQPISA

-315 AVEELRK
+315 AVDELRK

-354 GGSGGGSGS
+354 GAGGGGGS
-363 ARSSKTQLITQ
+363 ARSTKTQLITQ

-391 YNHLVEGEPD
+391 YNHLVDGEPD

-411 KRGVTTIA
+411 KRGVTSIA
-419 DIFLGSVPNGTTATL
+419 DISLGSTPNGTTATL

-469 SVIDLKLSLYNEHE
+469 SVIDLRLSLYNKNEIGK
-483 VESFI
+483 FI
-488 TDGGVAENLSAIF
+488 AGGGVAENLSAIF
-501 FVRGSAQ
+501 SVRGSAK

-536 LRTLSAGSHSIQA
+536 LSTLSSGSHSVQA

-554 GIKSNSLYFDLLKG
+554 GIRSNGLYFDLLKA
-568 GSEAPFVGVLFSRSD
+568 GSNAPFVGVLFSRAD

-591 TPTLLGV
+591 IPTLLGE
-598 QYTGISWKYIARST
+598 QYTGISWEYIARST
-612 NAVITAMS
+612 NAVVNTMS
-620 ANGKRVAVPKVYQ
+620 ANGKRVSVDKVYQ

-641 ASTSS
+641 ASTST
-646 YVYALEGK
+646 YVYTLEGK
-654 EKTIGIEVV
+654 EKTIGIEVIA
-663 SNTASG
+663 NTASG
-669 LGIKEGAALELLSEG
+669 LGVKEGAALELLSVG
-684 RSNSEERRNEWKS
+684 RSNSEESRNKWTS
-697 GTATTTFEGV
+697 GTTTTTFEGV

-712 GWLASN
+712 GWLESN

-725 KATVHYKPFERDAKA
+725 KAVVHYKPFERDAKA
-740 TGVSIICELRTTSV
+740 TGVTIICELRTTSV

-760 VFSCFDS
+760 VFSCFDT
-767 EGHKQGAFAGFAVMP
+767 EGHKQGAFAGFVVMP

-795 RSEDGETITRDL
+795 RSEEGETITRDL

-812 LASGAFYQLAIVI
+812 LASGVFYQLAIVI

-900 MLELQKRNDVLSSD
+900 MLELQKRNDVLSPD
-914 TGDISL
+914 TGDISM

-1055 LWNKLCTEITE
+1055 LWNKLCTEIAE

-1121 KKDGTEIA
+1121 KKDGSEIA

-1147 VATQLAKAD
+1147 VATQLSKAD

-1179 PETTAPDNVKQAVI
+1179 PETTAPDIVKQAVI

-1202 TPQGVDPSRMSTE
+1202 TPQGIDPSRMTTE

-1274 DGDTSM
+1274 DGDTAM

-1392 AIKADIIDRRFSLR
+1392 AVKADIIDRRFSLR
-1406 DAYYNPDDAIRKD
+1406 DAYYNPDDAIQKD

-1424 VGKSQGLTTM
+1424 VGKNQGLTTM

-1512 ELVAPTTSANPTP
+1512 ELIAPTTNANPTP

-1561 NQTSITELLLGGT
+1561 NQTSLAELLLRGT

-1609 SGLIVADW
+1609 SGLVVADW
-1617 ASITSF
+1617 SSINSL
-1623 DFAHCARLDYNV
+1623 DFAHCAKLDYNV
-1635 LLEKMTSLERL
+1635 LLEKMTNLERV

-1652 IKGDDALLKRLMSVK
+1652 IKGDDTLLKRLMSVK

-1699 QKHFPKL
+1699 QKHFPEL
-1706 ALRQPQYTIIE
+1706 ALRQPQYTVLE
-1717 MDDSIIESAN
+1717 MDDSITESAN
-1727 LSNLDNQTGARFG
+1727 ISNLDNQTGARFG
-1740 KPYEPS
+1740 KAYEVS
-1746 AHVKK
+1746 AHIKK

-1768 MKIFPLHQ
+1768 MKIFPLQ
-1776 HHFGKYADRSNIA
+1776 HNDWRRYADKKDVFN
-1789 DSTNVKTEGE
+1789 STEARTNGE
-1799 EGDMFIYEP
+1799 EGDMFIFEP

-1814 VNDVRKKKKYACF
+1814 VNDIKSKKKYACF
-1827 ASGVKPDDYDQSTT
+1827 ASVVKPDDYDQSTT
-1841 KVIYLR
+1841 KVVRHSDIAKMS
-1847 DLRKEENRCLIPQ
+1847 DKAIVP
-1860 GSISTSTKIENDYA
+1860 ISTMSASIVDNRTYNSYRLNEL
-1874 VVNISVEGYKRVRFP
+1874 SSYKRVRFN
-1889 SVQLSGKGMGSGFYS
+1889 SVLGVNGIGAGFYDEAGKLLS
-1904 SSSQLVRAELIED
+1904 AVLVEP
-1917 THDYFNDGM
+1917 TNDYFNDGM
-1926 YIVADVPEGASRLAF
+1926 YCIADIPAGAKTLLF
-1941 TIRPELNGDDDYIV
+1941 TVRKAIDDANHYVV
-1955 LTNSD
+1955 LTNST
-1960 KIEDCEPF
+1960 KVEDCEPF
-1968 WVEHKSRL
+1968 WVEHKPCL
-1976 VGVFKGMQKNGKYG
+1976 VGVMKGILRNSKFG
-1990 SFITKNSTTFDT
+1990 SFVDQANDNAEV
-2002 QTDGLS
+2002 DGLS
-2008 LFALRQ
+2008 LAQLRSS
-2014 LLKTRGLRPY
+2014 LLGRGMHPITY
-2024 SYSDHKDIANLAMVR
+2024 EEHKDIANLAMFK
-2039 YGTRYPE
+2039 YGTRCPE
-2046 GITGGNSLFTRGG
+2046 AIVGNNYRTEIGGYVQIIIPYLQSGMNDSEIWGDEGVRYRVDSGG
-2059 GRYDQDGG
+2059 G
-2067 VGVLGYLSSG
+2067 
-2077 INDTKRD
+2077 
-2084 GRDFKIAKWD
+2084 
-2094 GESLVYEAQRFLA
+2094 LVTERSTYA
-2107 LEDYDPYYP
+2107 DYKN
-2116 SMQVLMGYRK
+2116 SQILMGYRR
-2126 LSGGYNTL
+2126 LSGGYSQY
-2134 LDGISVY
+2134 LDGGVTTS
-2141 RLNGSMY
+2141 LG
-2148 QGIKLIDNER
+2148 DNEGNYWKITNAEGENR
-2158 GDIRM
+2158 YMQVTRGWNQQVRGTHFGRFMDLADVTKATNTQNSKTQFYGRFESRMFTNIGNGNNRELIIGETGGQKYHQTWYEGRVLLPLMERNDASASNRTTRIAYSGDIEVM
-2163 KTATHG
+2163 
-2169 GDDIRGV
+2169 
-2176 SFGRYMDLIPTNS
+2176 
-2189 NHSGTNPTTYYG
+2189 
-2201 RTDGYL
+2201 
-2207 WGSRDESAGS
+2207 
-2217 VLVIGH
+2217 
-2223 NTTRKDRNQSYD
+2223 Q
-2235 SSASVFN
+2235 
-2242 IISLRRDEAQAIDG
+2242 
-2256 TVTRVVYDGE
+2256 
-2266 IEKLTDLQQYL
+2266 DLQQFL

>member
-1 MSEDKNH
+1 MISLIDIKNRADQ
-8 LGAFDTLD
+8 LSAKTEAGSITPEEVGTLIAD
-16 ALYQTFP
+16 LALYAQSSERDGSTL
-23 EGRKESDYAT
+23 GIRKVYPTLEAMQADTEPIGDSGKPLRRGNLVAIYSEERAQSDPNSGLVSMWTGSGWTSIAR
-33 IKGTPYKWDK
+33 IGTAMRHDYTAIEQRLGKVEDAFVSK
-43 YRNKWSPALEVSRGT
+43 EALRTALEGIKSD
-58 GTGTS
+58 
-63 LYETIYVQ
+63 VQ
-71 KDLFVGGVL
+71 NVL
-80 HAKEVQ
+80 
-86 PSACGLFSTERALK
+86 
-100 DAIPMPKIG
+100 
-109 YYALVGETSECK
+109 
-121 IFVCKTTGLW
+121 
-131 QDSGQTTNIA
+131 
-141 NITAD
+141 
-146 IPELTEKIKAV
+146 
-157 KTELEGAIEHKAT
+157 
-170 ELKSSVDTA
+170 DTA
-179 VHSVTEKSSEIA
+179 VRTINEKGTEID
-191 ESLETFKNEQTQA
+191 ESLKTFKREQTQA
-204 INTFKREQAK
+204 INTFKREQEQ
-214 AIESLKSSLP
+214 AIETLKSSLP

-236 GDTTITLHGG
+236 GETTVTLHGG
-246 QTDSSVTF
+246 REDSSVTF
-254 SMPRQE
+254 STPRPE
-260 PYKITSRLNEVTG
+260 PYKITSKINETTG
-273 ATEVSITDG
+273 ATEVSISDG
-282 THASKVELQL
+282 TNTSTVELQL
-292 PDVSATDSLDDS
+292 PDVTATDSLEDS
-304 AKPISA
+304 EKPISA
-310 RAVKQ
+310 RAVRQ

-354 GGSGGGSGS
+354 GGAGGTGT

-419 DIFLGSVPNGTTATL
+419 DIALGSTPNGTTATL

-469 SVIDLKLSLYNEHE
+469 SVIDLKLSLYNKAE
-483 VESFI
+483 VEAFI
-488 TDGGVAENLSAIF
+488 AGGGVAENLSAIF
-501 FVRGSAQ
+501 SVRGSAK
-508 ELSLYIDGELHESKP
+508 ELYLYIDGELHESKP

-536 LRTLSAGSHSIQA
+536 LRTLSSGTHSIQA

-554 GIKSNSLYFDLLKG
+554 GIKSNSLYFDLLKA
-568 GSEAPFVGVLFSRSD
+568 GSNAPFVGVLFSRSD

-591 TPTLLGV
+591 TPTLLGE
-598 QYTGISWKYIARST
+598 QYTGISWEYIALST
-612 NAVITAMS
+612 NAGVTAMS
-620 ANGKRVAVPKVYQ
+620 ANGKRVSVLKVFQ

-641 ASTSS
+641 AGASS
-646 YVYALEGK
+646 YVYTLEGR
-654 EKTIGIEVV
+654 EKAIGIEVV
-663 SNTASG
+663 ANTASG

-684 RSNSEERRNEWKS
+684 RSNSEESRSEWTS

-712 GWLASN
+712 GWIASN

-795 RSEDGETITRDL
+795 RSEEGETITRDL

-914 TGDISL
+914 TGDISM

-1055 LWNKLCTEITE
+1055 LWNKLCTEIAE

-1073 ADKSARSALDGIACS
+1073 VDKSARSALDGIACS

-1140 NFKFTED
+1140 NFRFTED

-1274 DGDTSM
+1274 DGDTAM

-1392 AIKADIIDRRFSLR
+1392 AVKADIIDRRFSLR

-1424 VGKSQGLTTM
+1424 IGKSQGLTTM

-1460 SGKTITLRFED
+1460 SGKTMTLRFED

-1512 ELVAPTTSANPTP
+1512 ELIAPTTSANPTP

-1561 NQTSITELLLGGT
+1561 NQTSLTELLLSGT
-1574 AVQSVRIAEG
+1574 AVQSVRLAEG

-1617 ASITSF
+1617 SSVTSL
-1623 DFAHCARLDYNV
+1623 DFAHCAKLDYGL
-1635 LLEKMTSLERL
+1635 LLEKMTSLERV

-1652 IKGDDALLKRLMSVK
+1652 IKGDDTLLKRLMSVK

-1699 QKHFPKL
+1699 QKHFPEL
-1706 ALRQPQYTIIE
+1706 ALRQPQYTILE
-1717 MDDSIIESAN
+1717 MDDSITESAN
-1727 LSNLDNQTGARFG
+1727 ISNLDNQTGARFG
-1740 KPYEPS
+1740 KAYEVS
-1746 AHVKK
+1746 AHIKK

-1768 MKIFPLHQ
+1768 MKVFPLQ
-1776 HHFGKYADRSNIA
+1776 HNDWRRYADKKDVFN
-1789 DSTNVKTEGE
+1789 STEARTNGE
-1799 EGDMFIYEP
+1799 EGDMFIFEP

-1814 VNDVRKKKKYACF
+1814 VNDIKSKKKYACF
-1827 ASGVKPDDYDQSTT
+1827 ASVVKPDDYDQRET
-1841 KVIYLR
+1841 KVVRHSDIAKMPDKAIVPIGTMSASIL
-1847 DLRKEENRCLIPQ
+1847 DNRTYNSYRLNEL
-1860 GSISTSTKIENDYA
+1860 SS
-1874 VVNISVEGYKRVRFP
+1874 YKRVRFN
-1889 SVQLSGKGMGSGFYS
+1889 SVLGVNGIGAGFYDEAGKLLS
-1904 SSSQLVRAELIED
+1904 AVLVEP
-1917 THDYFNDGM
+1917 TNDYFNDGM
-1926 YIVADVPEGASRLAF
+1926 YYIADIPAGAKTLLF
-1941 TIRPELNGDDDYIV
+1941 TVRKAIDDANHYVV
-1955 LTNSD
+1955 LTNSN
-1960 KIEDCEPF
+1960 KVEDCEPF
-1968 WVEHKSRL
+1968 WVEHKPCL
-1976 VGVFKGMQKNGKYG
+1976 VGVMKGILRNSKFG
-1990 SFITKNSTTFDT
+1990 SFVDQANDNAEV
-2002 QTDGLS
+2002 DGLS
-2008 LFALRQ
+2008 LAQLRSS
-2014 LLKTRGLRPY
+2014 LLGRGMHPITY
-2024 SYSDHKDIANLAMVR
+2024 EEHKDIANLAMFK
-2039 YGTRYPE
+2039 YGTRCPE
-2046 GITGGNSLFTRGG
+2046 TIVGNNYRTEIGNYVQIIIPYLQSGMNDSEIWGDEGVRYRVDSGG
-2059 GRYDQDGG
+2059 G
-2067 VGVLGYLSSG
+2067 
-2077 INDTKRD
+2077 
-2084 GRDFKIAKWD
+2084 
-2094 GESLVYEAQRFLA
+2094 LVTERSTYA
-2107 LEDYDPYYP
+2107 DYKN
-2116 SMQVLMGYRK
+2116 SQILMGYRR
-2126 LSGGYNTL
+2126 LSGGYSQY
-2134 LDGISVY
+2134 LDGGVTTS
-2141 RLNGSMY
+2141 LG
-2148 QGIKLIDNER
+2148 DNEGNYWKITNAEGEIR
-2158 GDIRM
+2158 YMQVTRGWGQQVRGTHFGRFMDLADVTKATNTQNSKTQFYGAFQSRMFTNMSNGNNRELLIGEEGNNKYRQTWNMGRVLLPLMDWSNSSAENRTTRIAYSGDIEVM
-2163 KTATHG
+2163 
-2169 GDDIRGV
+2169 
-2176 SFGRYMDLIPTNS
+2176 
-2189 NHSGTNPTTYYG
+2189 
-2201 RTDGYL
+2201 
-2207 WGSRDESAGS
+2207 
-2217 VLVIGH
+2217 
-2223 NTTRKDRNQSYD
+2223 Q
-2235 SSASVFN
+2235 
-2242 IISLRRDEAQAIDG
+2242 
-2256 TVTRVVYDGE
+2256 
-2266 IEKLTDLQQYL
+2266 DLQQYL

>member
-1 MSEDKNH
+1 MISLIDIKNRADQLSEKTEAGSITPEEVGALIADLALYTQSSERDGSTLGIRKVYPTLEAMQADTEPIGDSGKPLRRGNLVAIYSEERAQSDPNSGLVSMWTGSGWTSIARIGTAMRH
-8 LGAFDTLD
+8 DYTAIEQRLGRVEGAFASKE
-16 ALYQTFP
+16 ALRT
-23 EGRKESDYAT
+23 
-33 IKGTPYKWDK
+33 
-43 YRNKWSPALEVSRGT
+43 ALEG
-58 GTGTS
+58 
-63 LYETIYVQ
+63 IKNDVQ
-71 KDLFVGGVL
+71 N
-80 HAKEVQ
+80 
-86 PSACGLFSTERALK
+86 AL
-100 DAIPMPKIG
+100 
-109 YYALVGETSECK
+109 
-121 IFVCKTTGLW
+121 
-131 QDSGQTTNIA
+131 
-141 NITAD
+141 
-146 IPELTEKIKAV
+146 
-157 KTELEGAIEHKAT
+157 
-170 ELKSSVDTA
+170 DTA
-179 VHSVTEKSSEIA
+179 VRTINEKGTEID
-191 ESLETFKNEQTQA
+191 ESLKAFKREQTQA
-204 INTFKREQAK
+204 INTFKREQEQ
-214 AIESLKSSLP
+214 AIETLKSSLP
-224 NYGLSVSRADDS
+224 AYSLSVSRKDDS
-236 GDTTITLHGG
+236 GDTTVTLHGG

-273 ATEVSITDG
+273 ATEVSISDG
-282 THASKVELQL
+282 THTSTVDLQL
-292 PDVSATDSLDDS
+292 PDVTATDALEDS
-304 AKPISA
+304 AQPISA

-354 GGSGGGSGS
+354 GGAGGGGSAHS
-363 ARSSKTQLITQ
+363 TKTQLITQ

-419 DIFLGSVPNGTTATL
+419 DIALGSTPNGTTATL

-469 SVIDLKLSLYNEHE
+469 SVIDLKLSLYNKAE
-483 VESFI
+483 VEAFI
-488 TDGGVAENLSAIF
+488 AGGGVAENLSAIF
-501 FVRGSAQ
+501 SVRGSAK

-536 LRTLSAGSHSIQA
+536 LRTLSSGSHSIQA

-583 GRIFAKSE
+583 GRIFSKSE
-591 TPTLLGV
+591 TPTLLGE
-598 QYTGISWKYIARST
+598 QYTGISWEYISRST
-612 NAVITAMS
+612 NAGVTAMS
-620 ANGKRVAVPKVYQ
+620 VNGKRVAVVKVFQ

-641 ASTSS
+641 AGASS
-646 YVYALEGK
+646 YVYTLEGR
-654 EKTIGIEVV
+654 EKAIGIEVV
-663 SNTASG
+663 ANTASG

-684 RSNSEERRNEWKS
+684 RSNSEESRSEWTS

-712 GWLASN
+712 GWIASN

-795 RSEDGETITRDL
+795 RSEEGETITRDL

-914 TGDISL
+914 TGDISM

-1018 VEDRTYTMREGA
+1018 IEDRTYTMREGA

-1055 LWNKLCTEITE
+1055 LWNKLCTEIAE

-1073 ADKSARSALDGIACS
+1073 VDKSARSALDGIACS

-1147 VATQLAKAD
+1147 VATQLAKSD

-1179 PETTAPDNVKQAVI
+1179 PETTAPDNIKQAVI
-1193 RLMTFVKDC
+1193 RLMQFVKDC
-1202 TPQGVDPSRMSTE
+1202 TPQGVDPSRMSTD

-1274 DGDTSM
+1274 DGDTAM

-1323 EVEMKA
+1323 EVEMKG

-1392 AIKADIIDRRFSLR
+1392 AVKADIIDRRFSLR

-1460 SGKTITLRFED
+1460 SGKTMTLRFED

-1512 ELVAPTTSANPTP
+1512 ELIAPTTSANPTP

-1561 NQTSITELLLGGT
+1561 NQTSLTELLLSGT
-1574 AVQSVRIAEG
+1574 AVQIIRIAEG
-1584 APLVKLTLPSSL
+1584 APLVKLSLPSSL

-1609 SGLIVADW
+1609 SGLVVADW
-1617 ASITSF
+1617 SSITSF
-1623 DFAHCARLDYNV
+1623 DFAHCAKLDYNV

-1652 IKGDDALLKRLMSVK
+1652 IKGDDTLLKRLMSVK

-1689 YIDDAVFAEY
+1689 YIDDALFAEY
-1699 QKHFPKL
+1699 QKHFPEL
-1706 ALRQPQYTIIE
+1706 ALRQPQYTVLE
-1717 MDDSIIESAN
+1717 MDDSITECAN
-1727 LSNLDNQTGARFG
+1727 ISNLDNQTGARFG
-1740 KPYEPS
+1740 KAYEVS
-1746 AHVKK
+1746 AHIKK

-1768 MKIFPLHQ
+1768 MKVFPLQ
-1776 HHFGKYADRSNIA
+1776 HNDWRRYADKKDVFN
-1789 DSTNVKTEGE
+1789 STEARTNGE

-1814 VNDVRKKKKYACF
+1814 VNDIKNRKKYACF
-1827 ASGVKPDDYDQSTT
+1827 ASVVKPDDYDQNIT
-1841 KVIYLR
+1841 KVVRHSDIAKMP
-1847 DLRKEENRCLIPQ
+1847 DKAIVPISTIS
-1860 GSISTSTKIENDYA
+1860 GSILDNRTYNSYRLNELS
-1874 VVNISVEGYKRVRFP
+1874 SYKRVRFN
-1889 SVQLSGKGMGSGFYS
+1889 SVLGVSGIGAGFYDEGGRLIS
-1904 SSSQLVRAELIED
+1904 AVLVEP
-1917 THDYFNDGM
+1917 TNDYFNDGM
-1926 YIVADVPEGASRLAF
+1926 YYIADIPSGAKTLLF
-1941 TIRPELNGDDDYIV
+1941 TVRKAIDDASHYVV
-1955 LTNSD
+1955 LTNSN
-1960 KIEDCEPF
+1960 KVEDCEPF
-1968 WVEHKSRL
+1968 WVEHKPCL
-1976 VGVFKGMQKNGKYG
+1976 VGVMKGILRNSKFG
-1990 SFITKNSTTFDT
+1990 SFVDQANDNAEV
-2002 QTDGLS
+2002 DGLS
-2008 LFALRQ
+2008 LAQLRSS
-2014 LLKTRGLRPY
+2014 LLGRGMHPITY
-2024 SYSDHKDIANLAMVR
+2024 EEHKDIANLAMFK
-2039 YGTRYPE
+2039 YGTRCPE
-2046 GITGGNSLFTRGG
+2046 TIVGNNYRTDKGDFVQIIIPYLQSGMNDSEIWGDEGVRYRVDSGG
-2059 GRYDQDGG
+2059 G
-2067 VGVLGYLSSG
+2067 
-2077 INDTKRD
+2077 
-2084 GRDFKIAKWD
+2084 
-2094 GESLVYEAQRFLA
+2094 LVTERSTYA
-2107 LEDYDPYYP
+2107 DYKH
-2116 SMQVLMGYRK
+2116 SQILMGYRR
-2126 LSGGYNTL
+2126 LSGGYSQY
-2134 LDGISVY
+2134 LDGGVTTS
-2141 RLNGSMY
+2141 LG
-2148 QGIKLIDNER
+2148 DNEGNYWKITNAE
-2158 GDIRM
+2158 GDIRYLQV
-2163 KTATHG
+2163 TRGWNQQVRGTH
-2169 GDDIRGV
+2169 
-2176 SFGRYMDLIPTNS
+2176 FGRFMDLADVTKATNTQNSKTQFYGKFDSRMFS
-2189 NHSGTNPTTYYG
+2189 NIGNGNNRELLIGDIGGNKYNQAWNVGRVLLPLMEDNNAGATN
-2201 RTDGYL
+2201 R
-2207 WGSRDESAGS
+2207 
-2217 VLVIGH
+2217 
-2223 NTTRKDRNQSYD
+2223 TTRIAYSGD
-2235 SSASVFN
+2235 
-2242 IISLRRDEAQAIDG
+2242 
-2256 TVTRVVYDGE
+2256 
-2266 IEKLTDLQQYL
+2266 IEVMQDLQQFL
-2277 AVPFNF
+2277 SVPFNF

>member
-16 ALYQTFP
+16 ALYQAFP

-214 AIESLKSSLP
+214 AIETLRSNLP
-224 NYGLSVSRADDS
+224 NYGLSVSRDDS
-236 GDTTITLHGG
+236 GDTTVTLHGG
-246 QTDSSVTF
+246 QEDSSVTF
-254 SMPRQE
+254 SMPKQE
-260 PYKITSRLNEVTG
+260 PYKITSRLNETTG

-282 THASKVELQL
+282 THSSKVELQL
-292 PDVSATDSLDDS
+292 PDVTATDSLDDS
-304 AKPISA
+304 EKPISA

-354 GGSGGGSGS
+354 GGAGGTGT

-419 DIFLGSVPNGTTATL
+419 DIALGSNPNGTTATL

-469 SVIDLKLSLYNEHE
+469 SVIDLKLSLYNKAE
-483 VESFI
+483 VEAFI
-488 TDGGVAENLSAIF
+488 AGGGVAENLSAIF
-501 FVRGSAQ
+501 SVRGSAK

-536 LRTLSAGSHSIQA
+536 LRTLSSGSHSIQA

-554 GIKSNSLYFDLLKG
+554 GIKSNSLYFDLLKA
-568 GSEAPFVGVLFSRSD
+568 GSNAPFVGVLFSRSD
-583 GRIFAKSE
+583 GRIFTKSE
-591 TPTLLGV
+591 TPTLLGE
-598 QYTGISWKYIARST
+598 QYTGISWEYISLST
-612 NAVITAMS
+612 NAGVSTMS
-620 ANGKRVAVPKVYQ
+620 ANGKRVSVVKVYQ
-633 GHTERMMR
+633 GYTERMMR
-641 ASTSS
+641 ASASS
-646 YVYALEGK
+646 YVYSLEGRD
-654 EKTIGIEVV
+654 KTIGIEVV
-663 SNTASG
+663 ANTASG

-684 RSNSEERRNEWKS
+684 RSNSEESRNEWTS
-697 GTATTTFEGV
+697 GTTTTTFEGV

-712 GWLASN
+712 GWIASN

-760 VFSCFDS
+760 VFSCFDA

-782 HSITMPFGGSVQF
+782 HGITMPFGGSVQF
-795 RSEDGETITRDL
+795 RSEEGETITRDL

-856 TPQDIVFDSAG
+856 TPQDIVFDSVG

-914 TGDISL
+914 TGDISM

-1018 VEDRTYTMREGA
+1018 VEDRTYTMREGT

-1055 LWNKLCTEITE
+1055 LWNKLCTEIAE

-1073 ADKSARSALDGIACS
+1073 VDKSARSALDGIACS

-1121 KKDGTEIA
+1121 KKDGSEIA
-1129 LEGINN
+1129 LECINN

-1156 ANGFDASFEFLY
+1156 TNGFDASFEFLF

-1193 RLMTFVKDC
+1193 RLMQFVKDC
-1202 TPQGVDPSRMSTE
+1202 TPQGVDPSSMSIE
-1215 EVKARFKSDKFK
+1215 EVKARFKSDKVKSDKFK

-1248 LMAVDQRA
+1248 LMSVDQRA

-1392 AIKADIIDRRFSLR
+1392 AVKADIIDRRFSLR
-1406 DAYYNPDDAIRKD
+1406 DAYYNPEDAIRRD

-1460 SGKTITLRFED
+1460 SGKTMTLRFED

-1512 ELVAPTTSANPTP
+1512 ELIAPTTSANPTP

-1544 RAVSG
+1544 KAVSG

-1561 NQTSITELLLGGT
+1561 KQTSLAELLLSGT

-1609 SGLIVADW
+1609 SGLVVADW
-1617 ASITSF
+1617 SSITSL
-1623 DFAHCARLDYNV
+1623 DFANCPRLDYNV

-1667 GLDARGS
+1667 GLDAHGS
-1674 AVEYCALVGRYQLTK
+1674 AVEYCTLVGRYQLTK

-1699 QKHFPKL
+1699 QRHFPEL
-1706 ALRQPQYTIIE
+1706 ALRQPQYTVLE
-1717 MDDSIIESAN
+1717 MDDIITECAN
-1727 LSNLDNQTGARFG
+1727 ISNLDNQTGARFG
-1740 KPYEPS
+1740 KAYEVS
-1746 AHVKK
+1746 AHIKK

-1768 MKIFPLHQ
+1768 MKIFPLQ
-1776 HHFGKYADRSNIA
+1776 HNDWRRYADKKDVFN
-1789 DSTNVKTEGE
+1789 STEARTNGE

-1814 VNDVRKKKKYACF
+1814 VNDIKNRKKRACF
-1827 ASGVKPDDYDQSTT
+1827 ASVVKPDDYDQSIT
-1841 KVIYLR
+1841 KVVR
-1847 DLRKEENRCLIPQ
+1847 HSDLAKMPDKAIVPISTMS
-1860 GSISTSTKIENDYA
+1860 GSIVDNRTYNSYRLNELS
-1874 VVNISVEGYKRVRFP
+1874 SYKKVRFN
-1889 SVQLSGKGMGSGFYS
+1889 SVLGVSGIGAGFYDEGGRLIS
-1904 SSSQLVRAELIED
+1904 AVLVEP
-1917 THDYFNDGM
+1917 TNDYFNDGM
-1926 YIVADVPEGASRLAF
+1926 YYIADIPSGAKTLLF
-1941 TIRPELNGDDDYIV
+1941 TVRKAIDDASHYVV
-1955 LTNSD
+1955 LTNSS
-1960 KIEDCEPF
+1960 KVEDCEPF
-1968 WVEHKSRL
+1968 WVEHKPCL
-1976 VGVFKGMQKNGKYG
+1976 VGVMKGILRNSKFG
-1990 SFITKNSTTFDT
+1990 SFVDQANDNAEV
-2002 QTDGLS
+2002 DGLS
-2008 LFALRQ
+2008 LAQLRSS
-2014 LLKTRGLRPY
+2014 LLGRGMHPITY
-2024 SYSDHKDIANLAMVR
+2024 EEHKDIANLAMFK
-2039 YGTRYPE
+2039 YGTRCPE
-2046 GITGGNSLFTRGG
+2046 TIVGNNYRTDKGDYVQIIIPYLQSGMNDSEIWGDEGVRYRVDSGG
-2059 GRYDQDGG
+2059 G
-2067 VGVLGYLSSG
+2067 
-2077 INDTKRD
+2077 
-2084 GRDFKIAKWD
+2084 
-2094 GESLVYEAQRFLA
+2094 LVTERSTYA
-2107 LEDYDPYYP
+2107 DYRN
-2116 SMQVLMGYRK
+2116 SQILMGYRR
-2126 LSGGYNTL
+2126 LSGGYSQY
-2134 LDGISVY
+2134 LDGGVTIS
-2141 RLNGSMY
+2141 LG
-2148 QGIKLIDNER
+2148 DNEGNYWKITNAEGESR
-2158 GDIRM
+2158 YMQVTRGWNQQVRGTHFGRFMDLADVTKATNTQNSKTQFYGKFESRMFSNIGNGNNRELLIGDIGGNKYNQAWTVGRVLLPLM
-2163 KTATHG
+2163 EDNNAGATN
-2169 GDDIRGV
+2169 R
-2176 SFGRYMDLIPTNS
+2176 
-2189 NHSGTNPTTYYG
+2189 
-2201 RTDGYL
+2201 
-2207 WGSRDESAGS
+2207 
-2217 VLVIGH
+2217 
-2223 NTTRKDRNQSYD
+2223 TTRIAYSGD
-2235 SSASVFN
+2235 
-2242 IISLRRDEAQAIDG
+2242 
-2256 TVTRVVYDGE
+2256 
-2266 IEKLTDLQQYL
+2266 IEVMQDLQQYL

>member
-1 MSEDKNH
+1 MISLIDIKNRADQ
-8 LGAFDTLD
+8 LSAKTEAGSITPEEVGALIADL
-16 ALYQTFP
+16 ALYTQSSERDGSTLGIRKVYP
-23 EGRKESDYAT
+23 TLEAMQADTTPIGDSGKPLRRGNLVAIYSEERAQSDPNSGLVSMWTGSGWTSIARIGTAMRHDYTAIEQRLGRVEDAFASKET
-33 IKGTPYKWDK
+33 LKT
-43 YRNKWSPALEVSRGT
+43 ALEGIKSD
-58 GTGTS
+58 
-63 LYETIYVQ
+63 VQ
-71 KDLFVGGVL
+71 NVL
-80 HAKEVQ
+80 
-86 PSACGLFSTERALK
+86 
-100 DAIPMPKIG
+100 
-109 YYALVGETSECK
+109 
-121 IFVCKTTGLW
+121 
-131 QDSGQTTNIA
+131 
-141 NITAD
+141 
-146 IPELTEKIKAV
+146 
-157 KTELEGAIEHKAT
+157 
-170 ELKSSVDTA
+170 DTA
-179 VHSVTEKSSEIA
+179 VRTINEKGTEID
-191 ESLETFKNEQTQA
+191 ESLKTFKNEQTQA
-204 INTFKREQAK
+204 INTFNREQAK

-254 SMPRQE
+254 STPRQE

-273 ATEVSITDG
+273 ATEVSISDG
-282 THASKVELQL
+282 TNTSKVELQL

-354 GGSGGGSGS
+354 GGAGGTGT

-419 DIFLGSVPNGTTATL
+419 DIALGSTPNGTTATL

-469 SVIDLKLSLYNEHE
+469 SVIDLKLSLYNKAE
-483 VESFI
+483 VEAFI
-488 TDGGVAENLSAIF
+488 AGGGVAENLSAIF
-501 FVRGSAQ
+501 SVRGSAK

-536 LRTLSAGSHSIQA
+536 LRTLSSDSHSIQA

-554 GIKSNSLYFDLLKG
+554 GIKSNSLYFDLLKA

-583 GRIFAKSE
+583 GRIFANSE
-591 TPTLLGV
+591 TPTLLGE
-598 QYTGISWKYIARST
+598 QYTGISWEYIARST
-612 NAVITAMS
+612 NAGVNTMS
-620 ANGKRVAVPKVYQ
+620 ANGNRVSVAKAYER
-633 GHTERMMR
+633 HTERIMR
-641 ASTSS
+641 SGTSS
-646 YVYALEGK
+646 YVYTLEGK
-654 EKTIGIEVV
+654 EKAIGIEVV
-663 SNTASG
+663 ANTASG

-684 RSNSEERRNEWKS
+684 RSNSEESRSEWTS
-697 GTATTTFEGV
+697 GTTTTTFEGV

-712 GWLASN
+712 GWIASN

-725 KATVHYKPFERDAKA
+725 KAIVHYKPFERDVKA

-795 RSEDGETITRDL
+795 RSEEGETITRDL

-914 TGDISL
+914 TGDISM

-1018 VEDRTYTMREGA
+1018 IEDRTYTMQEGA

-1055 LWNKLCTEITE
+1055 LWNKLCTEIAE

-1147 VATQLAKAD
+1147 VATQLAKSD

-1179 PETTAPDNVKQAVI
+1179 TETTAPDNIKQSVI
-1193 RLMTFVKDC
+1193 RLMQFVKDC
-1202 TPQGVDPSRMSTE
+1202 TPQGVDPSRMSTD

-1392 AIKADIIDRRFSLR
+1392 AVKADIIDRRFSLR

-1460 SGKTITLRFED
+1460 SGKTLTLRFED

-1512 ELVAPTTSANPTP
+1512 ELIAPTTNANPTP

-1561 NQTSITELLLGGT
+1561 NQTSLAELLLGGT

-1609 SGLIVADW
+1609 SGLVVADW
-1617 ASITSF
+1617 SSITSF
-1623 DFAHCARLDYNV
+1623 EFAHCAKLDYNV
-1635 LLEKMTSLERL
+1635 LLEKMTNLERL

-1674 AVEYCALVGRYQLTK
+1674 VVEYCALVGRYQLTK

-1699 QKHFPKL
+1699 QRHFPEL
-1706 ALRQPQYTIIE
+1706 ALRQPQYTILE
-1717 MDDSIIESAN
+1717 MDDNITESAN
-1727 LSNLDNQTGARFG
+1727 ISNLDNQTGARFG
-1740 KPYEPS
+1740 KAYEVS
-1746 AHVKK
+1746 AHIKK

-1768 MKIFPLHQ
+1768 MKIFPLQ
-1776 HHFGKYADRSNIA
+1776 HNDWRRYADKKDVFN
-1789 DSTNVKTEGE
+1789 STEARTNGE

-1814 VNDVRKKKKYACF
+1814 VNDIKSKKKYACF
-1827 ASGVKPDDYDQSTT
+1827 ASVVKPDEYDQRET
-1841 KVIYLR
+1841 KVVRHSDIAKMP
-1847 DLRKEENRCLIPQ
+1847 DKAIVP
-1860 GSISTSTKIENDYA
+1860 ISTMSASIVDNRTYNSYRLNEL
-1874 VVNISVEGYKRVRFP
+1874 SSYKRVRFN
-1889 SVQLSGKGMGSGFYS
+1889 SVIGVNGIGAGFYDEAGKLLS
-1904 SSSQLVRAELIED
+1904 AVLVEP
-1917 THDYFNDGM
+1917 TNDYFNDGM
-1926 YIVADVPEGASRLAF
+1926 YYIADIPAGAKTLLF
-1941 TIRPELNGDDDYIV
+1941 TVRKAIDDGNHYVV
-1955 LTNSD
+1955 LTNSS
-1960 KIEDCEPF
+1960 KVEDCEPF
-1968 WVEHKSRL
+1968 WVEHKPCL
-1976 VGVFKGMQKNGKYG
+1976 VGVMKGILRNSKFG
-1990 SFITKNSTTFDT
+1990 SFVDQSNDNAEV
-2002 QTDGLS
+2002 DGLS
-2008 LFALRQ
+2008 LAQLRWS
-2014 LLKTRGLRPY
+2014 LLGRGMHPITY
-2024 SYSDHKDIANLAMVR
+2024 EEHKDIANLAMFK
-2039 YGTRYPE
+2039 YGTRCPE
-2046 GITGGNSLFTRGG
+2046 AIVGNNYRTEIDNYVQIIVPYLQAGMNDSEIWGDEGVRYRVDSGG
-2059 GRYDQDGG
+2059 GLVTERSTY
-2067 VGVLGYLSSG
+2067 
-2077 INDTKRD
+2077 RD
-2084 GRDFKIAKWD
+2084 YKNSQI
-2094 GESLVYEAQRFLA
+2094 
-2107 LEDYDPYYP
+2107 
-2116 SMQVLMGYRK
+2116 LMGYRR
-2126 LSGGYNTL
+2126 LSGGYSQY
-2134 LDGISVY
+2134 LDGGVTTT
-2141 RLNGSMY
+2141 LG
-2148 QGIKLIDNER
+2148 DNEGNYWKVTNAEGESRYMQVTR
-2158 GDIRM
+2158 GWGQQVRGTHFGRFMDLADVTKATNTQNSKTQFYGAFQSRM
-2163 KTATHG
+2163 FTNIGNGNNRELLIGEEGNNKYRQTWNMGRVLLPLMDWSNSSAENRTTRIAYS
-2169 GDDIRGV
+2169 DDIEV
-2176 SFGRYMDLIPTNS
+2176 M
-2189 NHSGTNPTTYYG
+2189 
-2201 RTDGYL
+2201 
-2207 WGSRDESAGS
+2207 
-2217 VLVIGH
+2217 
-2223 NTTRKDRNQSYD
+2223 Q
-2235 SSASVFN
+2235 
-2242 IISLRRDEAQAIDG
+2242 
-2256 TVTRVVYDGE
+2256 
-2266 IEKLTDLQQYL
+2266 DLQQFL

>member
-1 MSEDKNH
+1 MISLIDIKNRADQLSEKTEAGSITPEEV
-8 LGAFDTLD
+8 GALIADL
-16 ALYQTFP
+16 ALYTQSSERDGSTL
-23 EGRKESDYAT
+23 GIRKVYPTLEAMQADTAPIGDSGKPLRRGNLVAIYSEERAQSDPNSGLVSMWTGGGWTSIAR
-33 IKGTPYKWDK
+33 IGTAMRHDYTSIENRLGKVEDAFISK
-43 YRNKWSPALEVSRGT
+43 EALRTALEG
-58 GTGTS
+58 
-63 LYETIYVQ
+63 IKNDVQ
-71 KDLFVGGVL
+71 G
-80 HAKEVQ
+80 
-86 PSACGLFSTERALK
+86 AL
-100 DAIPMPKIG
+100 
-109 YYALVGETSECK
+109 
-121 IFVCKTTGLW
+121 
-131 QDSGQTTNIA
+131 
-141 NITAD
+141 
-146 IPELTEKIKAV
+146 
-157 KTELEGAIEHKAT
+157 
-170 ELKSSVDTA
+170 DTA
-179 VHSVTEKSSEIA
+179 VHSVTEKGTEIA
-191 ESLETFKNEQTQA
+191 ESIKTFEAEQTKA
-204 INTFKREQAK
+204 ISVFKREQAQ
-214 AIESLKSSLP
+214 AIERLRESLP
-224 NYGLSVSRADDS
+224 NYSLSVSRRDDS

-254 SMPRQE
+254 STPRQE
-260 PYKITSRLNEVTG
+260 PYKITSKINETTG
-273 ATEVSITDG
+273 VTEVSISDG
-282 THASKVELQL
+282 TNTSTVELQL
-292 PDVSATDSLDDS
+292 PDVTATDSIEDS
-304 AKPISA
+304 AQPISA

-354 GGSGGGSGS
+354 GAGGGGGST
-363 ARSSKTQLITQ
+363 RSTKTQLITQ

-419 DIFLGSVPNGTTATL
+419 DIALGSSPNGTTATL

-469 SVIDLKLSLYNEHE
+469 SVIDLKLSLYNKAE
-483 VESFI
+483 VEAFI
-488 TDGGVAENLSAIF
+488 AGGGIAENLSAIF
-501 FVRGSAQ
+501 SVRGSAK
-508 ELSLYIDGELHESKP
+508 ELHLYIDGELHESKL

-536 LRTLSAGSHSIQA
+536 LRTLSSGSHSIQA

-583 GRIFAKSE
+583 GRIFANSE
-591 TPTLLGV
+591 TPTLLGE
-598 QYTGISWKYIARST
+598 QYTGISWEYIARST
-612 NAVITAMS
+612 NAGVNTMS
-620 ANGKRVAVPKVYQ
+620 SNGNRVSVAKAYER
-633 GHTERMMR
+633 HTERMMR

-646 YVYALEGK
+646 YVYTLEGK

-663 SNTASG
+663 ANTASG

-684 RSNSEERRNEWKS
+684 RSNSEESRNEWTS

-740 TGVSIICELRTTSV
+740 TGVTIICELRTTSV

-760 VFSCFDS
+760 VFSCFDA

-782 HSITMPFGGSVQF
+782 HSIVMPFGGSVQF
-795 RSEDGETITRDL
+795 RSEEGETITRDL

-812 LASGAFYQLAIVI
+812 LASGVFYQLAIVI

-981 TSTSTYPVKNL
+981 TSTSTYPIKNL

-1007 VGKGDKDVWEL
+1007 VGKGDRDVWEL

-1055 LWNKLCTEITE
+1055 LWNKLCTEIAE

-1073 ADKSARSALDGIACS
+1073 VDKSARSALDGIACS

-1121 KKDGTEIA
+1121 KKDGNEIA

-1179 PETTAPDNVKQAVI
+1179 TETTAPDNIKQSVI
-1193 RLMTFVKDC
+1193 RLMQFVKDC
-1202 TPQGVDPSRMSTE
+1202 TPQGVDPSRMSTD

-1392 AIKADIIDRRFSLR
+1392 AVKADIIDRRFSLR

-1460 SGKTITLRFED
+1460 SGKTLTLRFED

-1493 TTAPFMQGSLN
+1493 STAPFMQGSLN

-1512 ELVAPTTSANPTP
+1512 ELIAPTTSANPTP

-1561 NQTSITELLLGGT
+1561 NQTSLTELLLSGT
-1574 AVQSVRIAEG
+1574 AVQSVRLAEG

-1617 ASITSF
+1617 SSVTSL
-1623 DFAHCARLDYNV
+1623 DFAHCAKLDYGL
-1635 LLEKMTSLERL
+1635 LLEKMTSLERV

-1652 IKGDDALLKRLMSVK
+1652 IKGDDTLLKRLMSVK

-1699 QKHFPKL
+1699 QKHFPEL

-1751 ILDSRF
+1751 ILSERF

-1860 GSISTSTKIENDYA
+1860 GSISTSTKIENGYA

-1968 WVEHKSRL
+1968 WVEHKPRL

-1990 SFITKNSTTFDT
+1990 SFITKDSTTFDT

-2094 GESLVYEAQRFLA
+2094 GESLVYEAQRFLS

-2201 RTDGYL
+2201 RADGYL

-2266 IEKLTDLQQYL
+2266 IERLTDLQQFL